1 MAFTVQREQ
10 RNHDFAQAGR
20 RARSMLEQD
29 KKTIEAEEQ
38 RAKEYAQKPV
48 TKPISEPVPQKKKE
62 NISFWEK
69 LLSAFGDAG
78 YSADTTTP
86 LAMTNQAITDDYRKS
101 NMQESKTAEAGGNI
115 VKSAAKSAESAYE
128 NAAGTFLNKR
138 SGTQIMGVTVAD
150 NAVSQED
157 KDKADA
163 ARKRNQESIYAK
175 ADKAAAAAAEASEK
189 AKDNL
194 GGSKAAG
201 AFVDIASGGL
211 QLGADMALNALLP
224 GAGLANMG
232 LRSYGSGSRE
242 ARLDGASEGEQVAY
256 GAAAAAVDVL
266 TEKIFD
272 VGKLFGGGAA
282 DDVAEKLIGKLA
294 KTDAGRSVLRALT
307 NAVGEGAEEAVAD
320 ILNPAIRT
328 IYDKGAAVKSSYTTA
343 EGAKE
348 MLAQSAYDA
357 MIGAALSTF
366 GTAAGIVKG
375 IDAQKNAA
383 LRAGEPAANVNAEAS
398 AKPADAETI
407 AAEAQADAAPVE
419 TAQDAPAAQEENAA
433 PADIRETGLET
444 RIAGIKGNDTASV
457 GNASTAMENTLWMRR
472 GTQSE
477 PGWGETYGTA
487 QEAFNEAMKRIDSGL
502 FSAMEKAVNE
512 AERGINAKENLRL
525 ISTMISAAEFVRHYD
540 VSPAAAATVI
550 INSYHNDAL
559 DSIRDRRGDLTD
571 YALEQMRSI
580 DNAVESYGSNPV
592 SENDLSVAQ
601 NAEYPGNAEDATGM
615 REPAQNPT
623 QERATEAGQSTERD
637 ANRQPQE
644 YTPEDHI
651 DNRSD
656 EYIAKRSTK
665 SFQYNHPELHE
676 HFERVAEDLAPMI
689 YGSMRSD
696 RYKRGKGTITNN
708 SRVVQ
713 DVIDK
718 TGLSRPEILRALDA
732 IIKDNGAENY
742 ADAKRVE
749 KALDS
754 LLVDGYTKP
763 NGEYV
768 APDAAYMEAKS
779 QISGGTD
786 PYSWEYYR
794 DNDLSLLLGEIT
806 EEESYND
813 WRAERDAREAAK
825 AAQEQSQNSDNFADV
840 QQRETET
847 DAGQRGTLPEGQ
859 GAKSAEFGYDE
870 AKTQARSLKNLFEK
884 GDREKL
890 GLTEQD
896 LSHKVEHDAEA
907 EAKAQE
913 RFESDYEGEKAD
925 LFGEK
930 RDWDKT
936 DTLLADKIMGAELDK
951 AHKSGSMD
959 DYAEV
964 ARLVKRWYA
973 QGTDVGQ
980 VMQMRQVLSKSPK
993 LMEAE
998 AIELLMDEKRT
1009 RKMSDE
1015 QRKKILDS
1023 VSQNAERLLSIEK
1036 GDVDG
1041 VVDLIK
1047 DMSMERRTNSL
1058 WSNKMGRT
1066 MEKALEQAKKLPD
1079 GESFL
1084 RDIAASQ
1091 VRGIAYDYAKPS
1103 VLEQIKTYR
1112 YLSMLSKPATPAR
1125 NLIGNMV
1132 YDPVEAVSNNIGV
1145 GLDML
1150 LSKCTGTRSVAVDM
1164 SYLSKAKRKGMGEAR
1179 LKSYIEMGL
1188 DASVSNARGKYG
1200 TGGSRSYKMTG
1211 NFLERFLSTWE
1222 KYSNYAMVTTDQ
1234 MQKGGIQA
1242 EAQRGIDELEAKGK
1256 VAKGALDGRAEE
1268 TARERTF
1275 QNDSK
1280 LAQATGV
1287 VRRGLNVF
1295 SIKDKRGGRFGVGD
1309 LILPFTNVPGN
1320 IASAAIQYS
1329 PAGFIN
1335 AGAEVVKVLHKAK
1348 AGTLTAAE
1356 QAKAVTDF
1364 GRAFNGTMGIALFAV
1379 LAGAGVM
1386 NVAGDDDK
1394 DKEALEKS
1402 EGVSGTQLN
1411 LSALNRW
1418 IAGEST
1424 EWRDGDDLVS
1434 IGFLDPINAQM
1445 TYGALLADC
1454 YEEDGKITFGDVTR
1468 ENLSSIYQSVMD
1480 LPAMS
1485 QFQEIENSLKYS
1497 KADNDGG
1504 KLADATLR
1512 YGASQVTSFI
1522 PNVVSGVAQG
1532 IDGTVRDTYN
1542 GDTVWENSLNAMK
1555 SKIPW
1560 LRETLPAALDNW
1572 GQEKKY
1578 TGTAAENFLN
1588 ATLNPGSVTKYR
1600 TSAVNQELYRLDSLN
1615 IDVKYPEKKTP
1626 SDVSRNGKKVTLNQ
1640 DEKRQYQMAY
1650 GQTAYDNIQK
1660 VIQSSVYKQSSDAEK
1675 AAAIQNLLKVATA
1688 AGKKKAKLDGSDT
1701 PSWTT
1706 KSSGSV
1712 ADNAV
1717 YRAKLG
1723 TAKDT
1728 LPADARDRNGDVM
1741 QAIIKTVV
1749 GKRGGSDQLAL
1760 NVMAQEIESG
1770 TLAKVETAYNGGY
1783 ELKQI
1788 VDFYQAMYAKKPGTS
1803 QKKYK
1808 KPDLYVWAMQ
1818 NGYTAKQFNQLWN
1831 LFGKTKK

>member
-1 MAFTVQREQ
+1 MASDFLKQYAKSSREKIDREYGKKAYGGSKYKMDKVWGQ
-10 RNHDFAQAGR
+10 TAT
-20 RARSMLEQD
+20 QD
-29 KKTIEAEEQ
+29 TA
-38 RAKEYAQKPV
+38 AKQKPV

-69 LLSAFGDAG
+69 LLNAFGDAG

-86 LAMTNQAITDDYRKS
+86 LALTNQAISDDYRKS

-115 VKSAAKSAESAYE
+115 AKSAYEGAKSAYE

-150 NAVSQED
+150 NAVPQED
-157 KDKADA
+157 KDKAEA

-224 GAGLANMG
+224 GVGLANMG

-294 KTDAGRSVLRALT
+294 KTDAGRSVVRALT

-320 ILNPAIRT
+320 ILNPAIRA
-328 IYDKGAAVKSSYTTA
+328 IYDKGAAAKSSYTTA

-357 MIGAALSTF
+357 MIGAVLSTF
-366 GTAAGIVKG
+366 GTAAGIAKG

-383 LRAGEPAANVNAEAS
+383 LRAGEPAASVNAEAS
-398 AKPADAETI
+398 AKPAEAENI
-407 AAEAQADAAPVE
+407 AAEAQAEAAPVE
-419 TAQDAPAAQEENAA
+419 TAQVEDSQATVRTLLKKGIISNSEANRVLADA
-433 PADIRETGLET
+433 GLRTEFERQT
-444 RIAGIKGNDTASV
+444 
-457 GNASTAMENTLWMRR
+457 
-472 GTQSE
+472 
-477 PGWGETYGTA
+477 GETLTGTKADQRA
-487 QEAFNEAMKRIDSGL
+487 QIKRVALTQNITGETAKSEEQSQKTG
-502 FSAMEKAVNE
+502 EIVNE
-512 AERGINAKENLRL
+512 SAE
-525 ISTMISAAEFVRHYD
+525 
-540 VSPAAAATVI
+540 
-550 INSYHNDAL
+550 
-559 DSIRDRRGDLTD
+559 
-571 YALEQMRSI
+571 
-580 DNAVESYGSNPV
+580 NAVE
-592 SENDLSVAQ
+592 A
-601 NAEYPGNAEDATGM
+601 
-615 REPAQNPT
+615 
-623 QERATEAGQSTERD
+623 
-637 ANRQPQE
+637 
-644 YTPEDHI
+644 
-651 DNRSD
+651 
-656 EYIAKRSTK
+656 
-665 SFQYNHPELHE
+665 
-676 HFERVAEDLAPMI
+676 
-689 YGSMRSD
+689 
-696 RYKRGKGTITNN
+696 
-708 SRVVQ
+708 
-713 DVIDK
+713 
-718 TGLSRPEILRALDA
+718 
-732 IIKDNGAENY
+732 
-742 ADAKRVE
+742 
-749 KALDS
+749 
-754 LLVDGYTKP
+754 
-763 NGEYV
+763 
-768 APDAAYMEAKS
+768 
-779 QISGGTD
+779 
-786 PYSWEYYR
+786 
-794 DNDLSLLLGEIT
+794 
-806 EEESYND
+806 
-813 WRAERDAREAAK
+813 
-825 AAQEQSQNSDNFADV
+825 QNSDNFADV
-840 QQRETET
+840 QQREAET

-870 AKTQARSLKNLFEK
+870 ARTQTHSTDGVLTDDERAMQGLRPE
-884 GDREKL
+884 DR
-890 GLTEQD
+890 T
-896 LSHKVEHDAEA
+896 HKVNHDE
-907 EAKAQE
+907 EVNAKAQE

-925 LFGEK
+925 LFGTK
-930 RDWDKT
+930 QDWDDT
-936 DTLLADKIMGAELDK
+936 DTVL
-951 AHKSGSMD
+951 AHKIIVKEVAKARESGSKD
-959 DYAEV
+959 AYAEV
-964 ARLVKRWYA
+964 AKLMKEWDA
-973 QGTDVGQ
+973 HGTEAGQ
-980 VMQMRQVLSKSPK
+980 ALRQRRQFASDPA
-993 LMEAE
+993 LMEAD
-998 AIELLMDEKRT
+998 AIQLLSDSERT

-1023 VSQNAERLLSIEK
+1023 VSQNAEKLRSIEK

-1047 DMSMERRTNSL
+1047 SMSTERRTNGL

-1066 MEKALEQAKKLPD
+1066 MEKALEQAKKLPG
-1079 GESFL
+1079 GEAFL
-1084 RDIAASQ
+1084 RDVAASQ

-1103 VLEQIKTYR
+1103 TLEQIKAYR
-1112 YLSMLSKPATPAR
+1112 YLSMLSKPATPGR
-1125 NLIGNMV
+1125 NLVGNMV

-1150 LSKCTGTRSVAVDM
+1150 LSKYTGTRSVAADK
-1164 SYLSKAKRKGMGEAR
+1164 SYFSKTKRKGMGEAT
-1179 LKSYIEMGL
+1179 LKSYIETGL
-1188 DASVSNARGKYG
+1188 DASVSNAQGKYE
-1200 TGGSRSYKMTG
+1200 TGGSRSFKMTG

-1242 EAQRGIDELEAKGK
+1242 EAQRGIDALEAKGK

-1268 TARERTF
+1268 IARERTF
-1275 QNDSK
+1275 QNEGK

-1287 VRRGLNVF
+1287 VRRALNVF
-1295 SIKDKRGGRFGVGD
+1295 SIKDKRGGSFGVGD

-1335 AGAEVVKVLHKAK
+1335 AGAEVVKVLNKAK
-1348 AGTLTAAE
+1348 AGTLTASE

-1364 GRAFNGTMGIALFAV
+1364 GRAFNGTMGIAFFAV
-1379 LAGAGVM
+1379 LAGAGIM

-1454 YEEDGKITFGDVTR
+1454 YKDEGLTFANVAGG
-1468 ENLSSIYQSVMD
+1468 NLESAFQSVMD

-1497 KADNDGG
+1497 KADTTGG
-1504 KLADATLR
+1504 KLADATFR
-1512 YGASQVTSFI
+1512 YGASQATSFV

-1532 IDGTVRDTYN
+1532 VDGTVRDTYN
-1542 GDTVWENSLNAMK
+1542 GDTVWENSLSAMK
-1555 SKIPW
+1555 SKIPG

-1600 TSAVNQELYRLDSLN
+1600 TSAVNQELYRLGEN
-1615 IDVKYPEKKTP
+1615 IDIKYPEKKAP
-1626 SDVSRNGKKVTLNQ
+1626 NSGNRDGEKVSLDQ
-1640 DEKRQYQMAY
+1640 DERRQYQMAY

-1660 VIQSSVYKQSSDAEK
+1660 VIRSSVYKQSSDAEK
-1675 AAAIQNLLKVATA
+1675 AAAIQNLLEVATS
-1688 AGKKKAKLDGSDT
+1688 AGKKKAKLDGGDT
-1701 PSWTT
+1701 PAWTT
-1706 KSSGSV
+1706 KSTGTIGE
-1712 ADNAV
+1712 NAV
-1717 YRAKLG
+1717 YKAMLG
-1723 TAKDT
+1723 TAKDA
-1728 LPADARDRNGDVM
+1728 LPEDKRT
-1741 QAIIKTVV
+1741 KTGNVLQSV
-1749 GKRGGSDQLAL
+1749 LKTAGNKRGGDNLML
-1760 NVMAQEIESG
+1760 NIMAQQLSEG
-1770 TLAKVETAYNGGY
+1770 TQDKFETAYNGGY

-1788 VDFYQAMYAKKPGTS
+1788 VDFYQAKYATKPGTS
-1803 QKKYK
+1803 QRKYK
-1808 KPDLYVWAMQ
+1808 KADLYAWAMQ
-1818 NGYTAKQFNQLWN
+1818 NGYTAKQFNQLWK
-1831 LFGKTKK
+1831 LFS

>member
-1 MAFTVQREQ
+1 MAF
-10 RNHDFAQAGR
+10 
-20 RARSMLEQD
+20 
-29 KKTIEAEEQ
+29 KKATISIDDWLKSTGATERP
-38 RAKEYAQKPV
+38 RAKQDTADAQKPV

-69 LLSAFGDAG
+69 LLNAFGDAG

-86 LAMTNQAITDDYRKS
+86 LALTNQAISDDYRKS

-115 VKSAAKSAESAYE
+115 AKSAVKSAESAYE

-150 NAVSQED
+150 DAVPQAD
-157 KDKADA
+157 KDKAEA
-163 ARKRNQESIYAK
+163 ARQRNQANVYAK
-175 ADKAAAAAAEASEK
+175 ADKAAEAAAEASEK

-282 DDVAEKLIGKLA
+282 DDVAEKLVGKLA
-294 KTDAGRSVLRALT
+294 KTDAGRSVVRALT

-320 ILNPAIRT
+320 ILNPAIRA
-328 IYDKGAAVKSSYTTA
+328 IYDKGAAAKSSYTTA

-366 GTAAGIVKG
+366 GTAAGIAKG

-383 LRAGEPAANVNAEAS
+383 LRAGEPAASVTASVNAEAS
-398 AKPADAETI
+398 AKPAEAETI
-407 AAEAQADAAPVE
+407 AAEARADAAPVE
-419 TAQDAPAAQEENAA
+419 TAQGEGSQTTVRALLKKGIISNSEAERILKDAALRTEFERQTGETLTGTKADQRAQIKRVALTQNITGETAKSEEQSQKTGEIVNESAENAA
-433 PADIRETGLET
+433 
-444 RIAGIKGNDTASV
+444 
-457 GNASTAMENTLWMRR
+457 
-472 GTQSE
+472 
-477 PGWGETYGTA
+477 
-487 QEAFNEAMKRIDSGL
+487 EA
-502 FSAMEKAVNE
+502 
-512 AERGINAKENLRL
+512 
-525 ISTMISAAEFVRHYD
+525 
-540 VSPAAAATVI
+540 
-550 INSYHNDAL
+550 
-559 DSIRDRRGDLTD
+559 
-571 YALEQMRSI
+571 
-580 DNAVESYGSNPV
+580 
-592 SENDLSVAQ
+592 
-601 NAEYPGNAEDATGM
+601 
-615 REPAQNPT
+615 
-623 QERATEAGQSTERD
+623 
-637 ANRQPQE
+637 
-644 YTPEDHI
+644 
-651 DNRSD
+651 
-656 EYIAKRSTK
+656 
-665 SFQYNHPELHE
+665 
-676 HFERVAEDLAPMI
+676 
-689 YGSMRSD
+689 
-696 RYKRGKGTITNN
+696 
-708 SRVVQ
+708 
-713 DVIDK
+713 
-718 TGLSRPEILRALDA
+718 
-732 IIKDNGAENY
+732 
-742 ADAKRVE
+742 
-749 KALDS
+749 
-754 LLVDGYTKP
+754 
-763 NGEYV
+763 
-768 APDAAYMEAKS
+768 
-779 QISGGTD
+779 
-786 PYSWEYYR
+786 
-794 DNDLSLLLGEIT
+794 
-806 EEESYND
+806 
-813 WRAERDAREAAK
+813 
-825 AAQEQSQNSDNFADV
+825 QNSDNFADV
-840 QQRETET
+840 QQREAET
-847 DAGQRGTLPEGQ
+847 DAGQRAVLPEGQ

-870 AKTQARSLKNLFEK
+870 ARTQTHSTDGVLTDDERAMEGLRPE
-884 GDREKL
+884 DR
-890 GLTEQD
+890 T
-896 LSHKVEHDAEA
+896 HKVNHDE
-907 EAKAQE
+907 EVNAKAQE

-930 RDWDKT
+930 QDWDDA
-936 DTLLADKIMGAELDK
+936 DTVL
-951 AHKSGSMD
+951 AHKIIVKEVAKARESGSKD
-959 DYAEV
+959 AYAEV
-964 ARLVKRWYA
+964 AKLMKEWDA
-973 QGTDVGQ
+973 HGTEAGQ
-980 VMQMRQVLSKSPK
+980 ALRQRRQLASDPA
-993 LMEAE
+993 LMEAD
-998 AIELLMDEKRT
+998 AIQLLNDSERT

-1023 VSQNAERLLSIEK
+1023 VSQNAEKLRSIEK

-1047 DMSMERRTNSL
+1047 DMSTERRTNSL

-1066 MEKALEQAKKLPD
+1066 MEKALEQAKKLPG
-1079 GESFL
+1079 GEAFL

-1091 VRGIAYDYAKPS
+1091 VRGIAYDYARPS
-1103 VLEQIKTYR
+1103 TLEQIKAYR
-1112 YLSMLSKPATPAR
+1112 YLSMLSKPATAAR
-1125 NLIGNMV
+1125 NLTGNMV
-1132 YDPVEAVSNNIGV
+1132 YDPVEATSNNIAV
-1145 GLDML
+1145 PADIL
-1150 LSKCTGTRSVAVDM
+1150 LSKYTGTRSITVDK
-1164 SYLSKAKRKGMGEAR
+1164 SYLSKTKWKGMGEAT
-1179 LKSYIEMGL
+1179 LKSYIENGL
-1188 DASVSNARGKYG
+1188 DASVSNAQGKYE
-1200 TGGSRSYKMTG
+1200 TGGSRSFKMTG

-1222 KYSNYAMVTTDQ
+1222 KYNNYAMVTSDQ

-1242 EAQRGIDELEAKGK
+1242 ETQRGIDALEAKGK
-1256 VAKGALDGRAEE
+1256 VAQGALDGRAQEA
-1268 TARERTF
+1268 ARERTF
-1275 QNDSK
+1275 QNEGK
-1280 LAQATGV
+1280 LSGV
-1287 VRRGLNVF
+1287 MGGMRNALNKL
-1295 SIKDKRGGRFGVGD
+1295 SIKDKQGGSIGLGD
-1309 LILPFTNVPGN
+1309 IMLPFTNVPGN

-1329 PAGFIN
+1329 PAGFIK
-1335 AGAEVVKVLHKAK
+1335 AGTEIVNVLNKAK
-1348 AGTLTAAE
+1348 AGTLTASE

-1379 LAGAGVM
+1379 LAGTGVM

-1402 EGVSGTQLN
+1402 EGVNGTQLN
-1411 LSALNRW
+1411 ISALNRL

-1454 YEEDGKITFGDVTR
+1454 YKDEGLSFGNVALG
-1468 ENLSSIYQSVMD
+1468 NLESAFQSVMD

-1485 QFQEIENSLKYS
+1485 QFQEIANGYKYS
-1497 KADNDGG
+1497 KAETTGG
-1504 KLADATLR
+1504 KVAEAALR
-1512 YGASQVTSFI
+1512 YGASQATSFV

-1555 SKIPW
+1555 SKVPG

-1600 TSAVNQELYRLDSLN
+1600 TSAVNQELYRLGEN
-1615 IDVKYPEKKTP
+1615 IDIKYPEKKAP
-1626 SDVSRNGKKVTLNQ
+1626 NSGNRDGEKVPLDQ
-1640 DEKRQYQMAY
+1640 DERRQYQMAY

-1675 AAAIQNLLKVATA
+1675 AAAIQNLLEVATA
-1688 AGKKKAKLDGSDT
+1688 AGKKKAKLDGGDT
-1701 PSWTT
+1701 PAWTT

-1728 LPADARDRNGDVM
+1728 LPANARDRNGDVM

-1760 NVMAQEIESG
+1760 NVMAQQLTEN
-1770 TLAKVETAYNGGY
+1770 TQAKVETAYEGGY
-1783 ELKQI
+1783 SLQQI
-1788 VDFYQAMYAKKPGTS
+1788 ADFYQAKTAKTEDGKN
-1803 QKKYK
+1803 KYK
-1808 KPDLYVWAMQ
+1808 KADLQVWALQ
-1818 NGYTAKQFNQLWN
+1818 NGYTAAQFKQLWE
-1831 LFGKTKK
+1831 LFG

>member
-1 MAFTVQREQ
+1 MASEFLKQYAKSSREKIDREYGKKAYGGSKYKMDKVWGQ
-10 RNHDFAQAGR
+10 TAT
-20 RARSMLEQD
+20 QD
-29 KKTIEAEEQ
+29 TA
-38 RAKEYAQKPV
+38 AKQKPV
-48 TKPISEPVPQKKKE
+48 TEPIYEPVPQKKKE

-69 LLSAFGDAG
+69 LLNAFGDAG

-86 LAMTNQAITDDYRKS
+86 LALTNQAISDDYRKS

-115 VKSAAKSAESAYE
+115 AKSAVKSAESAYE

-150 NAVSQED
+150 NAVPQED
-157 KDKADA
+157 KDKAEA

-175 ADKAAAAAAEASEK
+175 ADKAAEAAAEASEK

-294 KTDAGRSVLRALT
+294 KTDAGRSVVRALT

-320 ILNPAIRT
+320 ILNPAIRA
-328 IYDKGAAVKSSYTTA
+328 IYDKGAAAKSSYTTA

-366 GTAAGIVKG
+366 GAAAGIAKG

-398 AKPADAETI
+398 AKPAEAENI
-407 AAEAQADAAPVE
+407 AAEAQAEAAPVE
-419 TAQDAPAAQEENAA
+419 TAQDAPASQGKPQENSTLRMVEEVA
-433 PADIRETGLET
+433 GL
-444 RIAGIKGNDTASV
+444 
-457 GNASTAMENTLWMRR
+457 
-472 GTQSE
+472 
-477 PGWGETYGTA
+477 
-487 QEAFNEAMKRIDSGL
+487 
-502 FSAMEKAVNE
+502 
-512 AERGINAKENLRL
+512 
-525 ISTMISAAEFVRHYD
+525 
-540 VSPAAAATVI
+540 
-550 INSYHNDAL
+550 
-559 DSIRDRRGDLTD
+559 
-571 YALEQMRSI
+571 
-580 DNAVESYGSNPV
+580 
-592 SENDLSVAQ
+592 
-601 NAEYPGNAEDATGM
+601 
-615 REPAQNPT
+615 REPAQSPE
-623 QERATEAGQSTERD
+623 QERATEAWQSAERD

-676 HFERVAEDLAPMI
+676 HFERVAENLTPMI
-689 YGSMRSD
+689 YGSMQSD

-708 SRVVQ
+708 PRVVQ

-732 IIKDNGAENY
+732 IIKDNGVENY

-794 DNDLSLLLGEIT
+794 YNDLSLMLGEIT
-806 EEESYND
+806 EEEAYND
-813 WRAERDAREAAK
+813 WRAQRDAREAAK
-825 AAQEQSQNSDNFADV
+825 AAQEQSQKTGEIVNESAENAVESQNSDNFADV

-870 AKTQARSLKNLFEK
+870 AKTQARSTDGVLTDDERAMEGLRPE
-884 GDREKL
+884 DRK
-890 GLTEQD
+890 
-896 LSHKVEHDAEA
+896 HKVNHDE
-907 EAKAQE
+907 EVDAKAQE

-930 RDWDKT
+930 QDWDDT
-936 DTLLADKIMGAELDK
+936 DTVL
-951 AHKSGSMD
+951 AHKIIVNEVAKARESGSKD
-959 DYAEV
+959 AYAEV
-964 ARLVKRWYA
+964 AKLMKEWDA
-973 QGTDVGQ
+973 HGTEAGQ
-980 VMQMRQVLSKSPK
+980 ALRQRRQLASDPA
-993 LMEAE
+993 LMEAD
-998 AIELLMDEKRT
+998 AIQLLNDSERT

-1023 VSQNAERLLSIEK
+1023 VSQNAEKLRSIEK

-1047 DMSMERRTNSL
+1047 DMSTERRTNGL

-1066 MEKALEQAKKLPD
+1066 MEKALEQAKKLPG
-1079 GESFL
+1079 GEAFL
-1084 RDIAASQ
+1084 RDVAASQ

-1103 VLEQIKTYR
+1103 TLEQIKTYR
-1112 YLSMLSKPATPAR
+1112 YLSMLSKPATAAR
-1125 NLIGNMV
+1125 NLVGNMV

-1150 LSKCTGTRSVAVDM
+1150 LSKYTGTRSVAADK
-1164 SYLSKAKRKGMGEAR
+1164 SYFSKTKRKGIGEAT
-1179 LKSYIEMGL
+1179 LKSYIETGL
-1188 DASVSNARGKYG
+1188 DASVSNAQGKYE
-1200 TGGSRSYKMTG
+1200 TGGSRSFKMVG

-1242 EAQRGIDELEAKGK
+1242 EAQRGIDALEAKGK

-1275 QNDSK
+1275 QNEGK
-1280 LAQATGV
+1280 LSGV
-1287 VRRGLNVF
+1287 MGGMRNALNKL
-1295 SIKDKRGGRFGVGD
+1295 SIKDKQGGSIGLGD
-1309 LILPFTNVPGN
+1309 IMLPFTNVPGN

-1335 AGAEVVKVLHKAK
+1335 AGAEVVKVLNKAK
-1348 AGTLTAAE
+1348 AGTLTASE

-1386 NVAGDDDK
+1386 NVAGDDDE

-1454 YEEDGKITFGDVTR
+1454 YKDEGLTFANVAGG
-1468 ENLSSIYQSVMD
+1468 NLESAFQSVMD

-1485 QFQEIENSLKYS
+1485 QFQEIANGYKYS
-1497 KADNDGG
+1497 KAKTTGG
-1504 KLADATLR
+1504 KVAEAALR
-1512 YGASQVTSFI
+1512 YGASQATSFV
-1522 PNVVSGVAQG
+1522 PNVVSSVAQG
-1532 IDGTVRDTYN
+1532 VDGTVRDTYN
-1542 GDTVWENSLNAMK
+1542 GDTVWENNLNAMK
-1555 SKIPW
+1555 SKIPG

-1600 TSAVNQELYRLDSLN
+1600 TSAVNQELYRLESMN
-1615 IDVKYPEKKTP
+1615 IDVKYPEKKAP
-1626 SDVSRNGKKVTLNQ
+1626 LDGSRNGKDVDLTQ
-1640 DEKRQYQMAY
+1640 DERRHYQMAY
-1650 GQTAYDNIQK
+1650 GQTAYDNIQRA
-1660 VIQSSVYKQSSDAEK
+1660 IQSSVYKQSSDAEK
-1675 AAAIQNLLKVATA
+1675 AAAIQNLLEVATA

-1706 KSSGSV
+1706 KSDGSV

-1728 LPADARDRNGDVM
+1728 LPANARDRNGDVM

-1760 NVMAQEIESG
+1760 NVMAQQLKEG
-1770 TLAKVETAYNGGY
+1770 TQEKVETAYNGGY

-1788 VDFYQAMYAKKPGTS
+1788 VDFYQAMCAKKPGTS

-1808 KPDLYVWAMQ
+1808 EADLYAWAMQ
-1818 NGYTAKQFNQLWN
+1818 NGYTAKQFNQLWK
-1831 LFGKTKK
+1831 LFS

>member
-1 MAFTVQREQ
+1 MASDFLKQYAKSSREKIDREYGKKAYGGSKYKMDKVWGQ
-10 RNHDFAQAGR
+10 TAT
-20 RARSMLEQD
+20 QD
-29 KKTIEAEEQ
+29 TA
-38 RAKEYAQKPV
+38 AKQKPV

-69 LLSAFGDAG
+69 LLNAFGDAG

-86 LAMTNQAITDDYRKS
+86 LALTNQAISDDYRKS

-115 VKSAAKSAESAYE
+115 AKSAYEGAKSAYE

-150 NAVSQED
+150 NAVPQED
-157 KDKADA
+157 KDKAEA

-224 GAGLANMG
+224 GVGLANMG

-294 KTDAGRSVLRALT
+294 KTDAGRSVVRALT

-320 ILNPAIRT
+320 ILNPAIRA
-328 IYDKGAAVKSSYTTA
+328 IYDKGAAAKSSYTTA

-357 MIGAALSTF
+357 MIGAVLSTF
-366 GTAAGIVKG
+366 GTAAGIAKG

-383 LRAGEPAANVNAEAS
+383 LRAGEPAASVNAEAS
-398 AKPADAETI
+398 AKPAEAENI
-407 AAEAQADAAPVE
+407 AAEAQAEAAPVE
-419 TAQDAPAAQEENAA
+419 TAQVEDSQATVRTLLKKGIISNSEANRVLADA
-433 PADIRETGLET
+433 GLRTEFERQT
-444 RIAGIKGNDTASV
+444 
-457 GNASTAMENTLWMRR
+457 
-472 GTQSE
+472 
-477 PGWGETYGTA
+477 GETLTGTKADQRA
-487 QEAFNEAMKRIDSGL
+487 QIKRVALTQNITGETAKSEEQSQKTG
-502 FSAMEKAVNE
+502 EIVNE
-512 AERGINAKENLRL
+512 SAE
-525 ISTMISAAEFVRHYD
+525 
-540 VSPAAAATVI
+540 
-550 INSYHNDAL
+550 
-559 DSIRDRRGDLTD
+559 
-571 YALEQMRSI
+571 
-580 DNAVESYGSNPV
+580 NAVE
-592 SENDLSVAQ
+592 A
-601 NAEYPGNAEDATGM
+601 
-615 REPAQNPT
+615 
-623 QERATEAGQSTERD
+623 
-637 ANRQPQE
+637 
-644 YTPEDHI
+644 
-651 DNRSD
+651 
-656 EYIAKRSTK
+656 
-665 SFQYNHPELHE
+665 
-676 HFERVAEDLAPMI
+676 
-689 YGSMRSD
+689 
-696 RYKRGKGTITNN
+696 
-708 SRVVQ
+708 
-713 DVIDK
+713 
-718 TGLSRPEILRALDA
+718 
-732 IIKDNGAENY
+732 
-742 ADAKRVE
+742 
-749 KALDS
+749 
-754 LLVDGYTKP
+754 
-763 NGEYV
+763 
-768 APDAAYMEAKS
+768 
-779 QISGGTD
+779 
-786 PYSWEYYR
+786 
-794 DNDLSLLLGEIT
+794 
-806 EEESYND
+806 
-813 WRAERDAREAAK
+813 
-825 AAQEQSQNSDNFADV
+825 QNSDNFADV
-840 QQRETET
+840 QQREAET

-870 AKTQARSLKNLFEK
+870 ARTQTHSTDGVLTDDERAMQGLRPE
-884 GDREKL
+884 DR
-890 GLTEQD
+890 T
-896 LSHKVEHDAEA
+896 HKVNHDE
-907 EAKAQE
+907 EVNAKAQE

-925 LFGEK
+925 LFGTK
-930 RDWDKT
+930 QDWDDT
-936 DTLLADKIMGAELDK
+936 DTVL
-951 AHKSGSMD
+951 AHKIIVKEVAKARESGSKD
-959 DYAEV
+959 AYAEV
-964 ARLVKRWYA
+964 AKLMKEWDA
-973 QGTDVGQ
+973 HGTEAGQ
-980 VMQMRQVLSKSPK
+980 ALRQRRQFASDPA
-993 LMEAE
+993 LMEAD
-998 AIELLMDEKRT
+998 AIQLLSDSERT

-1023 VSQNAERLLSIEK
+1023 VSQNAEKLRSIEK

-1047 DMSMERRTNSL
+1047 GMSTERRTNGL

-1066 MEKALEQAKKLPD
+1066 MEKALEQAKKLPG
-1079 GESFL
+1079 GEAFL
-1084 RDIAASQ
+1084 RDVAASQ

-1103 VLEQIKTYR
+1103 TLEQIKAYR
-1112 YLSMLSKPATPAR
+1112 YLSMLSKPATPGR
-1125 NLIGNMV
+1125 NLVGNMV

-1150 LSKCTGTRSVAVDM
+1150 LSKYTGTRSVAADK
-1164 SYLSKAKRKGMGEAR
+1164 SYFSKTKRKGMGEAT
-1179 LKSYIEMGL
+1179 LKSYIETGL
-1188 DASVSNARGKYG
+1188 DASVSNAQGKYE
-1200 TGGSRSYKMTG
+1200 TGGSRSFKMTG

-1242 EAQRGIDELEAKGK
+1242 EAQRGIDALEAKGK

-1268 TARERTF
+1268 IARERTF
-1275 QNDSK
+1275 QNEGK

-1287 VRRGLNVF
+1287 VRRALNVF
-1295 SIKDKRGGRFGVGD
+1295 SIKDKRGGSFGVGD

-1335 AGAEVVKVLHKAK
+1335 AGAEVVKVLNKAK
-1348 AGTLTAAE
+1348 AGTLTASE

-1364 GRAFNGTMGIALFAV
+1364 GRAFNGTMGIAFFAV
-1379 LAGAGVM
+1379 LAGAGIM
-1386 NVAGDDDK
+1386 NVSGDDDK

-1454 YEEDGKITFGDVTR
+1454 YKDEGLTFANVAGG
-1468 ENLSSIYQSVMD
+1468 NLESAFQSVMD

-1497 KADNDGG
+1497 KADTTGG
-1504 KLADATLR
+1504 KLADATFR
-1512 YGASQVTSFI
+1512 YGASQATSFM

-1532 IDGTVRDTYN
+1532 VDGTVRDTYN
-1542 GDTVWENSLNAMK
+1542 GDTVWENSLSAMK
-1555 SKIPW
+1555 SKIPG

-1600 TSAVNQELYRLDSLN
+1600 TSAVNQELYRLGEN
-1615 IDVKYPEKKTP
+1615 IDIKYPEKKAP
-1626 SDVSRNGKKVTLNQ
+1626 NSGNRDGEKVSLDQ
-1640 DEKRQYQMAY
+1640 DERRQYQMAY

-1660 VIQSSVYKQSSDAEK
+1660 VIRSSVYKQSSDAEK
-1675 AAAIQNLLKVATA
+1675 AAAIQNLLEVATS
-1688 AGKKKAKLDGSDT
+1688 AGKKKAKLDGGDT
-1701 PSWTT
+1701 PAWTT
-1706 KSSGSV
+1706 KSTGTIGE
-1712 ADNAV
+1712 NAV
-1717 YRAKLG
+1717 YKAMLG
-1723 TAKDT
+1723 TAKDA
-1728 LPADARDRNGDVM
+1728 LPEDKRT
-1741 QAIIKTVV
+1741 KTGNVLQSV
-1749 GKRGGSDQLAL
+1749 LKTAGNKRGGDNLML
-1760 NVMAQEIESG
+1760 NIMAQQLSEG
-1770 TLAKVETAYNGGY
+1770 TQDKFETAYNGGY

-1788 VDFYQAMYAKKPGTS
+1788 VDFYQAKYATKPGTS
-1803 QKKYK
+1803 QRKYK
-1808 KPDLYVWAMQ
+1808 KADLYAWAMQ
-1818 NGYTAKQFNQLWN
+1818 NGYTAKQFNQLWK
-1831 LFGKTKK
+1831 LFS

>member
-1 MAFTVQREQ
+1 MKKATVSIDDWLKSTGATEQ
-10 RNHDFAQAGR
+10 P
-20 RARSMLEQD
+20 
-29 KKTIEAEEQ
+29 
-38 RAKEYAQKPV
+38 RAKQDTADAQKPV

-69 LLSAFGDAG
+69 LLNAFGDAG

-115 VKSAAKSAESAYE
+115 AKSAYEGAKSAYT
-128 NAAGTFLNKR
+128 NAAGTLLNKR

-157 KDKADA
+157 KDKAEA

-175 ADKAAAAAAEASEK
+175 ADKAAEAAAEASEK

-211 QLGADMALNALLP
+211 QLGADVALNALLP

-282 DDVAEKLIGKLA
+282 DDVAEKLVGKLA
-294 KTDAGRSVLRALT
+294 KTDAGRSVVRALT

-320 ILNPAIRT
+320 ILNPAIRA
-328 IYDKGAAVKSSYTTA
+328 IYDKGAAAKSSYTTA

-366 GTAAGIVKG
+366 GTAAGIAKG

-383 LRAGEPAANVNAEAS
+383 LRAGEPGTSVNAEAS
-398 AKPADAETI
+398 AKPEEAENI

-419 TAQDAPAAQEENAA
+419 TAQAEGSQATVRALLKTGVISNSEANRVLADAGLRTEFERQTGETLTGTKADQRAQIKRVALTQNITGETAKSEERA
-433 PADIRETGLET
+433 
-444 RIAGIKGNDTASV
+444 K
-457 GNASTAMENTLWMRR
+457 STAVDTSPEQHTPEQQASIQEYQNSVDNRVLAFIHKWNGLKNADYKKRARVRLDAVSERAVSDLKSTVGVDATGYRHSIDGSALQHIEKRHGKNGEADHSMANENDIARISYVLDNYDEVRPLLDKNGQPKR
-472 GTQSE
+472 SQHHRNADGSQAPIVLYS
-477 PGWGETYGTA
+477 
-487 QEAFNEAMKRIDSGL
+487 KRIDG
-502 FSAMEKAVNE
+502 
-512 AERGINAKENLRL
+512 
-525 ISTMISAAEFVRHYD
+525 TYYAAE
-540 VSPAAAATVI
+540 
-550 INSYHNDAL
+550 
-559 DSIRDRRGDLTD
+559 
-571 YALEQMRSI
+571 
-580 DNAVESYGSNPV
+580 AV
-592 SENDLSVAQ
+592 
-601 NAEYPGNAEDATGM
+601 
-615 REPAQNPT
+615 
-623 QERATEAGQSTERD
+623 
-637 ANRQPQE
+637 
-644 YTPEDHI
+644 
-651 DNRSD
+651 
-656 EYIAKRSTK
+656 
-665 SFQYNHPELHE
+665 
-676 HFERVAEDLAPMI
+676 
-689 YGSMRSD
+689 
-696 RYKRGKGTITNN
+696 
-708 SRVVQ
+708 
-713 DVIDK
+713 
-718 TGLSRPEILRALDA
+718 
-732 IIKDNGAENY
+732 
-742 ADAKRVE
+742 
-749 KALDS
+749 
-754 LLVDGYTKP
+754 
-763 NGEYV
+763 
-768 APDAAYMEAKS
+768 PDAAAHELRVVSAYLSRKN
-779 QISGGTD
+779 SGSTD
-786 PYSWEYYR
+786 QVLNMPQSDPQLTSEVPVGAVTSTT
-794 DNDLSLLLGEIT
+794 DSIPAAGENVNPKI
-806 EEESYND
+806 
-813 WRAERDAREAAK
+813 RE
-825 AAQEQSQNSDNFADV
+825 
-840 QQRETET
+840 
-847 DAGQRGTLPEGQ
+847 TLPEGQ

-870 AKTQARSLKNLFEK
+870 ARTQTRSTDGVLTDDERAMEGLRPE
-884 GDREKL
+884 DR
-890 GLTEQD
+890 T
-896 LSHKVEHDAEA
+896 HKINHDE
-907 EAKAQE
+907 EVNAKAQE

-930 RDWDKT
+930 QDWDDT
-936 DTLLADKIMGAELDK
+936 DTVLAHKIIVKEVDK
-951 AHKSGSMD
+951 ARESGSKD
-959 DYAEV
+959 AYAEV
-964 ARLVKRWYA
+964 AKLMKEWDA
-973 QGTDVGQ
+973 HGTEAGQ
-980 VMQMRQVLSKSPK
+980 ALRQRRQLASDPA
-993 LMEAE
+993 LMEAD
-998 AIELLMDEKRT
+998 AIQLLNDSERT

-1023 VSQNAERLLSIEK
+1023 VSQNAEKLRSIEK

-1047 DMSMERRTNSL
+1047 DMSTERRTNSL
-1058 WSNKMGRT
+1058 WSNKMGKT
-1066 MEKALEQAKKLPD
+1066 MEKALEQAKKLPG
-1079 GESFL
+1079 GEAFL
-1084 RDIAASQ
+1084 RDVAASQ

-1103 VLEQIKTYR
+1103 ALEQIKAYR
-1112 YLSMLSKPATPAR
+1112 YLSMLSKPATPGR
-1125 NLIGNMV
+1125 NLTGNMV

-1150 LSKCTGTRSVAVDM
+1150 LSKYTGTRSVAVDK
-1164 SYLSKAKRKGMGEAR
+1164 SYFSKAKRKGMGEAT
-1179 LKSYIEMGL
+1179 LKSYIETGL
-1188 DASVSNARGKYG
+1188 DASVSNAQGKYE
-1200 TGGSRSYKMTG
+1200 TGGSRSFKMTG

-1222 KYSNYAMVTTDQ
+1222 KYSNYAMVTSDQ

-1242 EAQRGIDELEAKGK
+1242 EAQRGIDALEAKGK

-1268 TARERTF
+1268 IARERTF
-1275 QNDSK
+1275 QNEGK
-1280 LAQATGV
+1280 LSGV
-1287 VRRGLNVF
+1287 MGGMRNALNKLSIQDKQGGSIGL
-1295 SIKDKRGGRFGVGD
+1295 GD
-1309 LILPFTNVPGN
+1309 IMLPFTNVPGN

-1335 AGAEVVKVLHKAK
+1335 AGAEVVKVLNKAK
-1348 AGTLTAAE
+1348 AGTLTASE

-1386 NVAGDDDK
+1386 NVAGDDDE

-1454 YEEDGKITFGDVTR
+1454 YKDEGLTFANVAGG
-1468 ENLSSIYQSVMD
+1468 NLESAFQSVMD

-1485 QFQEIENSLKYS
+1485 QFQEIENGYKYS
-1497 KADNDGG
+1497 KADTTGG
-1504 KLADATLR
+1504 KVAEAALR
-1512 YGASQVTSFI
+1512 YGASQATSFV

-1532 IDGTVRDTYN
+1532 GDGTVRDTYN
-1542 GDTVWENSLNAMK
+1542 GDTAWENGLSAMK
-1555 SKIPW
+1555 SKIPG

-1600 TSAVNQELYRLDSLN
+1600 TSAVNQELYRLGEN
-1615 IDVKYPEKKTP
+1615 IDIKYPEKKAP
-1626 SDVSRNGKKVTLNQ
+1626 NSGNRDGEKVPLDQ
-1640 DEKRQYQMAY
+1640 DERRQYQMAY

-1660 VIQSSVYKQSSDAEK
+1660 VIRSSVYRQSSDAEK
-1675 AAAIQNLLKVATA
+1675 AAAIQNLLEVATA
-1688 AGKKKAKLDGSDT
+1688 AGKKKAKLDGGDT
-1701 PSWTT
+1701 PAWTT

-1728 LPADARDRNGDVM
+1728 LPDNARDRNGDVM

-1760 NVMAQEIESG
+1760 NVMAQKLEEG
-1770 TLAKVETAYNGGY
+1770 TQAKVETAYNGGY

-1788 VDFYQAMYAKKPGTS
+1788 VDFYQAKYATKPGTS
-1803 QKKYK
+1803 QRKYK
-1808 KPDLYVWAMQ
+1808 KEDLYAWAMQ
-1818 NGYTAKQFNQLWN
+1818 NGYTAKQFNQLWK
-1831 LFGKTKK
+1831 LFS

>member
-1 MAFTVQREQ
+1 MASDFLKQYAKSSREKIDREYGKKAYGGSKYKMDKVWGQ
-10 RNHDFAQAGR
+10 TAT
-20 RARSMLEQD
+20 QD
-29 KKTIEAEEQ
+29 TA
-38 RAKEYAQKPV
+38 AKQKPV

-69 LLSAFGDAG
+69 LLNAFGDAG

-86 LAMTNQAITDDYRKS
+86 LALTNQAISDDYRKS

-115 VKSAAKSAESAYE
+115 AKSAYEGAKSAYE

-150 NAVSQED
+150 NAVPQED
-157 KDKADA
+157 KDKAEA

-224 GAGLANMG
+224 GVGLANMG

-294 KTDAGRSVLRALT
+294 KTDAGRSVVRALT

-320 ILNPAIRT
+320 ILNPAIRA
-328 IYDKGAAVKSSYTTA
+328 IYDKGAAAKSSYTTA

-357 MIGAALSTF
+357 MIGAVLSTF
-366 GTAAGIVKG
+366 GTAAGIAKG

-383 LRAGEPAANVNAEAS
+383 LRAGEPAASVNAEAS
-398 AKPADAETI
+398 AKPAEAENI
-407 AAEAQADAAPVE
+407 AAEAQAEAAPVE
-419 TAQDAPAAQEENAA
+419 TAQVEDSQATVRTLLKKGIISNSEANRVLADA
-433 PADIRETGLET
+433 GLRTEFERQT
-444 RIAGIKGNDTASV
+444 
-457 GNASTAMENTLWMRR
+457 
-472 GTQSE
+472 
-477 PGWGETYGTA
+477 GETLTGTKADQRA
-487 QEAFNEAMKRIDSGL
+487 QIKRVALTQNITGETAKSEEQSQKTG
-502 FSAMEKAVNE
+502 EIVNE
-512 AERGINAKENLRL
+512 SAE
-525 ISTMISAAEFVRHYD
+525 
-540 VSPAAAATVI
+540 
-550 INSYHNDAL
+550 
-559 DSIRDRRGDLTD
+559 
-571 YALEQMRSI
+571 
-580 DNAVESYGSNPV
+580 NAVE
-592 SENDLSVAQ
+592 A
-601 NAEYPGNAEDATGM
+601 
-615 REPAQNPT
+615 
-623 QERATEAGQSTERD
+623 
-637 ANRQPQE
+637 
-644 YTPEDHI
+644 
-651 DNRSD
+651 
-656 EYIAKRSTK
+656 
-665 SFQYNHPELHE
+665 
-676 HFERVAEDLAPMI
+676 
-689 YGSMRSD
+689 
-696 RYKRGKGTITNN
+696 
-708 SRVVQ
+708 
-713 DVIDK
+713 
-718 TGLSRPEILRALDA
+718 
-732 IIKDNGAENY
+732 
-742 ADAKRVE
+742 
-749 KALDS
+749 
-754 LLVDGYTKP
+754 
-763 NGEYV
+763 
-768 APDAAYMEAKS
+768 
-779 QISGGTD
+779 
-786 PYSWEYYR
+786 
-794 DNDLSLLLGEIT
+794 
-806 EEESYND
+806 
-813 WRAERDAREAAK
+813 
-825 AAQEQSQNSDNFADV
+825 QNSDNFADV
-840 QQRETET
+840 QQREAET

-870 AKTQARSLKNLFEK
+870 ARTQTHSTDGVLTDDERAMQGLRPD
-884 GDREKL
+884 DR
-890 GLTEQD
+890 T
-896 LSHKVEHDAEA
+896 HKVNHDE
-907 EAKAQE
+907 EVNAKAQE

-925 LFGEK
+925 LFGTK
-930 RDWDKT
+930 QDWDDT
-936 DTLLADKIMGAELDK
+936 DTVL
-951 AHKSGSMD
+951 AHKIIVKEVAKARESGSKD
-959 DYAEV
+959 AYAEV
-964 ARLVKRWYA
+964 AKLMKEWDA
-973 QGTDVGQ
+973 HGTEAGQ
-980 VMQMRQVLSKSPK
+980 ALRQRRQFASDPA
-993 LMEAE
+993 LMEAD
-998 AIELLMDEKRT
+998 AIQLLSDSERT

-1023 VSQNAERLLSIEK
+1023 VSQNAEKLRSIEK

-1047 DMSMERRTNSL
+1047 GMSTERRTNGL

-1066 MEKALEQAKKLPD
+1066 MEKALEQAKKLPG
-1079 GESFL
+1079 GEAFL
-1084 RDIAASQ
+1084 RDVAASQ

-1103 VLEQIKTYR
+1103 TLEQIKAYR
-1112 YLSMLSKPATPAR
+1112 YLSMLSKPATPGR
-1125 NLIGNMV
+1125 NLVGNMV

-1150 LSKCTGTRSVAVDM
+1150 LSKYTGTRSVAADK
-1164 SYLSKAKRKGMGEAR
+1164 SYFSKTKRKGMGEAT
-1179 LKSYIEMGL
+1179 LKSYIETGL
-1188 DASVSNARGKYG
+1188 DASVSNAQGKYE
-1200 TGGSRSYKMTG
+1200 TGGSRSFKMTG

-1242 EAQRGIDELEAKGK
+1242 EAQRGIDALEAKGK

-1268 TARERTF
+1268 IARERTF
-1275 QNDSK
+1275 QNEGK

-1287 VRRGLNVF
+1287 VRRALNVF
-1295 SIKDKRGGRFGVGD
+1295 SIKDKRGGSFGVGD

-1335 AGAEVVKVLHKAK
+1335 AGAEVVKVLNKAK
-1348 AGTLTAAE
+1348 AGTLTASE

-1364 GRAFNGTMGIALFAV
+1364 GRAFNGTMGIAFFAV
-1379 LAGAGVM
+1379 LAGVGIM

-1454 YEEDGKITFGDVTR
+1454 YKDEGLTFANVAGG
-1468 ENLSSIYQSVMD
+1468 NLESAFQSVMD

-1497 KADNDGG
+1497 KADTTGG
-1504 KLADATLR
+1504 KLADATFR
-1512 YGASQVTSFI
+1512 YGASQATSFV

-1532 IDGTVRDTYN
+1532 VDGTVRDTYN
-1542 GDTVWENSLNAMK
+1542 GDTVWENSLSAMK
-1555 SKIPW
+1555 SKIPG

-1600 TSAVNQELYRLDSLN
+1600 TSAVNQELYRLGEN
-1615 IDVKYPEKKTP
+1615 IDIKYPEKKAP
-1626 SDVSRNGKKVTLNQ
+1626 NSGNRDGEKVSLDQ
-1640 DEKRQYQMAY
+1640 DERRQYQMAY

-1660 VIQSSVYKQSSDAEK
+1660 VIRSSVYKQSSDAEK
-1675 AAAIQNLLKVATA
+1675 AAAIQNLLEVATS
-1688 AGKKKAKLDGSDT
+1688 AGKKKAKLDGGDT
-1701 PSWTT
+1701 PAWTT
-1706 KSSGSV
+1706 KSTGTIGE
-1712 ADNAV
+1712 NAV
-1717 YRAKLG
+1717 YKAMLG
-1723 TAKDT
+1723 TAKDA
-1728 LPADARDRNGDVM
+1728 LPEDKRT
-1741 QAIIKTVV
+1741 KTGNVLQSV
-1749 GKRGGSDQLAL
+1749 LKTAGNKRGGDNLML
-1760 NVMAQEIESG
+1760 NIMAQQLSEG
-1770 TLAKVETAYNGGY
+1770 TQDKFETAYNGGY

-1788 VDFYQAMYAKKPGTS
+1788 VDFYQAKYATKPGTR
-1803 QKKYK
+1803 QRKYK
-1808 KPDLYVWAMQ
+1808 KADLYAWAMQ
-1818 NGYTAKQFNQLWN
+1818 NGYTAKQFNQLWK
-1831 LFGKTKK
+1831 LFS

>member
-1 MAFTVQREQ
+1 MASDFLKQYAKSSREKIDREYGKKAYGGSKYKMDKVWGQ
-10 RNHDFAQAGR
+10 TAT
-20 RARSMLEQD
+20 QD
-29 KKTIEAEEQ
+29 TA
-38 RAKEYAQKPV
+38 AKQKPV

-69 LLSAFGDAG
+69 LLNAFGDAG

-86 LAMTNQAITDDYRKS
+86 LALTNQAISDDYRKS

-115 VKSAAKSAESAYE
+115 AKSAYEGAKSAYE

-150 NAVSQED
+150 NAVPQED
-157 KDKADA
+157 KDKAEA

-224 GAGLANMG
+224 GVGLANMG

-294 KTDAGRSVLRALT
+294 KTDAGRSVVRALT

-320 ILNPAIRT
+320 ILNPAIRA
-328 IYDKGAAVKSSYTTA
+328 IYDKGAAAKSSYTTA

-357 MIGAALSTF
+357 MIGAVLSTF
-366 GTAAGIVKG
+366 GTAAGIAKG

-383 LRAGEPAANVNAEAS
+383 LRAGEPAASVNAEAS
-398 AKPADAETI
+398 AKPAEAENI
-407 AAEAQADAAPVE
+407 AAEAQAEAAPVE
-419 TAQDAPAAQEENAA
+419 TAQVEDSQATVRTLLKKGIISNSEANRVLADAGLRTEFERQTG
-433 PADIRETGLET
+433 ETLT
-444 RIAGIKGNDTASV
+444 
-457 GNASTAMENTLWMRR
+457 
-472 GTQSE
+472 GTQADQRAQIKRVALTQNIT
-477 PGWGETYGTA
+477 GETA
-487 QEAFNEAMKRIDSGL
+487 KREEQSQKTGEI
-502 FSAMEKAVNE
+502 VNE
-512 AERGINAKENLRL
+512 SAE
-525 ISTMISAAEFVRHYD
+525 
-540 VSPAAAATVI
+540 
-550 INSYHNDAL
+550 
-559 DSIRDRRGDLTD
+559 
-571 YALEQMRSI
+571 
-580 DNAVESYGSNPV
+580 NAVE
-592 SENDLSVAQ
+592 A
-601 NAEYPGNAEDATGM
+601 
-615 REPAQNPT
+615 
-623 QERATEAGQSTERD
+623 
-637 ANRQPQE
+637 
-644 YTPEDHI
+644 
-651 DNRSD
+651 
-656 EYIAKRSTK
+656 
-665 SFQYNHPELHE
+665 
-676 HFERVAEDLAPMI
+676 
-689 YGSMRSD
+689 
-696 RYKRGKGTITNN
+696 
-708 SRVVQ
+708 
-713 DVIDK
+713 
-718 TGLSRPEILRALDA
+718 
-732 IIKDNGAENY
+732 
-742 ADAKRVE
+742 
-749 KALDS
+749 
-754 LLVDGYTKP
+754 
-763 NGEYV
+763 
-768 APDAAYMEAKS
+768 
-779 QISGGTD
+779 
-786 PYSWEYYR
+786 
-794 DNDLSLLLGEIT
+794 
-806 EEESYND
+806 
-813 WRAERDAREAAK
+813 
-825 AAQEQSQNSDNFADV
+825 QNSDNFADV
-840 QQRETET
+840 QQREAET

-870 AKTQARSLKNLFEK
+870 ARTQTHSTDGVLTDDERAMQGLRPE
-884 GDREKL
+884 DR
-890 GLTEQD
+890 T
-896 LSHKVEHDAEA
+896 HKVNHDE
-907 EAKAQE
+907 EVNAKAQE

-925 LFGEK
+925 LFGTK
-930 RDWDKT
+930 QDWDDT
-936 DTLLADKIMGAELDK
+936 DTVL
-951 AHKSGSMD
+951 AHKIIVKEVAKARESGSKD
-959 DYAEV
+959 AYAEV
-964 ARLVKRWYA
+964 AKLMKEWDA
-973 QGTDVGQ
+973 HGTEAGQ
-980 VMQMRQVLSKSPK
+980 ALRQRRQFASDPA
-993 LMEAE
+993 LMEAD
-998 AIELLMDEKRT
+998 AIQLLSDSERT

-1023 VSQNAERLLSIEK
+1023 VSQNAEKLRSIEK

-1047 DMSMERRTNSL
+1047 GMSTERRTNGL

-1066 MEKALEQAKKLPD
+1066 MEKALEQAKKLPG
-1079 GESFL
+1079 GEAFL
-1084 RDIAASQ
+1084 RDVAASQ

-1103 VLEQIKTYR
+1103 TLEQIKAYR
-1112 YLSMLSKPATPAR
+1112 YLSMLSKPATPGR
-1125 NLIGNMV
+1125 NLVGNMV

-1150 LSKCTGTRSVAVDM
+1150 LSKYTGTRSVAADK
-1164 SYLSKAKRKGMGEAR
+1164 SYFSKTKRKGMGEAT
-1179 LKSYIEMGL
+1179 LKSYIETGL
-1188 DASVSNARGKYG
+1188 DASVSNAQGKYE
-1200 TGGSRSYKMTG
+1200 TGGSRSFKMTG

-1242 EAQRGIDELEAKGK
+1242 EAQRGIDALEAKGK

-1268 TARERTF
+1268 IARERTF
-1275 QNDSK
+1275 QNEGK

-1287 VRRGLNVF
+1287 VRRALNVF
-1295 SIKDKRGGRFGVGD
+1295 SIKDKRGGSFGVGD

-1335 AGAEVVKVLHKAK
+1335 AGAEVVKVLNKAK
-1348 AGTLTAAE
+1348 AGTLTASE

-1364 GRAFNGTMGIALFAV
+1364 GRAFNGTMGIAFFAV
-1379 LAGAGVM
+1379 LAGAGIM

-1454 YEEDGKITFGDVTR
+1454 YKDEGLTFANVAGG
-1468 ENLSSIYQSVMD
+1468 NLESAFQSVMD

-1497 KADNDGG
+1497 KADTTGG
-1504 KLADATLR
+1504 KLADATFR
-1512 YGASQVTSFI
+1512 YGASQATSFV

-1532 IDGTVRDTYN
+1532 VDGTVRDTYN
-1542 GDTVWENSLNAMK
+1542 GDTVWENSLSAMK
-1555 SKIPW
+1555 SKIPG

-1600 TSAVNQELYRLDSLN
+1600 TSAVNQELYRLGEN
-1615 IDVKYPEKKTP
+1615 IDIKYPEKKAP
-1626 SDVSRNGKKVTLNQ
+1626 NSGNRDGEKVSLDQ
-1640 DEKRQYQMAY
+1640 DERRQYQMAY

-1660 VIQSSVYKQSSDAEK
+1660 VIRSSVYKQSSDAEK
-1675 AAAIQNLLKVATA
+1675 AAAIQNLLEVATS
-1688 AGKKKAKLDGSDT
+1688 AGKKKAKLDGGDT
-1701 PSWTT
+1701 PAWTT
-1706 KSSGSV
+1706 KSTGTIGE
-1712 ADNAV
+1712 NAV
-1717 YRAKLG
+1717 YKAMLG
-1723 TAKDT
+1723 TAKDA
-1728 LPADARDRNGDVM
+1728 LPEDKRT
-1741 QAIIKTVV
+1741 KTGNVLQSV
-1749 GKRGGSDQLAL
+1749 LKTAGNKRGGDNLML
-1760 NVMAQEIESG
+1760 NIMAQQLSEG
-1770 TLAKVETAYNGGY
+1770 TQDKFETAYNGGY

-1788 VDFYQAMYAKKPGTS
+1788 VDFYQAKYATKPGTS
-1803 QKKYK
+1803 QRKYK
-1808 KPDLYVWAMQ
+1808 KADLYAWAMQ
-1818 NGYTAKQFNQLWN
+1818 NGYTAKQFNQLWK
-1831 LFGKTKK
+1831 LFS

>member
-1 MAFTVQREQ
+1 MASDFLKQYAKSSREKIDREYGKKAYGGSKYKMDKVWGQ
-10 RNHDFAQAGR
+10 TAT
-20 RARSMLEQD
+20 QD
-29 KKTIEAEEQ
+29 TA
-38 RAKEYAQKPV
+38 AKQKPV
-48 TKPISEPVPQKKKE
+48 TKPVSEPVPPKKKE

-69 LLSAFGDAG
+69 LLNAFGDAG

-86 LAMTNQAITDDYRKS
+86 LALTNQAISDDYRKS

-115 VKSAAKSAESAYE
+115 AKSAYEGAKSAYE

-150 NAVSQED
+150 NAVPQED
-157 KDKADA
+157 KDKAEA

-282 DDVAEKLIGKLA
+282 DDVAEKLVGKLA
-294 KTDAGRSVLRALT
+294 KTDAGRSVVRALT

-320 ILNPAIRT
+320 ILNPAIRA
-328 IYDKGAAVKSSYTTA
+328 IYDSGKSAANSYTTA
-343 EGAKE
+343 EGRKE
-348 MLAQSAYDA
+348 LLAQSAYDA

-366 GTAAGIVKG
+366 GTAAGIAKG
-375 IDAQKNAA
+375 VDAQKNAA
-383 LRAGEPAANVNAEAS
+383 LRAGEPAASVTASANTEAS
-398 AKPADAETI
+398 AKPAEAENI
-407 AAEAQADAAPVE
+407 AAEAQAEATPAE
-419 TAQDAPAAQEENAA
+419 TAQGEGNQATVRALLKKGIISNSEANRVLSDA
-433 PADIRETGLET
+433 GLRTEFERQT
-444 RIAGIKGNDTASV
+444 
-457 GNASTAMENTLWMRR
+457 
-472 GTQSE
+472 
-477 PGWGETYGTA
+477 GETLAGTKADQRA
-487 QEAFNEAMKRIDSGL
+487 QIKRVALTQNITGETAKSEEQSQKTG
-502 FSAMEKAVNE
+502 EIVNE
-512 AERGINAKENLRL
+512 
-525 ISTMISAAEFVRHYD
+525 SA
-540 VSPAAAATVI
+540 
-550 INSYHNDAL
+550 
-559 DSIRDRRGDLTD
+559 G
-571 YALEQMRSI
+571 
-580 DNAVESYGSNPV
+580 NAVE
-592 SENDLSVAQ
+592 
-601 NAEYPGNAEDATGM
+601 
-615 REPAQNPT
+615 
-623 QERATEAGQSTERD
+623 
-637 ANRQPQE
+637 
-644 YTPEDHI
+644 
-651 DNRSD
+651 
-656 EYIAKRSTK
+656 
-665 SFQYNHPELHE
+665 
-676 HFERVAEDLAPMI
+676 
-689 YGSMRSD
+689 
-696 RYKRGKGTITNN
+696 
-708 SRVVQ
+708 
-713 DVIDK
+713 
-718 TGLSRPEILRALDA
+718 
-732 IIKDNGAENY
+732 
-742 ADAKRVE
+742 
-749 KALDS
+749 
-754 LLVDGYTKP
+754 
-763 NGEYV
+763 
-768 APDAAYMEAKS
+768 
-779 QISGGTD
+779 
-786 PYSWEYYR
+786 
-794 DNDLSLLLGEIT
+794 
-806 EEESYND
+806 
-813 WRAERDAREAAK
+813 
-825 AAQEQSQNSDNFADV
+825 SQNSDNFADV
-840 QQRETET
+840 QQQEAEM

-870 AKTQARSLKNLFEK
+870 AKTQARSTDGVLTDDERAMEGLRPE
-884 GDREKL
+884 DR
-890 GLTEQD
+890 T
-896 LSHKVEHDAEA
+896 HKVNHDE
-907 EAKAQE
+907 EVNAKAQE

-930 RDWDKT
+930 QDWDDA
-936 DTLLADKIMGAELDK
+936 DTVL
-951 AHKSGSMD
+951 AHKIIVKEVAKARESGSKD
-959 DYAEV
+959 AYAEV
-964 ARLVKRWYA
+964 AKLMKEWDA
-973 QGTDVGQ
+973 HGTEAGQ
-980 VMQMRQVLSKSPK
+980 ALRQRRQLAADPA
-993 LMEAE
+993 LMEAD
-998 AIELLMDEKRT
+998 AIQLLNDSERT

-1023 VSQNAERLLSIEK
+1023 VSQNAEKLHSIEK

-1047 DMSMERRTNSL
+1047 SMSTERRTNGL

-1066 MEKALEQAKKLPD
+1066 MEKALEQAKKLPG
-1079 GESFL
+1079 GEAFL
-1084 RDIAASQ
+1084 RDVAASQ

-1103 VLEQIKTYR
+1103 TLEQIKAYR
-1112 YLSMLSKPATPAR
+1112 YLSMLSKPATPGR
-1125 NLIGNMV
+1125 NLTGNMV

-1150 LSKCTGTRSVAVDM
+1150 LSKYTGTRSVAVDK
-1164 SYLSKAKRKGMGEAR
+1164 SYFSKAKRKGMGEAT
-1179 LKSYIEMGL
+1179 LKSYIETGL
-1188 DASVSNARGKYG
+1188 DASVSNAQGKYE
-1200 TGGSRSYKMTG
+1200 TGGSRSFKMTG

-1222 KYSNYAMVTTDQ
+1222 KYSNYAMVTSDQ

-1242 EAQRGIDELEAKGK
+1242 EAQRGIDALEAKGK

-1275 QNDSK
+1275 QNEGK
-1280 LAQATGV
+1280 LSGV
-1287 VRRGLNVF
+1287 MGGMRNALNKL
-1295 SIKDKRGGRFGVGD
+1295 SIKDKQGGSIGLGD
-1309 LILPFTNVPGN
+1309 IMLPFTNVPGN

-1329 PAGFIN
+1329 PAGFIK
-1335 AGAEVVKVLHKAK
+1335 AGAEVVKVLNKAK
-1348 AGTLTAAE
+1348 AGTLTASE

-1386 NVAGDDDK
+1386 NVAGDDDE

-1418 IAGEST
+1418 ITGEST

-1454 YEEDGKITFGDVTR
+1454 YKDEGLTFANVAGG
-1468 ENLSSIYQSVMD
+1468 NLESAFQSVMD

-1485 QFQEIENSLKYS
+1485 QFQEIANGY
-1497 KADNDGG
+1497 KADTTGG
-1504 KLADATLR
+1504 KVAEAALR
-1512 YGASQVTSFI
+1512 YGASQATSFV

-1532 IDGTVRDTYN
+1532 VDGTVRDTYN

-1555 SKIPW
+1555 SKIPG

-1600 TSAVNQELYRLDSLN
+1600 TSAVNQELYRLGEN
-1615 IDVKYPEKKTP
+1615 IDIKYPEKKAP
-1626 SDVSRNGKKVTLNQ
+1626 NSGNRDGEKVPLDQ
-1640 DEKRQYQMAY
+1640 GERRQYQMAY

-1660 VIQSSVYKQSSDAEK
+1660 VIRSSVYKQSSDAEK
-1675 AAAIQNLLKVATA
+1675 AAAIQNLLEVATA

-1706 KSSGSV
+1706 KSDGSV

-1728 LPADARDRNGDVM
+1728 LPANARGRNGDVM

-1760 NVMAQEIESG
+1760 NVMAQQLEEG
-1770 TLAKVETAYNGGY
+1770 TQAKVETAYNGGY

-1788 VDFYQAMYAKKPGTS
+1788 VDFYQAKYAKKPGTS
-1803 QKKYK
+1803 QRKYK
-1808 KPDLYVWAMQ
+1808 KEDLYAWAMQ
-1818 NGYTAKQFNQLWN
+1818 NGYTAKQFNQLWK
-1831 LFGKTKK
+1831 LFP

>member
-1 MAFTVQREQ
+1 MAFKKATISIDDWLKSTGATERP
-10 RNHDFAQAGR
+10 RAQ
-20 RARSMLEQD
+20 QD
-29 KKTIEAEEQ
+29 A
-38 RAKEYAQKPV
+38 ADAQNPV

-69 LLSAFGDAG
+69 LLNAFGDAG

-86 LAMTNQAITDDYRKS
+86 LALTNQAITDDYRKS

-115 VKSAAKSAESAYE
+115 AKSAVKSAESAYE

-150 NAVSQED
+150 DAVPQAD
-157 KDKADA
+157 KDKAEA
-163 ARKRNQESIYAK
+163 ARQRNQESIYAK

-282 DDVAEKLIGKLA
+282 DDVAEKLVGKLA
-294 KTDAGRSVLRALT
+294 KTDAGRSVVRALT

-320 ILNPAIRT
+320 ILNPAIRA
-328 IYDKGAAVKSSYTTA
+328 IYDKGAAAKSSYTTA

-375 IDAQKNAA
+375 VDAQKNAA
-383 LRAGEPAANVNAEAS
+383 LRAGEPAANATASVNTEAS
-398 AKPADAETI
+398 VKPAEAETI
-407 AAEAQADAAPVE
+407 AAEAQAE
-419 TAQDAPAAQEENAA
+419 AA
-433 PADIRETGLET
+433 PAEDSQATVRALLKTGVISNSEANRVLADAGLRTEFERQTGETLTGTKADQRAQIKRVALTQNITGETTKNEERAKSTAVDTGPEQHTPEQQASIQEYQNSVDNRVLAFIHKWNGLKNADYKKKARVRLDTVSERAVSDLKST
-444 RIAGIKGNDTASV
+444 VGIDATGYRHSID
-457 GNASTAMENTLWMRR
+457 GNALQHIEKRHGKNGEADHSMANENDIARISYVLDNYDEVR
-472 GTQSE
+472 
-477 PGWGETYGTA
+477 PVLDKNGEQKHSAVFCNADGSPAPIVLYS
-487 QEAFNEAMKRIDSGL
+487 KRIDG
-502 FSAMEKAVNE
+502 
-512 AERGINAKENLRL
+512 
-525 ISTMISAAEFVRHYD
+525 TYYAAE
-540 VSPAAAATVI
+540 
-550 INSYHNDAL
+550 
-559 DSIRDRRGDLTD
+559 
-571 YALEQMRSI
+571 
-580 DNAVESYGSNPV
+580 
-592 SENDLSVAQ
+592 
-601 NAEYPGNAEDATGM
+601 
-615 REPAQNPT
+615 
-623 QERATEAGQSTERD
+623 
-637 ANRQPQE
+637 
-644 YTPEDHI
+644 
-651 DNRSD
+651 
-656 EYIAKRSTK
+656 
-665 SFQYNHPELHE
+665 
-676 HFERVAEDLAPMI
+676 
-689 YGSMRSD
+689 
-696 RYKRGKGTITNN
+696 
-708 SRVVQ
+708 
-713 DVIDK
+713 
-718 TGLSRPEILRALDA
+718 A
-732 IIKDNGAENY
+732 I
-742 ADAKRVE
+742 
-749 KALDS
+749 
-754 LLVDGYTKP
+754 
-763 NGEYV
+763 
-768 APDAAYMEAKS
+768 PDAAAHELRVVSAYLAKNKNGNE
-779 QISGGTD
+779 GGMLNIPQSD
-786 PYSWEYYR
+786 PQLTPEVPPRSNVSVENSIPAA
-794 DNDLSLLLGEIT
+794 DENVNTII
-806 EEESYND
+806 
-813 WRAERDAREAAK
+813 REM
-825 AAQEQSQNSDNFADV
+825 
-840 QQRETET
+840 
-847 DAGQRGTLPEGQ
+847 LPEGQ

-870 AKTQARSLKNLFEK
+870 ARTQMHSTDGVLTDDERAMQGLRPE
-884 GDREKL
+884 DR
-890 GLTEQD
+890 T
-896 LSHKVEHDAEA
+896 HKVNHDE
-907 EAKAQE
+907 EVNAKAQE

-925 LFGEK
+925 LFGTK
-930 RDWDKT
+930 QDWDDT
-936 DTLLADKIMGAELDK
+936 DTVL
-951 AHKSGSMD
+951 AHKIIVKEVAKARESGSKD
-959 DYAEV
+959 AYAEV
-964 ARLVKRWYA
+964 AKLMKEWDA
-973 QGTDVGQ
+973 HGTEAGQ
-980 VMQMRQVLSKSPK
+980 ALRQRRQFASDPA
-993 LMEAE
+993 LMEAD
-998 AIELLMDEKRT
+998 AIQLLSDSERT

-1023 VSQNAERLLSIEK
+1023 VSQNAEKLRSIEK

-1047 DMSMERRTNSL
+1047 GMSTERRTNGL

-1066 MEKALEQAKKLPD
+1066 MEKALEQAKKLPG
-1079 GESFL
+1079 GEAFL
-1084 RDIAASQ
+1084 RDVAASQ

-1103 VLEQIKTYR
+1103 TLEQIKAYR
-1112 YLSMLSKPATPAR
+1112 YLSMLSKPATAAR
-1125 NLIGNMV
+1125 NLVGNMV

-1150 LSKCTGTRSVAVDM
+1150 LSKYTGTRSVAADK
-1164 SYLSKAKRKGMGEAR
+1164 SYLSKAKRKGMGEAT
-1179 LKSYIEMGL
+1179 LKSYIETGL
-1188 DASVSNARGKYG
+1188 DASVSNAQGKYE
-1200 TGGSRSYKMTG
+1200 TGGSRSFKMTG

-1222 KYSNYAMVTTDQ
+1222 KYSNYAMVTSDQ

-1242 EAQRGIDELEAKGK
+1242 EAQRGIDALEAKGK

-1275 QNDSK
+1275 QNEGK

-1287 VRRGLNVF
+1287 VRRALNVF
-1295 SIKDKRGGRFGVGD
+1295 SIKDKRGGSFGVGD

-1335 AGAEVVKVLHKAK
+1335 AGAEVVKVLNKAK
-1348 AGTLTAAE
+1348 AGTLTASE

-1364 GRAFNGTMGIALFAV
+1364 GRAFNGTMGIAFFAV
-1379 LAGAGVM
+1379 LAGAGIM

-1454 YEEDGKITFGDVTR
+1454 YKDEGLTFANVAGG
-1468 ENLSSIYQSVMD
+1468 NLESAFQSVMD

-1497 KADNDGG
+1497 KADTTGG
-1504 KLADATLR
+1504 KLADATFR
-1512 YGASQVTSFI
+1512 YGASQATSFV

-1532 IDGTVRDTYN
+1532 VDGTVRDTYN
-1542 GDTVWENSLNAMK
+1542 GDTVWENSLSAMK
-1555 SKIPW
+1555 SKIPG

-1600 TSAVNQELYRLDSLN
+1600 TSAVNQELYRLGEN
-1615 IDVKYPEKKTP
+1615 IDIKYPEKKAP
-1626 SDVSRNGKKVTLNQ
+1626 NSGNRDGEKVSLDQ
-1640 DEKRQYQMAY
+1640 DERRQYQMAY

-1660 VIQSSVYKQSSDAEK
+1660 VIRSSVYKQSSDAEK
-1675 AAAIQNLLKVATA
+1675 AAAIQNLLEVATS
-1688 AGKKKAKLDGSDT
+1688 AGKKKAKLDGGDT
-1701 PSWTT
+1701 PAWTT
-1706 KSSGSV
+1706 KSTGTIGE
-1712 ADNAV
+1712 NAV
-1717 YRAKLG
+1717 YKAMLG
-1723 TAKDT
+1723 TAKDA
-1728 LPADARDRNGDVM
+1728 LPEDKRT
-1741 QAIIKTVV
+1741 KTGNVLQSV
-1749 GKRGGSDQLAL
+1749 LKTAGNKRGGDNLML
-1760 NVMAQEIESG
+1760 NIMAQQLSEG
-1770 TLAKVETAYNGGY
+1770 TQDKFETAYNGGY

-1788 VDFYQAMYAKKPGTS
+1788 VDFYQAKYATKPGTS
-1803 QKKYK
+1803 QRKYK
-1808 KPDLYVWAMQ
+1808 KADLYAWAMQ
-1818 NGYTAKQFNQLWN
+1818 NGYTAKQFNQLWK
-1831 LFGKTKK
+1831 LFS

>member
-1 MAFTVQREQ
+1 MASEFLKQYAKSSREKID
-10 RNHDFAQAGR
+10 REYGKKAYGG
-20 RARSMLEQD
+20 SKYKMD
-29 KKTIEAEEQ
+29 KVWGQTATQETA
-38 RAKEYAQKPV
+38 AKQKPV
-48 TKPISEPVPQKKKE
+48 TEPISEPVPQKKKE

-69 LLSAFGDAG
+69 LLNAFGDAG

-86 LAMTNQAITDDYRKS
+86 LALTNQAISDDYRES
-101 NMQESKTAEAGGNI
+101 NMQESKTAETGGNI
-115 VKSAAKSAESAYE
+115 AKSAVKSAESAYE

-150 NAVSQED
+150 NAVPQED
-157 KDKADA
+157 KDKAEA

-224 GAGLANMG
+224 GVGLANMG

-282 DDVAEKLIGKLA
+282 DDVAEKLVGKLA
-294 KTDAGRSVLRALT
+294 KTDAGRSVVRALT

-320 ILNPAIRT
+320 ILNPAIRA
-328 IYDKGAAVKSSYTTA
+328 IYDKGAAAKSSYTTA

-366 GTAAGIVKG
+366 GTAAGIAKG

-398 AKPADAETI
+398 AKPAEAENI
-407 AAEAQADAAPVE
+407 AAEAQAEAAPVE
-419 TAQDAPAAQEENAA
+419 TAQVEDSQATVRTLLKKGIISNSEANRVLADA
-433 PADIRETGLET
+433 GLRTEFERQT
-444 RIAGIKGNDTASV
+444 
-457 GNASTAMENTLWMRR
+457 
-472 GTQSE
+472 
-477 PGWGETYGTA
+477 GETLTGTKADQRA
-487 QEAFNEAMKRIDSGL
+487 QIKRVALTQNITGETAKSEEQSQKTG
-502 FSAMEKAVNE
+502 EIVNE
-512 AERGINAKENLRL
+512 SAE
-525 ISTMISAAEFVRHYD
+525 
-540 VSPAAAATVI
+540 
-550 INSYHNDAL
+550 
-559 DSIRDRRGDLTD
+559 
-571 YALEQMRSI
+571 
-580 DNAVESYGSNPV
+580 NAVE
-592 SENDLSVAQ
+592 A
-601 NAEYPGNAEDATGM
+601 
-615 REPAQNPT
+615 
-623 QERATEAGQSTERD
+623 
-637 ANRQPQE
+637 
-644 YTPEDHI
+644 
-651 DNRSD
+651 
-656 EYIAKRSTK
+656 
-665 SFQYNHPELHE
+665 
-676 HFERVAEDLAPMI
+676 
-689 YGSMRSD
+689 
-696 RYKRGKGTITNN
+696 
-708 SRVVQ
+708 
-713 DVIDK
+713 
-718 TGLSRPEILRALDA
+718 
-732 IIKDNGAENY
+732 
-742 ADAKRVE
+742 
-749 KALDS
+749 
-754 LLVDGYTKP
+754 
-763 NGEYV
+763 
-768 APDAAYMEAKS
+768 
-779 QISGGTD
+779 
-786 PYSWEYYR
+786 
-794 DNDLSLLLGEIT
+794 
-806 EEESYND
+806 
-813 WRAERDAREAAK
+813 
-825 AAQEQSQNSDNFADV
+825 QNSDNFADV

-859 GAKSAEFGYDE
+859 GAKSAEFGYAETQTQTRSTDGVLTDDE
-870 AKTQARSLKNLFEK
+870 HAMEGLRPE
-884 GDREKL
+884 DR
-890 GLTEQD
+890 T
-896 LSHKVEHDAEA
+896 HKVNHDE
-907 EAKAQE
+907 EVNAKAQE

-930 RDWDKT
+930 QDWNDT
-936 DTLLADKIMGAELDK
+936 DTVL
-951 AHKSGSMD
+951 AHKIIVKEVAKARESGSKD
-959 DYAEV
+959 AYAEV
-964 ARLVKRWYA
+964 AKLMKEWDA
-973 QGTDVGQ
+973 HGTEAGQ
-980 VMQMRQVLSKSPK
+980 ALRQRRQLASDPA
-993 LMEAE
+993 LMEAD
-998 AIELLMDEKRT
+998 AIQLLNDSERT

-1023 VSQNAERLLSIEK
+1023 VSQNAEKLRSIEK

-1047 DMSMERRTNSL
+1047 DMSTERRTNGL

-1066 MEKALEQAKKLPD
+1066 MEKALEQAKKLPG
-1079 GESFL
+1079 GEAFL
-1084 RDIAASQ
+1084 RDVAASQ

-1103 VLEQIKTYR
+1103 TLEQIKTYR
-1112 YLSMLSKPATPAR
+1112 YLSMLSKPATAAR
-1125 NLIGNMV
+1125 NLVGNMV

-1150 LSKCTGTRSVAVDM
+1150 LSKYTGTRSVAADK
-1164 SYLSKAKRKGMGEAR
+1164 SYLSKAKRKGMGEAT
-1179 LKSYIEMGL
+1179 LKSYIETGL
-1188 DASVSNARGKYG
+1188 DASVSNAQGKYE
-1200 TGGSRSYKMTG
+1200 TGGSRSFKMTG

-1222 KYSNYAMVTTDQ
+1222 KYSNYAMVTSDQ

-1242 EAQRGIDELEAKGK
+1242 EAQRGIDALEAKGK

-1275 QNDSK
+1275 QNEGK

-1287 VRRGLNVF
+1287 VRRALNVF
-1295 SIKDKRGGRFGVGD
+1295 SIKDKRGGSFGVGD

-1335 AGAEVVKVLHKAK
+1335 AGAEVVKVLNKAK
-1348 AGTLTAAE
+1348 AGTLTASE

-1364 GRAFNGTMGIALFAV
+1364 GRAFNGTMGIAFFAV
-1379 LAGAGVM
+1379 LAGAGIM

-1454 YEEDGKITFGDVTR
+1454 YKDEGLTFANVAGG
-1468 ENLSSIYQSVMD
+1468 NLESAFQSVMD

-1497 KADNDGG
+1497 KADTTGG
-1504 KLADATLR
+1504 KLADATFR
-1512 YGASQVTSFI
+1512 YGASQATSFV

-1532 IDGTVRDTYN
+1532 VDGTVRDTYN
-1542 GDTVWENSLNAMK
+1542 GDTVWENSLSAMK
-1555 SKIPW
+1555 SKIPG

-1600 TSAVNQELYRLDSLN
+1600 TSAVNQELYRLGEN
-1615 IDVKYPEKKTP
+1615 IDIKYPEKKAP
-1626 SDVSRNGKKVTLNQ
+1626 NSGNRDGEKVSLDQ
-1640 DEKRQYQMAY
+1640 DERRQYQMAY

-1660 VIQSSVYKQSSDAEK
+1660 VIRSSVYKQSSDAEK
-1675 AAAIQNLLKVATA
+1675 AAAIQNLLEVATS
-1688 AGKKKAKLDGSDT
+1688 AGKKKAKLDGGDT
-1701 PSWTT
+1701 PAWTT
-1706 KSSGSV
+1706 KSTGTIGE
-1712 ADNAV
+1712 NAV
-1717 YRAKLG
+1717 YKAMLG
-1723 TAKDT
+1723 TAKDA
-1728 LPADARDRNGDVM
+1728 LPEDKRT
-1741 QAIIKTVV
+1741 KTGNVLQSV
-1749 GKRGGSDQLAL
+1749 LKTAGNKRGGDNLML
-1760 NVMAQEIESG
+1760 NIMAQQLSEG
-1770 TLAKVETAYNGGY
+1770 TQDKFETAYNGGY

-1788 VDFYQAMYAKKPGTS
+1788 VDFYQAKYATKPGTS
-1803 QKKYK
+1803 QRKYK
-1808 KPDLYVWAMQ
+1808 KADLYAWAMQ
-1818 NGYTAKQFNQLWN
+1818 NGYTAKQFNQLWK
-1831 LFGKTKK
+1831 LFS

>member
-1 MAFTVQREQ
+1 MASEFLKQYAKSSREKID
-10 RNHDFAQAGR
+10 REYGKKAYGG
-20 RARSMLEQD
+20 SKYKMD
-29 KKTIEAEEQ
+29 KVWGQTATQETA
-38 RAKEYAQKPV
+38 AKQKPV
-48 TKPISEPVPQKKKE
+48 TEPISEPLPQKKKE

-69 LLSAFGDAG
+69 LLNAFGDAG

-86 LAMTNQAITDDYRKS
+86 LALTNQAISDDYRES
-101 NMQESKTAEAGGNI
+101 NMQESKTAETGGNI
-115 VKSAAKSAESAYE
+115 AKSAVKSAESAYE

-150 NAVSQED
+150 NAVPQED
-157 KDKADA
+157 KDKAEA

-282 DDVAEKLIGKLA
+282 DDVAEKLVGKLA
-294 KTDAGRSVLRALT
+294 KTDAGRSVVRALT

-320 ILNPAIRT
+320 ILNPAIRA
-328 IYDKGAAVKSSYTTA
+328 IYDKGAAAKSSYTTA

-366 GTAAGIVKG
+366 GTAAGIAKG

-398 AKPADAETI
+398 AKPAEAENI
-407 AAEAQADAAPVE
+407 AAEAQAEAAPVE
-419 TAQDAPAAQEENAA
+419 TAQDAPAAQEKPQENSTLRMVEEAA
-433 PADIRETGLET
+433 GL
-444 RIAGIKGNDTASV
+444 
-457 GNASTAMENTLWMRR
+457 
-472 GTQSE
+472 
-477 PGWGETYGTA
+477 
-487 QEAFNEAMKRIDSGL
+487 
-502 FSAMEKAVNE
+502 
-512 AERGINAKENLRL
+512 
-525 ISTMISAAEFVRHYD
+525 
-540 VSPAAAATVI
+540 
-550 INSYHNDAL
+550 
-559 DSIRDRRGDLTD
+559 
-571 YALEQMRSI
+571 
-580 DNAVESYGSNPV
+580 
-592 SENDLSVAQ
+592 
-601 NAEYPGNAEDATGM
+601 
-615 REPAQNPT
+615 REPAQSPAR
-623 QERATEAGQSTERD
+623 ERATEAGRSEERD

-651 DNRSD
+651 DNRTD
-656 EYIAKRSTK
+656 EYVAKRSTK

-676 HFERVAEDLAPMI
+676 HFERVAEDLTTMI
-689 YGSMRSD
+689 YGSMQSD
-696 RYKRGKGTITNN
+696 RHKRGEGTITNN

-713 DVIDK
+713 HVIDK
-718 TGLSRPEILRALDA
+718 TDLSRPEILRALDA

-742 ADAKRVE
+742 ANAKRVE

-763 NGEYV
+763 NGEYA

-794 DNDLSLLLGEIT
+794 DNGLSLMLGEIT
-806 EEESYND
+806 EEEAYND
-813 WRAERDAREAAK
+813 WRAQHDAREAAK
-825 AAQEQSQNSDNFADV
+825 AAQEQSQKTGEIVNESAENAVESQNSDNFADV

-859 GAKSAEFGYDE
+859 GAKSAEFGYAEAQTQTRSTDGVLTDDE
-870 AKTQARSLKNLFEK
+870 HAMEGLRPE
-884 GDREKL
+884 DR
-890 GLTEQD
+890 T
-896 LSHKVEHDAEA
+896 HKVNHDE
-907 EAKAQE
+907 EVNAKAQE

-930 RDWDKT
+930 QDWNDT
-936 DTLLADKIMGAELDK
+936 DTVL
-951 AHKSGSMD
+951 AHKIIVKEVAKARESGSKD
-959 DYAEV
+959 AYAEV
-964 ARLVKRWYA
+964 AKLMKEWDA
-973 QGTDVGQ
+973 HGTEAGQ
-980 VMQMRQVLSKSPK
+980 ALRQRRQLASDPA
-993 LMEAE
+993 LMEAD
-998 AIELLMDEKRT
+998 AIQLLNDSERT

-1023 VSQNAERLLSIEK
+1023 VSQNAEKLRSIEK

-1047 DMSMERRTNSL
+1047 DMSTERRTNGL

-1066 MEKALEQAKKLPD
+1066 MEKALEQAKKLPG
-1079 GESFL
+1079 GEAFL
-1084 RDIAASQ
+1084 RDVAASQ

-1103 VLEQIKTYR
+1103 TLEQIKTYR
-1112 YLSMLSKPATPAR
+1112 YLSMLSKPATAAR
-1125 NLIGNMV
+1125 NLVGNMV

-1150 LSKCTGTRSVAVDM
+1150 LSKYTGTRSVAADK
-1164 SYLSKAKRKGMGEAR
+1164 SYLSKAKRKGMGEAT
-1179 LKSYIEMGL
+1179 LKSYIETGL
-1188 DASVSNARGKYG
+1188 DASVSNAQGKYE
-1200 TGGSRSYKMTG
+1200 TGGSRSFKMTG

-1222 KYSNYAMVTTDQ
+1222 KYSNYAMVTSDQ

-1242 EAQRGIDELEAKGK
+1242 EAQRGIDALEAKGK

-1275 QNDSK
+1275 QNEGK

-1287 VRRGLNVF
+1287 VRRALNVF
-1295 SIKDKRGGRFGVGD
+1295 SIKDKRGGSFGVGD

-1335 AGAEVVKVLHKAK
+1335 AGAEVVKVLNKAK
-1348 AGTLTAAE
+1348 AGTLTASE

-1364 GRAFNGTMGIALFAV
+1364 GRAFNGTMGIAFFAV
-1379 LAGAGVM
+1379 LAGAGIM

-1454 YEEDGKITFGDVTR
+1454 YKDEGLTFANVAGG
-1468 ENLSSIYQSVMD
+1468 NLESAFQSVMD

-1497 KADNDGG
+1497 KADTTGG
-1504 KLADATLR
+1504 KLADATFR
-1512 YGASQVTSFI
+1512 YGASQATSFV

-1532 IDGTVRDTYN
+1532 VDGTVRDTYN
-1542 GDTVWENSLNAMK
+1542 GDTVWENSLSAMK
-1555 SKIPW
+1555 SKIPG

-1600 TSAVNQELYRLDSLN
+1600 TSAVNQELYRLGEN
-1615 IDVKYPEKKTP
+1615 IDIKYPEKKAP
-1626 SDVSRNGKKVTLNQ
+1626 NSGNRDGEKVSLDQ
-1640 DEKRQYQMAY
+1640 DERRQYQMAY

-1660 VIQSSVYKQSSDAEK
+1660 VIRSSVYKQSSDAEK
-1675 AAAIQNLLKVATA
+1675 AAAIQNLLEVATS
-1688 AGKKKAKLDGSDT
+1688 AGKKKAKLDGGDT
-1701 PSWTT
+1701 PAWTT
-1706 KSSGSV
+1706 KSTGTIGE
-1712 ADNAV
+1712 NAV
-1717 YRAKLG
+1717 YKAMLG
-1723 TAKDT
+1723 TAKDA
-1728 LPADARDRNGDVM
+1728 LPEDKRT
-1741 QAIIKTVV
+1741 KTGNVLQSV
-1749 GKRGGSDQLAL
+1749 LKTAGNKRGGDNLML
-1760 NVMAQEIESG
+1760 NIMAQQLSEG
-1770 TLAKVETAYNGGY
+1770 TQDKFETAYNGGY

-1788 VDFYQAMYAKKPGTS
+1788 VDFYQAKYATKPGTS
-1803 QKKYK
+1803 QRKYK
-1808 KPDLYVWAMQ
+1808 KADLYAWAMQ
-1818 NGYTAKQFNQLWN
+1818 NGYTAKQFNQLWK
-1831 LFGKTKK
+1831 LFS

>member
-1 MAFTVQREQ
+1 MASDFLKQYAKSSREKIDREYGKKAYGGSKYKMDKVWGQ
-10 RNHDFAQAGR
+10 TAT
-20 RARSMLEQD
+20 QD
-29 KKTIEAEEQ
+29 TA
-38 RAKEYAQKPV
+38 AKQKPV

-69 LLSAFGDAG
+69 LLNAFGDAG

-86 LAMTNQAITDDYRKS
+86 LALTNQAISDDYRKS

-115 VKSAAKSAESAYE
+115 AKSAYEGAKSAYE

-150 NAVSQED
+150 NAVPQED
-157 KDKADA
+157 KDKAEA

-224 GAGLANMG
+224 GVGLANMG

-294 KTDAGRSVLRALT
+294 KTDAGRSVVRALT

-320 ILNPAIRT
+320 ILNPAIRA
-328 IYDKGAAVKSSYTTA
+328 IYDKGAAAKSSYTTA

-357 MIGAALSTF
+357 MIGAVLSTF
-366 GTAAGIVKG
+366 GTAAGIAKG

-383 LRAGEPAANVNAEAS
+383 LRAGEPAASVNAEAS
-398 AKPADAETI
+398 AKPAEAENI
-407 AAEAQADAAPVE
+407 AAEAQAEAAPVE
-419 TAQDAPAAQEENAA
+419 TAQVEDSQATVRTLLKKGIISNSEANRVLADA
-433 PADIRETGLET
+433 GLRTEFERQT
-444 RIAGIKGNDTASV
+444 
-457 GNASTAMENTLWMRR
+457 
-472 GTQSE
+472 
-477 PGWGETYGTA
+477 GETLTGTKADQRA
-487 QEAFNEAMKRIDSGL
+487 QIKRVALTQNITGETAKSEEQSQKTG
-502 FSAMEKAVNE
+502 EIVNE
-512 AERGINAKENLRL
+512 SAE
-525 ISTMISAAEFVRHYD
+525 
-540 VSPAAAATVI
+540 
-550 INSYHNDAL
+550 
-559 DSIRDRRGDLTD
+559 
-571 YALEQMRSI
+571 
-580 DNAVESYGSNPV
+580 NAVE
-592 SENDLSVAQ
+592 A
-601 NAEYPGNAEDATGM
+601 
-615 REPAQNPT
+615 
-623 QERATEAGQSTERD
+623 
-637 ANRQPQE
+637 
-644 YTPEDHI
+644 
-651 DNRSD
+651 
-656 EYIAKRSTK
+656 
-665 SFQYNHPELHE
+665 
-676 HFERVAEDLAPMI
+676 
-689 YGSMRSD
+689 
-696 RYKRGKGTITNN
+696 
-708 SRVVQ
+708 
-713 DVIDK
+713 
-718 TGLSRPEILRALDA
+718 
-732 IIKDNGAENY
+732 
-742 ADAKRVE
+742 
-749 KALDS
+749 
-754 LLVDGYTKP
+754 
-763 NGEYV
+763 
-768 APDAAYMEAKS
+768 
-779 QISGGTD
+779 
-786 PYSWEYYR
+786 
-794 DNDLSLLLGEIT
+794 
-806 EEESYND
+806 
-813 WRAERDAREAAK
+813 
-825 AAQEQSQNSDNFADV
+825 QNSDNFADV
-840 QQRETET
+840 QQREAET

-870 AKTQARSLKNLFEK
+870 ARTQTHSTDGVLTDDERAMQGLRPE
-884 GDREKL
+884 DR
-890 GLTEQD
+890 T
-896 LSHKVEHDAEA
+896 HKVNHDE
-907 EAKAQE
+907 EVNAKAQE

-925 LFGEK
+925 LFGTK
-930 RDWDKT
+930 QDWDDT
-936 DTLLADKIMGAELDK
+936 DTVL
-951 AHKSGSMD
+951 AHKIIVKEVAKARESGSKD
-959 DYAEV
+959 AYAEV
-964 ARLVKRWYA
+964 AKLMKEWDA
-973 QGTDVGQ
+973 HGTEAGQ
-980 VMQMRQVLSKSPK
+980 ALRQRRQFASDPA
-993 LMEAE
+993 LMEAD
-998 AIELLMDEKRT
+998 AIQLLSDSERT

-1023 VSQNAERLLSIEK
+1023 VSQNAEKLRSIEK

-1047 DMSMERRTNSL
+1047 GMSTERRTNGL

-1066 MEKALEQAKKLPD
+1066 MEKALEQAKKLPG
-1079 GESFL
+1079 GEAFL
-1084 RDIAASQ
+1084 RDVAASQ

-1103 VLEQIKTYR
+1103 TLEQIKAYR
-1112 YLSMLSKPATPAR
+1112 YLSMLSKPATPGR
-1125 NLIGNMV
+1125 NLVGNMV

-1150 LSKCTGTRSVAVDM
+1150 LSKYTGTRSVAADK
-1164 SYLSKAKRKGMGEAR
+1164 SYFSKTKRKGMGEAT
-1179 LKSYIEMGL
+1179 LKSYIETGL
-1188 DASVSNARGKYG
+1188 DASVSNAQGKYE
-1200 TGGSRSYKMTG
+1200 TGGSRSFKMTG

-1242 EAQRGIDELEAKGK
+1242 EAQRGIDALEAKGK

-1268 TARERTF
+1268 IARERTF
-1275 QNDSK
+1275 QNEGK

-1287 VRRGLNVF
+1287 VRRALNVF
-1295 SIKDKRGGRFGVGD
+1295 SIKDKRGGSFGVGD

-1335 AGAEVVKVLHKAK
+1335 AGAEVVKVLNKAK
-1348 AGTLTAAE
+1348 AGTLTASE

-1364 GRAFNGTMGIALFAV
+1364 GRAFNGTMGIAFFAV
-1379 LAGAGVM
+1379 LAGAGIM

-1454 YEEDGKITFGDVTR
+1454 YKDEGLTFANVAGG
-1468 ENLSSIYQSVMD
+1468 NLESAFQSVMD

-1485 QFQEIENSLKYS
+1485 QFQEIENRLKYS
-1497 KADNDGG
+1497 KADTTGG
-1504 KLADATLR
+1504 KLADATFR
-1512 YGASQVTSFI
+1512 YGASQATSFV

-1532 IDGTVRDTYN
+1532 VDGTVRDTYN
-1542 GDTVWENSLNAMK
+1542 GDTVWENSLSAMK
-1555 SKIPW
+1555 SKIPG

-1600 TSAVNQELYRLDSLN
+1600 TSAVNQELYRLGEN
-1615 IDVKYPEKKTP
+1615 IDIKYPEKKAP
-1626 SDVSRNGKKVTLNQ
+1626 NSGNRDGEKVSLDQ
-1640 DEKRQYQMAY
+1640 DERRQYQMAY

-1660 VIQSSVYKQSSDAEK
+1660 VIRSSVYKQSSDAEK
-1675 AAAIQNLLKVATA
+1675 AAAIQNLLEVATS
-1688 AGKKKAKLDGSDT
+1688 AGKKKAKLDGGDT
-1701 PSWTT
+1701 PAWTT
-1706 KSSGSV
+1706 KSTGTIGE
-1712 ADNAV
+1712 NAV
-1717 YRAKLG
+1717 YKAMLG
-1723 TAKDT
+1723 TAKDA
-1728 LPADARDRNGDVM
+1728 LPEDKRT
-1741 QAIIKTVV
+1741 KTGNVLQSV
-1749 GKRGGSDQLAL
+1749 LKTAGNKRGGDNLML
-1760 NVMAQEIESG
+1760 NIMAQQLSEG
-1770 TLAKVETAYNGGY
+1770 TQDKFETAYNGGY

-1788 VDFYQAMYAKKPGTS
+1788 VDFYQAKYATKPGTS
-1803 QKKYK
+1803 QRKYK
-1808 KPDLYVWAMQ
+1808 KADLYAWAMQ
-1818 NGYTAKQFNQLWN
+1818 NGYTAKQFNQLWK
-1831 LFGKTKK
+1831 LFS

>member
-1 MAFTVQREQ
+1 MASDFLKQYAKSSREKIDKEFGKKAYGGSEYDMSKVWGQ
-10 RNHDFAQAGR
+10 PTQATQ
-20 RARSMLEQD
+20 AANTTQN
-29 KKTIEAEEQ
+29 T
-38 RAKEYAQKPV
+38 QKPI
-48 TKPISEPVPQKKKE
+48 TEPVPQKKKE

-69 LLSAFGDAG
+69 LLNAFGDAG

-86 LAMTNQAITDDYRKS
+86 LALTNQAISDDYRKS

-115 VKSAAKSAESAYE
+115 AKSAVKSAESAYE

-157 KDKADA
+157 KDKAEA

-175 ADKAAAAAAEASEK
+175 ADKAAEAAAEASEK

-294 KTDAGRSVLRALT
+294 KTDAGRSVVRALT

-320 ILNPAIRT
+320 ILNPAIRA
-328 IYDKGAAVKSSYTTA
+328 IYDKGAAAKSSYTTA

-366 GTAAGIVKG
+366 GTAAGIAKG

-398 AKPADAETI
+398 AKPAEAENI
-407 AAEAQADAAPVE
+407 AAEAQAEAAPVE
-419 TAQDAPAAQEENAA
+419 TAQDAPAAQEKPPENSTLRMVEEAA
-433 PADIRETGLET
+433 GL
-444 RIAGIKGNDTASV
+444 
-457 GNASTAMENTLWMRR
+457 
-472 GTQSE
+472 
-477 PGWGETYGTA
+477 
-487 QEAFNEAMKRIDSGL
+487 
-502 FSAMEKAVNE
+502 
-512 AERGINAKENLRL
+512 
-525 ISTMISAAEFVRHYD
+525 
-540 VSPAAAATVI
+540 
-550 INSYHNDAL
+550 
-559 DSIRDRRGDLTD
+559 
-571 YALEQMRSI
+571 
-580 DNAVESYGSNPV
+580 
-592 SENDLSVAQ
+592 
-601 NAEYPGNAEDATGM
+601 
-615 REPAQNPT
+615 REPAQSPA
-623 QERATEAGQSTERD
+623 QERATEAWQSAERD

-676 HFERVAEDLAPMI
+676 HFERVAEDLTPMI
-689 YGSMRSD
+689 FGSMQSD

-708 SRVVQ
+708 PRVVQ

-749 KALDS
+749 KALDA

-768 APDAAYMEAKS
+768 APDAVYMEAKS

-794 DNDLSLLLGEIT
+794 DNDLSLMLGEIT
-806 EEESYND
+806 EEEAYND

-825 AAQEQSQNSDNFADV
+825 AAQEQSQNSGNFADV
-840 QQRETET
+840 QQREAET
-847 DAGQRGTLPEGQ
+847 DAGQRAVLPEGQ

-870 AKTQARSLKNLFEK
+870 ARTQTHSTDGVLTDDERAMEGLRPE
-884 GDREKL
+884 DR
-890 GLTEQD
+890 T
-896 LSHKVEHDAEA
+896 HKVNHDE
-907 EAKAQE
+907 EVNAKAQE

-925 LFGEK
+925 LFGTK
-930 RDWDKT
+930 QDWDDT
-936 DTLLADKIMGAELDK
+936 DTVL
-951 AHKSGSMD
+951 AHKIIVKEVAKARESGSKD
-959 DYAEV
+959 AYAEV
-964 ARLVKRWYA
+964 AKLMKEWDA
-973 QGTDVGQ
+973 HGTEAGQ
-980 VMQMRQVLSKSPK
+980 ALRQRRQLASDPA
-993 LMEAE
+993 LMEAD
-998 AIELLMDEKRT
+998 AIQLLNDSERT

-1023 VSQNAERLLSIEK
+1023 VSQNAERLRSIEK

-1041 VVDLIK
+1041 VVGLIK
-1047 DMSMERRTNSL
+1047 DMSTERRTNGL

-1066 MEKALEQAKKLPD
+1066 MEKALEQAKKLPG
-1079 GESFL
+1079 GEAFL
-1084 RDIAASQ
+1084 RDVAASQ

-1103 VLEQIKTYR
+1103 TLEQIKTYR
-1112 YLSMLSKPATPAR
+1112 YLSMLSKPATAAR
-1125 NLIGNMV
+1125 NLVGNMV

-1145 GLDML
+1145 WLDML
-1150 LSKCTGTRSVAVDM
+1150 LSKYTGTRSVAADK

-1179 LKSYIEMGL
+1179 LKSYIETGL
-1188 DASVSNARGKYG
+1188 DASVSNAHGKYE
-1200 TGGSRSYKMTG
+1200 TGGSRSFKMTG

-1242 EAQRGIDELEAKGK
+1242 EAQRGIDALEAKGK

-1275 QNDSK
+1275 QNEGK
-1280 LAQATGV
+1280 LAQATSA
-1287 VRRGLNVF
+1287 VRRALNVF
-1295 SIKDKRGGRFGVGD
+1295 SIKDKRGGSFGVGD
-1309 LILPFTNVPGN
+1309 LILSFTNVPGN

-1335 AGAEVVKVLHKAK
+1335 AGAEVVKVLNKAK
-1348 AGTLTAAE
+1348 AGTLTASE

-1364 GRAFNGTMGIALFAV
+1364 GRAFNGTMGIAFFAV
-1379 LAGAGVM
+1379 LAGAGIM

-1454 YEEDGKITFGDVTR
+1454 YKDEGLTFANVAGG
-1468 ENLSSIYQSVMD
+1468 NLESAFQSVMD

-1497 KADNDGG
+1497 KADTTGG
-1504 KLADATLR
+1504 KLADATFR
-1512 YGASQVTSFI
+1512 YGASQATSFV

-1532 IDGTVRDTYN
+1532 VDGTVRDTYN

-1555 SKIPW
+1555 SKIQG

-1600 TSAVNQELYRLDSLN
+1600 TSAVNQELYRLGEN
-1615 IDVKYPEKKTP
+1615 IDIKYPEKKAP
-1626 SDVSRNGKKVTLNQ
+1626 NSGNRDGEKVSLDQ
-1640 DEKRQYQMAY
+1640 DERRQYQMAY

-1660 VIQSSVYKQSSDAEK
+1660 VIRSSVYKQSSDAEK
-1675 AAAIQNLLKVATA
+1675 AAAIQNLLEVATS
-1688 AGKKKAKLDGSDT
+1688 AGKKKAKLDGGDT
-1701 PSWTT
+1701 PAWTT

-1728 LPADARDRNGDVM
+1728 LPDNARDRNGDVM

-1760 NVMAQEIESG
+1760 NVMAQKLTEN
-1770 TLAKVETAYNGGY
+1770 TQAKVETAYDGGY
-1783 ELKQI
+1783 SLQQI
-1788 VDFYQAMYAKKPGTS
+1788 ADFYQAKTAKTEDGKN
-1803 QKKYK
+1803 KYK
-1808 KPDLYVWAMQ
+1808 KADLQAWALQ
-1818 NGYTAKQFNQLWN
+1818 NGYTAAQFNQLWK
-1831 LFGKTKK
+1831 LFG

>member
-1 MAFTVQREQ
+1 MASEFLKQYAKSSREKID
-10 RNHDFAQAGR
+10 REYGKKAYGG
-20 RARSMLEQD
+20 SKYKMD
-29 KKTIEAEEQ
+29 KVWGQTATQETA
-38 RAKEYAQKPV
+38 AKQKPV
-48 TKPISEPVPQKKKE
+48 TEPISEPVPQKKKE

-69 LLSAFGDAG
+69 LLNAFGDAG

-86 LAMTNQAITDDYRKS
+86 LALTNQAISDDYRES
-101 NMQESKTAEAGGNI
+101 NMQESKTAETGGNI
-115 VKSAAKSAESAYE
+115 AKSAVKSAESAYE

-150 NAVSQED
+150 NAVPQED
-157 KDKADA
+157 KDKAEA

-282 DDVAEKLIGKLA
+282 DDVAEKLVGKLA
-294 KTDAGRSVLRALT
+294 KTDAGRSVVRALT

-320 ILNPAIRT
+320 ILNPAIRA
-328 IYDKGAAVKSSYTTA
+328 IYDKGAAAKSSYTTA

-366 GTAAGIVKG
+366 GTAAGIAKG

-398 AKPADAETI
+398 AKPAEAENI
-407 AAEAQADAAPVE
+407 AAEAQAEAAPVE
-419 TAQDAPAAQEENAA
+419 TAQDAPAAQEKPQENSTLRMVEEAA
-433 PADIRETGLET
+433 GL
-444 RIAGIKGNDTASV
+444 
-457 GNASTAMENTLWMRR
+457 
-472 GTQSE
+472 
-477 PGWGETYGTA
+477 
-487 QEAFNEAMKRIDSGL
+487 
-502 FSAMEKAVNE
+502 
-512 AERGINAKENLRL
+512 
-525 ISTMISAAEFVRHYD
+525 
-540 VSPAAAATVI
+540 
-550 INSYHNDAL
+550 
-559 DSIRDRRGDLTD
+559 
-571 YALEQMRSI
+571 
-580 DNAVESYGSNPV
+580 
-592 SENDLSVAQ
+592 
-601 NAEYPGNAEDATGM
+601 
-615 REPAQNPT
+615 REPAQSPAR
-623 QERATEAGQSTERD
+623 ERATEAGRSEERD

-651 DNRSD
+651 DNRTD
-656 EYIAKRSTK
+656 EYVAKRSTK

-676 HFERVAEDLAPMI
+676 HFERVAEDLTTMI
-689 YGSMRSD
+689 YGSMQSD
-696 RYKRGKGTITNN
+696 RHKRGEGTITNN

-713 DVIDK
+713 HVIDK
-718 TGLSRPEILRALDA
+718 TDLSRPEILRALDA

-742 ADAKRVE
+742 ANAKRVE

-763 NGEYV
+763 NGEYA

-794 DNDLSLLLGEIT
+794 DNGLSLMLGEIT
-806 EEESYND
+806 EEEAYND
-813 WRAERDAREAAK
+813 WRAQHDAREAAK
-825 AAQEQSQNSDNFADV
+825 AAQEQSQKTGEIVNESAENAVESQNSDNFADV

-859 GAKSAEFGYDE
+859 GAKSAEFGYAEAQTQTRSTDGVLTDDE
-870 AKTQARSLKNLFEK
+870 HAMEGLRPE
-884 GDREKL
+884 DR
-890 GLTEQD
+890 T
-896 LSHKVEHDAEA
+896 HKVNHDE
-907 EAKAQE
+907 EVNAKAQE

-930 RDWDKT
+930 QDWNDT
-936 DTLLADKIMGAELDK
+936 DTVL
-951 AHKSGSMD
+951 AHKIIVKEVAKARESGSKD
-959 DYAEV
+959 AYAEV
-964 ARLVKRWYA
+964 AKLMKEWDA
-973 QGTDVGQ
+973 HGTEAGQ
-980 VMQMRQVLSKSPK
+980 ALRQRRQLASDPA
-993 LMEAE
+993 LMEAD
-998 AIELLMDEKRT
+998 AIHLLNDSERT

-1023 VSQNAERLLSIEK
+1023 VSQNAEKLRSIEK

-1047 DMSMERRTNSL
+1047 DMSTERRTNGL

-1066 MEKALEQAKKLPD
+1066 MEKALEQAKKLPG
-1079 GESFL
+1079 GEAFL
-1084 RDIAASQ
+1084 RDVAASQ

-1103 VLEQIKTYR
+1103 TLEQIKTYR
-1112 YLSMLSKPATPAR
+1112 YLSMLSKPATAAR
-1125 NLIGNMV
+1125 NLVGNMV

-1150 LSKCTGTRSVAVDM
+1150 LSKYTGTRSVAADK
-1164 SYLSKAKRKGMGEAR
+1164 SYLSKAKRKGMGEAT
-1179 LKSYIEMGL
+1179 LKSYIETGL
-1188 DASVSNARGKYG
+1188 DASVSNAQGKYE
-1200 TGGSRSYKMTG
+1200 TGGSRSFKMTG

-1222 KYSNYAMVTTDQ
+1222 KYSNYAMVTSDQ

-1242 EAQRGIDELEAKGK
+1242 EAQRGIDALEAKGK

-1275 QNDSK
+1275 QNEGK

-1287 VRRGLNVF
+1287 VRRALNVF
-1295 SIKDKRGGRFGVGD
+1295 SIKDKRGGSFGVGD

-1335 AGAEVVKVLHKAK
+1335 AGAEVVKVLNKAK
-1348 AGTLTAAE
+1348 AGTLTASE

-1364 GRAFNGTMGIALFAV
+1364 GRAFNGTMGIAFFAV
-1379 LAGAGVM
+1379 LAGAGIM

-1454 YEEDGKITFGDVTR
+1454 YKDEGLTFANVAGG
-1468 ENLSSIYQSVMD
+1468 NLESAFQSVMD

-1497 KADNDGG
+1497 KADTTGG
-1504 KLADATLR
+1504 KLADATFR
-1512 YGASQVTSFI
+1512 YGASQATSFV

-1532 IDGTVRDTYN
+1532 VDGTVRDTYN
-1542 GDTVWENSLNAMK
+1542 GDTVWENSLSAMK
-1555 SKIPW
+1555 SKIPG

-1600 TSAVNQELYRLDSLN
+1600 TSAVNQELYRLGEN
-1615 IDVKYPEKKTP
+1615 IDIKYPEKKAP
-1626 SDVSRNGKKVTLNQ
+1626 NSGNRDGEKVSLDQ
-1640 DEKRQYQMAY
+1640 DERRQYQMAY

-1660 VIQSSVYKQSSDAEK
+1660 VIRSSVYKQSSDAEK
-1675 AAAIQNLLKVATA
+1675 AAAIQNLLEVATS
-1688 AGKKKAKLDGSDT
+1688 AGKKKAKLDGGDT
-1701 PSWTT
+1701 PAWTT
-1706 KSSGSV
+1706 KSTGTIGE
-1712 ADNAV
+1712 NAV
-1717 YRAKLG
+1717 YKAMLG
-1723 TAKDT
+1723 TAKDA
-1728 LPADARDRNGDVM
+1728 LPEDKRT
-1741 QAIIKTVV
+1741 KTGNVLQSV
-1749 GKRGGSDQLAL
+1749 LKTAGNKRGGDNLML
-1760 NVMAQEIESG
+1760 NIMAQQLSEG
-1770 TLAKVETAYNGGY
+1770 TQDKFEAAYNGGY

-1788 VDFYQAMYAKKPGTS
+1788 VDFYQAKYATKPGTS
-1803 QKKYK
+1803 QRKYK
-1808 KPDLYVWAMQ
+1808 KADLYAWAMQ
-1818 NGYTAKQFNQLWN
+1818 NGYTAKQFNQLWK
-1831 LFGKTKK
+1831 LFS

>member
-1 MAFTVQREQ
+1 MASDFLKQYVKSSQEKIDREYGKKAYGGSKYKM
-10 RNHDFAQAGR
+10 DKVWGQA
-20 RARSMLEQD
+20 ATQD
-29 KKTIEAEEQ
+29 TA
-38 RAKEYAQKPV
+38 AKQKPV
-48 TKPISEPVPQKKKE
+48 TEPISEPVPQKKKE

-69 LLSAFGDAG
+69 LLNAFGDAG

-86 LAMTNQAITDDYRKS
+86 LALTNQAISDDYRKS
-101 NMQESKTAEAGGNI
+101 NMQESKTAEAGGN
-115 VKSAAKSAESAYE
+115 VAKSAVKSAESAYE

-150 NAVSQED
+150 NAVPQED
-157 KDKADA
+157 KDKAEA
-163 ARKRNQESIYAK
+163 ARQRNQESIYAK
-175 ADKAAAAAAEASEK
+175 ADKAAEAAAEASEK

-294 KTDAGRSVLRALT
+294 KTDAGRSVVRALT

-320 ILNPAIRT
+320 ILNPAIRA
-328 IYDKGAAVKSSYTTA
+328 IYDKGAAAKSSYTTA

-366 GTAAGIVKG
+366 GTTAGIMKG
-375 IDAQKNAA
+375 VDAQKNAA

-398 AKPADAETI
+398 AKPAEAENI
-407 AAEAQADAAPVE
+407 AAEAQAEAAPVE
-419 TAQDAPAAQEENAA
+419 TAQDAPAAQEKPQENSTLRMVEEAA
-433 PADIRETGLET
+433 GL
-444 RIAGIKGNDTASV
+444 
-457 GNASTAMENTLWMRR
+457 
-472 GTQSE
+472 
-477 PGWGETYGTA
+477 
-487 QEAFNEAMKRIDSGL
+487 
-502 FSAMEKAVNE
+502 
-512 AERGINAKENLRL
+512 
-525 ISTMISAAEFVRHYD
+525 
-540 VSPAAAATVI
+540 
-550 INSYHNDAL
+550 
-559 DSIRDRRGDLTD
+559 
-571 YALEQMRSI
+571 
-580 DNAVESYGSNPV
+580 
-592 SENDLSVAQ
+592 
-601 NAEYPGNAEDATGM
+601 
-615 REPAQNPT
+615 REPAQSPAR
-623 QERATEAGQSTERD
+623 ERATEAGRSEERD

-651 DNRSD
+651 DNRTD
-656 EYIAKRSTK
+656 EYVAKRSTK

-676 HFERVAEDLAPMI
+676 HFERVAEDLTTII
-689 YGSMRSD
+689 YGSMQSD
-696 RYKRGKGTITNN
+696 RHKRGKGTITNN

-713 DVIDK
+713 HVIDK
-718 TGLSRPEILRALDA
+718 TDLSRPEILRALDA

-742 ADAKRVE
+742 ANAKRVE

-763 NGEYV
+763 NGEYA

-779 QISGGTD
+779 QISGGTG

-794 DNDLSLLLGEIT
+794 DNDLSLMLGEIT
-806 EEESYND
+806 EEEAYNN
-813 WRAERDAREAAK
+813 WRAQRDAREAAK
-825 AAQEQSQNSDNFADV
+825 AAQEQSQKTGEIVNESAENAVEAQNSDNFADV
-840 QQRETET
+840 QQREAET

-870 AKTQARSLKNLFEK
+870 ARTQTHSTDGVLTDDERAMQGLRPE
-884 GDREKL
+884 DR
-890 GLTEQD
+890 T
-896 LSHKVEHDAEA
+896 HKVNHDE
-907 EAKAQE
+907 EVNAKAQE

-925 LFGEK
+925 LFGTK
-930 RDWDKT
+930 QDWDDT
-936 DTLLADKIMGAELDK
+936 DTVL
-951 AHKSGSMD
+951 AHKIIVKEVAKARESGSKD
-959 DYAEV
+959 AYAEV
-964 ARLVKRWYA
+964 AKLMKEWDA
-973 QGTDVGQ
+973 HGTEAGQ
-980 VMQMRQVLSKSPK
+980 ALRQRRQFASDPA
-993 LMEAE
+993 LMEAD
-998 AIELLMDEKRT
+998 AIQLLSDSERT

-1023 VSQNAERLLSIEK
+1023 VSQNAEKLRSIEK

-1047 DMSMERRTNSL
+1047 GMSTERRTNGL

-1066 MEKALEQAKKLPD
+1066 MEKALEQAKKLPG
-1079 GESFL
+1079 GEAFL
-1084 RDIAASQ
+1084 RDVAASQ

-1103 VLEQIKTYR
+1103 TLEQIKAYR
-1112 YLSMLSKPATPAR
+1112 YLSMLSKPATPGR
-1125 NLIGNMV
+1125 NLVGNMV
-1132 YDPVEAVSNNIGV
+1132 YDPVDAVSNNIGV

-1150 LSKCTGTRSVAVDM
+1150 LSKYTGTRSVAADK
-1164 SYLSKAKRKGMGEAR
+1164 SYFSKTKRKGMGEAT
-1179 LKSYIEMGL
+1179 LKSYIETGL
-1188 DASVSNARGKYG
+1188 DASVSNAQGKYE
-1200 TGGSRSYKMTG
+1200 TGGSRSFKMTG

-1242 EAQRGIDELEAKGK
+1242 EAQRGIDALEAKGK

-1268 TARERTF
+1268 IARERTF
-1275 QNDSK
+1275 QNEGK

-1287 VRRGLNVF
+1287 VRRALNVF
-1295 SIKDKRGGRFGVGD
+1295 SIKDKRGGSFGVGD

-1335 AGAEVVKVLHKAK
+1335 AGAEVVKVLNKAK
-1348 AGTLTAAE
+1348 AGTLTASE

-1364 GRAFNGTMGIALFAV
+1364 GRAFNGTMGIAFFAV
-1379 LAGAGVM
+1379 LAGAGIM

-1445 TYGALLADC
+1445 TYGTLLADC
-1454 YEEDGKITFGDVTR
+1454 YKDEGLTFANVAGG
-1468 ENLSSIYQSVMD
+1468 NLESAFQSVMD

-1497 KADNDGG
+1497 KADTTGG
-1504 KLADATLR
+1504 KLADAAFR
-1512 YGASQVTSFI
+1512 FGASQATSFV

-1542 GDTVWENSLNAMK
+1542 GDTVWENSLSAMK
-1555 SKIPW
+1555 SKIPG

-1600 TSAVNQELYRLDSLN
+1600 TSAVNQELYRLGEN
-1615 IDVKYPEKKTP
+1615 IDIKYPEKKAP
-1626 SDVSRNGKKVTLNQ
+1626 NSGNRDGEKVSLDQ
-1640 DEKRQYQMAY
+1640 DERRQYQMAY

-1660 VIQSSVYKQSSDAEK
+1660 VIRSSVYKQSSDAEK
-1675 AAAIQNLLKVATA
+1675 AAAIQNLLEVATS
-1688 AGKKKAKLDGSDT
+1688 AGKKKAKLDGGDT
-1701 PSWTT
+1701 PAWTT
-1706 KSSGSV
+1706 KSTGTIGE
-1712 ADNAV
+1712 NAV
-1717 YRAKLG
+1717 YKAMLG
-1723 TAKDT
+1723 TAKDA
-1728 LPADARDRNGDVM
+1728 LPEDKRT
-1741 QAIIKTVV
+1741 KTGNVLQSV
-1749 GKRGGSDQLAL
+1749 LKTAGNKRGGDNLML
-1760 NVMAQEIESG
+1760 NIMAQQLSEG
-1770 TLAKVETAYNGGY
+1770 TQDKFETAYNGGY

-1788 VDFYQAMYAKKPGTS
+1788 VDFYQAKYATKPGTS
-1803 QKKYK
+1803 QRKYK
-1808 KPDLYVWAMQ
+1808 KADLYAWAMQ
-1818 NGYTAKQFNQLWN
+1818 NGYTAKQFNQLWK
-1831 LFGKTKK
+1831 LFS

>member
-1 MAFTVQREQ
+1 MASDFLKQYAKSSREKVDKEFGKKAYGGSEYDMSKVWGQ
-10 RNHDFAQAGR
+10 PTQATQ
-20 RARSMLEQD
+20 AANTTQN
-29 KKTIEAEEQ
+29 T
-38 RAKEYAQKPV
+38 QKPI
-48 TKPISEPVPQKKKE
+48 TEPVPQKKKE

-69 LLSAFGDAG
+69 LLNAFGDAG

-86 LAMTNQAITDDYRKS
+86 LALTNQAISDDYRES

-115 VKSAAKSAESAYE
+115 AKSAVKSAESAYE

-150 NAVSQED
+150 NAVPQED
-157 KDKADA
+157 KDKAEA
-163 ARKRNQESIYAK
+163 VRKRNQESIYAK
-175 ADKAAAAAAEASEK
+175 ADKAAEAAAEASEK

-294 KTDAGRSVLRALT
+294 KTDAGRSVVRALT

-320 ILNPAIRT
+320 ILNPAIRA
-328 IYDKGAAVKSSYTTA
+328 IYDKGAAAKSSYTTA

-366 GTAAGIVKG
+366 GTTAGIVKG

-398 AKPADAETI
+398 AKPAEAETI
-407 AAEAQADAAPVE
+407 AAEAQAEAAPVE
-419 TAQDAPAAQEENAA
+419 TAQDAPAAQEKPPENSTLRMVEEAA
-433 PADIRETGLET
+433 GL
-444 RIAGIKGNDTASV
+444 
-457 GNASTAMENTLWMRR
+457 
-472 GTQSE
+472 
-477 PGWGETYGTA
+477 
-487 QEAFNEAMKRIDSGL
+487 
-502 FSAMEKAVNE
+502 
-512 AERGINAKENLRL
+512 
-525 ISTMISAAEFVRHYD
+525 
-540 VSPAAAATVI
+540 
-550 INSYHNDAL
+550 
-559 DSIRDRRGDLTD
+559 
-571 YALEQMRSI
+571 
-580 DNAVESYGSNPV
+580 
-592 SENDLSVAQ
+592 
-601 NAEYPGNAEDATGM
+601 
-615 REPAQNPT
+615 REPAQSPA
-623 QERATEAGQSTERD
+623 QERATEAAQSAERD
-637 ANRQPQE
+637 ANRRPQE

-651 DNRSD
+651 DNRTD
-656 EYIAKRSTK
+656 EYVAKRSTK

-676 HFERVAEDLAPMI
+676 HFERVAEDLTPMI
-689 YGSMRSD
+689 YGSMQSD

-708 SRVVQ
+708 PRVVQ

-732 IIKDNGAENY
+732 IIKDNGTENY

-794 DNDLSLLLGEIT
+794 DNDLSLILGEIT
-806 EEESYND
+806 EEEAYND
-813 WRAERDAREAAK
+813 WRAQRDAREAAK

-840 QQRETET
+840 QQREAET
-847 DAGQRGTLPEGQ
+847 DAERRGTLPEGQ

-870 AKTQARSLKNLFEK
+870 ARTQTRSTDGVLTDDERAMEGLRPE
-884 GDREKL
+884 DR
-890 GLTEQD
+890 T
-896 LSHKVEHDAEA
+896 HKVNHDE
-907 EAKAQE
+907 EVNAKAQE

-930 RDWDKT
+930 QDWDDT
-936 DTLLADKIMGAELDK
+936 DTVL
-951 AHKSGSMD
+951 AHKIIVKEVAKARESGSKD
-959 DYAEV
+959 AYAEV
-964 ARLVKRWYA
+964 AKLMKEWDVH
-973 QGTDVGQ
+973 GTEAGQ
-980 VMQMRQVLSKSPK
+980 ALRQRRQLASDPA
-993 LMEAE
+993 LMEAD
-998 AIELLMDEKRT
+998 AIQLLNDSERT

-1023 VSQNAERLLSIEK
+1023 VSQNAEKLRSIEK

-1041 VVDLIK
+1041 VVNLIK
-1047 DMSMERRTNSL
+1047 DMSTERRTNGL

-1066 MEKALEQAKKLPD
+1066 MEKALEQAKKLPG
-1079 GESFL
+1079 GEAFL
-1084 RDIAASQ
+1084 RDVAASQ

-1103 VLEQIKTYR
+1103 TLEQIKAYR
-1112 YLSMLSKPATPAR
+1112 YLSMLSKPATPGR

-1150 LSKCTGTRSVAVDM
+1150 LSKYTGTRSVAADK
-1164 SYLSKAKRKGMGEAR
+1164 SYFSKAKRKGMGEAA
-1179 LKSYIEMGL
+1179 LMSYIETGL
-1188 DASVSNARGKYG
+1188 DASVSNAQGKYE
-1200 TGGSRSYKMTG
+1200 TGGSRSFKMTG

-1222 KYSNYAMVTTDQ
+1222 KYSNYAMVTSDQ

-1242 EAQRGIDELEAKGK
+1242 EAQRGIDALEAKGK

-1275 QNDSK
+1275 QNEGK
-1280 LAQATGV
+1280 LSGV
-1287 VRRGLNVF
+1287 MGGMRNALNKL
-1295 SIKDKRGGRFGVGD
+1295 SIKDKQGGSIGLGD
-1309 LILPFTNVPGN
+1309 IMLPFTHVPGN

-1335 AGAEVVKVLHKAK
+1335 AGAEVVKVLNKAK
-1348 AGTLTAAE
+1348 AGMRSASE

-1386 NVAGDDDK
+1386 NVAGDDDE

-1454 YEEDGKITFGDVTR
+1454 YKDEGLTFANVAVG
-1468 ENLSSIYQSVMD
+1468 NLESAFQSVMD

-1485 QFQEIENSLKYS
+1485 QFQEIANGYKYS
-1497 KADNDGG
+1497 KAETKGG
-1504 KLADATLR
+1504 KVAEAALR
-1512 YGASQVTSFI
+1512 YGASQTTSFV

-1532 IDGTVRDTYN
+1532 VDGTVRDTYN
-1542 GDTVWENSLNAMK
+1542 GDTVWENSLSAMK
-1555 SKIPW
+1555 SKIPG

-1572 GQEKKY
+1572 GREKKY

-1600 TSAVNQELYRLDSLN
+1600 TSAVNQELYRLESLN
-1615 IDVKYPEKKTP
+1615 IDVKYPEKKAP
-1626 SDVSRNGKKVTLNQ
+1626 LDGSRNGKDVDLTQ
-1640 DEKRQYQMAY
+1640 DERRQYQMAY

-1675 AAAIQNLLKVATA
+1675 AAAIQNLLEVATA
-1688 AGKKKAKLDGSDT
+1688 SGKKKAKLDGGDT

-1728 LPADARDRNGDVM
+1728 LPDNARDRNGDVM

-1760 NVMAQEIESG
+1760 NVMAQKLTEN
-1770 TLAKVETAYNGGY
+1770 TQAKVETAYEGGY
-1783 ELKQI
+1783 SLQQI
-1788 VDFYQAMYAKKPGTS
+1788 ADFYQAKTAKTEDGKN
-1803 QKKYK
+1803 KYK
-1808 KPDLYVWAMQ
+1808 KADLQVWALQ
-1818 NGYTAKQFNQLWN
+1818 NGYTAAQFNQLWK
-1831 LFGKTKK
+1831 LFG

>member
-1 MAFTVQREQ
+1 MASEFLKQYAKSSREKID
-10 RNHDFAQAGR
+10 REYGKKAYGG
-20 RARSMLEQD
+20 SKYKMD
-29 KKTIEAEEQ
+29 KVWGQTATQETA
-38 RAKEYAQKPV
+38 AKQKPV
-48 TKPISEPVPQKKKE
+48 TEPISEPVPQKKKE

-69 LLSAFGDAG
+69 LLNAFGDAG

-86 LAMTNQAITDDYRKS
+86 LALTNQAISDDYRES
-101 NMQESKTAEAGGNI
+101 NMQESKTAETGGNI
-115 VKSAAKSAESAYE
+115 AKSAVKSAESAYE

-150 NAVSQED
+150 NAVPQED
-157 KDKADA
+157 KDKAEA

-282 DDVAEKLIGKLA
+282 DDVAEKLVGKLA
-294 KTDAGRSVLRALT
+294 KTDAGRSVVRALT

-320 ILNPAIRT
+320 ILNPAIRA
-328 IYDKGAAVKSSYTTA
+328 IYDKGAAAKSSYTTA

-366 GTAAGIVKG
+366 GTAAGIAKG

-398 AKPADAETI
+398 AKPAEAENI
-407 AAEAQADAAPVE
+407 AAEAQAEAAPVE
-419 TAQDAPAAQEENAA
+419 TAQDAPAAQEKPQENSTLRMVEEAA
-433 PADIRETGLET
+433 GL
-444 RIAGIKGNDTASV
+444 
-457 GNASTAMENTLWMRR
+457 
-472 GTQSE
+472 
-477 PGWGETYGTA
+477 
-487 QEAFNEAMKRIDSGL
+487 
-502 FSAMEKAVNE
+502 
-512 AERGINAKENLRL
+512 
-525 ISTMISAAEFVRHYD
+525 
-540 VSPAAAATVI
+540 
-550 INSYHNDAL
+550 
-559 DSIRDRRGDLTD
+559 
-571 YALEQMRSI
+571 
-580 DNAVESYGSNPV
+580 
-592 SENDLSVAQ
+592 
-601 NAEYPGNAEDATGM
+601 
-615 REPAQNPT
+615 REPAQSPAR
-623 QERATEAGQSTERD
+623 ERATEAGRSEERD

-651 DNRSD
+651 DNRTD
-656 EYIAKRSTK
+656 EYVAKRSTK
-665 SFQYNHPELHE
+665 SFQYNRPELHE
-676 HFERVAEDLAPMI
+676 HFERVAEDLTTMI
-689 YGSMRSD
+689 YGSMQSD
-696 RYKRGKGTITNN
+696 RHKRGEGTITNN

-713 DVIDK
+713 HVIDK
-718 TGLSRPEILRALDA
+718 TDLSRPEILRALDA

-742 ADAKRVE
+742 ANAKRVE

-763 NGEYV
+763 NGEYA

-786 PYSWEYYR
+786 PYSREYYR
-794 DNDLSLLLGEIT
+794 DNDLSLMLGEIT
-806 EEESYND
+806 EEEAYND
-813 WRAERDAREAAK
+813 WRAQHDAREAAK
-825 AAQEQSQNSDNFADV
+825 AAQEQSQKTGEIVNESAENAVESQNSDNFADV

-859 GAKSAEFGYDE
+859 GAKSAEFGYAEAQTQTRSTDGVLTDDE
-870 AKTQARSLKNLFEK
+870 HAMEGLRPE
-884 GDREKL
+884 DR
-890 GLTEQD
+890 T
-896 LSHKVEHDAEA
+896 HKVNHDE
-907 EAKAQE
+907 EVNAKAQE

-930 RDWDKT
+930 QDWNDT
-936 DTLLADKIMGAELDK
+936 DTVL
-951 AHKSGSMD
+951 AHKIIVKEVAKARESGSKD
-959 DYAEV
+959 AYAEV
-964 ARLVKRWYA
+964 AKLMKEWDA
-973 QGTDVGQ
+973 HGTEAGQ
-980 VMQMRQVLSKSPK
+980 ALRQRRQLASDPA
-993 LMEAE
+993 LMEAD
-998 AIELLMDEKRT
+998 AIQLLNDSERT

-1023 VSQNAERLLSIEK
+1023 VSQNAEKLRSIEK

-1047 DMSMERRTNSL
+1047 DMSTERRTNGL

-1066 MEKALEQAKKLPD
+1066 MEKALEQAKKLPG
-1079 GESFL
+1079 GEAFL
-1084 RDIAASQ
+1084 RDVAASQ

-1103 VLEQIKTYR
+1103 TLEQIKTYR
-1112 YLSMLSKPATPAR
+1112 YLSMLSKPATAAR
-1125 NLIGNMV
+1125 NLVGNMV

-1150 LSKCTGTRSVAVDM
+1150 LSKYTGTRSVAADK
-1164 SYLSKAKRKGMGEAR
+1164 SYLSKAKRKGMGEAT
-1179 LKSYIEMGL
+1179 LKSYIETGL
-1188 DASVSNARGKYG
+1188 DASVSNAQGKYE
-1200 TGGSRSYKMTG
+1200 TGGSRSFKMTG

-1222 KYSNYAMVTTDQ
+1222 KYSNYAMVTSDQ

-1242 EAQRGIDELEAKGK
+1242 EAQRGIDALEAKGK

-1275 QNDSK
+1275 QNEGK

-1287 VRRGLNVF
+1287 VRRALNVF
-1295 SIKDKRGGRFGVGD
+1295 SIKDKRGGSFGVGD

-1335 AGAEVVKVLHKAK
+1335 AGAEVVKVLNKAK
-1348 AGTLTAAE
+1348 AGTLTASE

-1364 GRAFNGTMGIALFAV
+1364 GRAFNGTMGIAFFAV
-1379 LAGAGVM
+1379 LAGAGIM

-1454 YEEDGKITFGDVTR
+1454 YKDEGLTFANVAGG
-1468 ENLSSIYQSVMD
+1468 NLESAFQSVMD

-1497 KADNDGG
+1497 KADTTGG
-1504 KLADATLR
+1504 KLADATFR
-1512 YGASQVTSFI
+1512 YGASQATSFV

-1532 IDGTVRDTYN
+1532 VDGTVRDTYN
-1542 GDTVWENSLNAMK
+1542 GDTVWENSLSAMK
-1555 SKIPW
+1555 SKIPG

-1600 TSAVNQELYRLDSLN
+1600 TSAVNQELYRLGEN
-1615 IDVKYPEKKTP
+1615 IDIKYPEKKAP
-1626 SDVSRNGKKVTLNQ
+1626 NSGNRDGEKVSLDQ
-1640 DEKRQYQMAY
+1640 DERRQYQMAY

-1660 VIQSSVYKQSSDAEK
+1660 VIRSSVYKQSSDAEK
-1675 AAAIQNLLKVATA
+1675 AAAIQNLLEVATS
-1688 AGKKKAKLDGSDT
+1688 AGKKKAKLDGGDT
-1701 PSWTT
+1701 PAWTT
-1706 KSSGSV
+1706 KSTGTIGE
-1712 ADNAV
+1712 NAV
-1717 YRAKLG
+1717 YKAMLG
-1723 TAKDT
+1723 TAKDA
-1728 LPADARDRNGDVM
+1728 LPEDKRT
-1741 QAIIKTVV
+1741 KTGNVLQSV
-1749 GKRGGSDQLAL
+1749 LKTAGNKRGGDNLML
-1760 NVMAQEIESG
+1760 NIMAQQLSEG
-1770 TLAKVETAYNGGY
+1770 TQDKFETAYNGGY

-1788 VDFYQAMYAKKPGTS
+1788 VNFYQAKYATKPGTS
-1803 QKKYK
+1803 QRKYK
-1808 KPDLYVWAMQ
+1808 KADLYAWAMQ
-1818 NGYTAKQFNQLWN
+1818 NSYTAKQFNQLWK
-1831 LFGKTKK
+1831 LFS

>member
-29 KKTIEAEEQ
+29 KKTLEAEEQ
-38 RAKEYAQKPV
+38 RAKEYAKNPV
-48 TKPISEPVPQKKKE
+48 TKPISEPVPPKKKE

-69 LLSAFGDAG
+69 LLNAFGDAG

-86 LAMTNQAITDDYRKS
+86 LALTNQAISDDYRES

-115 VKSAAKSAESAYE
+115 AKSAVKSAESAYE

-138 SGTQIMGVTVAD
+138 SGTQIMGVNVAD

-157 KDKADA
+157 KDKAEA

-189 AKDNL
+189 AKENL

-294 KTDAGRSVLRALT
+294 KTDVGRSVVRALT
-307 NAVGEGAEEAVAD
+307 NAIGEGAEEAVAD
-320 ILNPAIRT
+320 ILNPAIRA
-328 IYDKGAAVKSSYTTA
+328 IYDKGAAAKSSYTTA

-375 IDAQKNAA
+375 VDAQKNAA

-398 AKPADAETI
+398 AKPAEAETI
-407 AAEAQADAAPVE
+407 AAEAQEEAAPVE
-419 TAQDAPAAQEENAA
+419 NTQAEDSQATVRTLLKKGIISNIEANRVLADA
-433 PADIRETGLET
+433 GLRAEFERQT
-444 RIAGIKGNDTASV
+444 
-457 GNASTAMENTLWMRR
+457 
-472 GTQSE
+472 
-477 PGWGETYGTA
+477 GETLTGTKSEQRA
-487 QEAFNEAMKRIDSGL
+487 QIKRVALTQNITGETAKSEEQSRKTG
-502 FSAMEKAVNE
+502 EIVNE
-512 AERGINAKENLRL
+512 SAE
-525 ISTMISAAEFVRHYD
+525 
-540 VSPAAAATVI
+540 
-550 INSYHNDAL
+550 
-559 DSIRDRRGDLTD
+559 
-571 YALEQMRSI
+571 
-580 DNAVESYGSNPV
+580 NAVE
-592 SENDLSVAQ
+592 A
-601 NAEYPGNAEDATGM
+601 
-615 REPAQNPT
+615 
-623 QERATEAGQSTERD
+623 
-637 ANRQPQE
+637 
-644 YTPEDHI
+644 
-651 DNRSD
+651 
-656 EYIAKRSTK
+656 
-665 SFQYNHPELHE
+665 
-676 HFERVAEDLAPMI
+676 
-689 YGSMRSD
+689 
-696 RYKRGKGTITNN
+696 
-708 SRVVQ
+708 
-713 DVIDK
+713 
-718 TGLSRPEILRALDA
+718 
-732 IIKDNGAENY
+732 
-742 ADAKRVE
+742 
-749 KALDS
+749 
-754 LLVDGYTKP
+754 
-763 NGEYV
+763 
-768 APDAAYMEAKS
+768 
-779 QISGGTD
+779 
-786 PYSWEYYR
+786 
-794 DNDLSLLLGEIT
+794 
-806 EEESYND
+806 
-813 WRAERDAREAAK
+813 
-825 AAQEQSQNSDNFADV
+825 QNSDNFADV

-847 DAGQRGTLPEGQ
+847 DAGQRGTMPEGQ
-859 GAKSAEFGYDE
+859 GAKSAEFGYNEARTQTRSTDGVLTDDE
-870 AKTQARSLKNLFEK
+870 RAMEGLRPE
-884 GDREKL
+884 DR
-890 GLTEQD
+890 T
-896 LSHKVEHDAEA
+896 HKVNHDE
-907 EAKAQE
+907 EVNAKAQE

-930 RDWDKT
+930 QDWDDT
-936 DTLLADKIMGAELDK
+936 DTVL
-951 AHKSGSMD
+951 AHKIIVKEVAKARESGSKD
-959 DYAEV
+959 AYAEV
-964 ARLVKRWYA
+964 AKLMKEWDA
-973 QGTDVGQ
+973 HGTEAGQ
-980 VMQMRQVLSKSPK
+980 ALRQRRQLASDPA
-993 LMEAE
+993 LMEAD
-998 AIELLMDEKRT
+998 AIRLLNDSART

-1023 VSQNAERLLSIEK
+1023 VSQNAEKLRSIEK

-1047 DMSMERRTNSL
+1047 DMSTERRTNSL

-1079 GESFL
+1079 GEAFL

-1103 VLEQIKTYR
+1103 ILEQIKTYR
-1112 YLSMLSKPATPAR
+1112 YLSMLSKPATPGR
-1125 NLIGNMV
+1125 NLVGNMV
-1132 YDPVEAVSNNIGV
+1132 SDPSDAVSNNIGV
-1145 GLDML
+1145 VLDIL
-1150 LSKCTGTRSVAVDM
+1150 LSKYTGTRSVPVDK
-1164 SYLSKAKRKGMGEAR
+1164 SYFSKTKRKGMGEAAI
-1179 LKSYIEMGL
+1179 KSYIEMGL

-1200 TGGSRSYKMTG
+1200 TGGRRSFKMTG

-1242 EAQRGIDELEAKGK
+1242 EAQRGIEALEAKGK

-1268 TARERTF
+1268 IARERTF

-1280 LAQATGV
+1280 LAQATGI

-1295 SIKDKRGGRFGVGD
+1295 SIKDKQGGRFGLGD
-1309 LILPFTNVPGN
+1309 IMLPFTNVPGN
-1320 IASAAIQYS
+1320 IASAAIQNS
-1329 PAGFIN
+1329 PAGFIK
-1335 AGAEVVKVLHKAK
+1335 AGVEIVKVLNKAK

-1386 NVAGDDDK
+1386 NVAGDKDK

-1411 LSALNRW
+1411 LSALNRL

-1454 YEEDGKITFGDVTR
+1454 YKEDGKITFGDVTR

-1512 YGASQVTSFI
+1512 YGASQATSFV
-1522 PNVVSGVAQG
+1522 PNILSGVAQG
-1532 IDGTVRDTYN
+1532 VDGTVRDTYN
-1542 GDTVWENSLNAMK
+1542 GDTAWENGLNAMK
-1555 SKIPW
+1555 SKIPG

-1600 TSAVNQELYRLDSLN
+1600 TSAVNQELYRLESMN
-1615 IDVKYPEKKTP
+1615 IDVKYPVKKAPNSGNRDGEKVP
-1626 SDVSRNGKKVTLNQ
+1626 LNQ
-1640 DEKRQYQMAY
+1640 DERRQYQMAY

-1675 AAAIQNLLKVATA
+1675 AAAIQNLLEVATA

-1706 KSSGSV
+1706 KSDGSV

-1760 NVMAQEIESG
+1760 NVMAQKLTEN
-1770 TLAKVETAYNGGY
+1770 TQAKVETAYNGGY

-1788 VDFYQAMYAKKPGTS
+1788 VDFYQAKYATKPGTS
-1803 QKKYK
+1803 QRKYK
-1808 KPDLYVWAMQ
+1808 KADLYAWAMQ

-1831 LFGKTKK
+1831 LFK

>member
-1 MAFTVQREQ
+1 MAFKKATISIDDWLKSTGATERP
-10 RNHDFAQAGR
+10 RAQ
-20 RARSMLEQD
+20 QD
-29 KKTIEAEEQ
+29 TAD
-38 RAKEYAQKPV
+38 AQKPAA
-48 TKPISEPVPQKKKE
+48 KPITEPVPKKKKE
-62 NISFWEK
+62 NISFWER
-69 LLSAFGDAG
+69 LLNAFGDAG

-86 LAMTNQAITDDYRKS
+86 LALTNQAISDDYRES

-115 VKSAAKSAESAYE
+115 AKSAVKSAESAYE

-138 SGTQIMGVTVAD
+138 RGTQIMGVTVAD
-150 NAVSQED
+150 NAVSQDD
-157 KDKADA
+157 KDKAEA

-175 ADKAAAAAAEASEK
+175 ADKAAAAAAEASEN
-189 AKDNL
+189 AKENL

-294 KTDAGRSVLRALT
+294 KTDVGRSVVRALT
-307 NAVGEGAEEAVAD
+307 NAIGEGAEEAVAD
-320 ILNPAIRT
+320 ILNPAIRA
-328 IYDKGAAVKSSYTTA
+328 IYDKGAAAKSSYTTA

-398 AKPADAETI
+398 EKPAEAETI
-407 AAEAQADAAPVE
+407 AEEAQEEAKPVE
-419 TAQDAPAAQEENAA
+419 TAQAEDIQATVRTLLKKGIISNSEANRVLADA
-433 PADIRETGLET
+433 GLRAEFERQT
-444 RIAGIKGNDTASV
+444 
-457 GNASTAMENTLWMRR
+457 
-472 GTQSE
+472 
-477 PGWGETYGTA
+477 GETLTGTKA
-487 QEAFNEAMKRIDSGL
+487 DQRKQIKRVALTQNITGATAKSEGQ
-502 FSAMEKAVNE
+502 SQKTGEIVNE
-512 AERGINAKENLRL
+512 SAE
-525 ISTMISAAEFVRHYD
+525 
-540 VSPAAAATVI
+540 
-550 INSYHNDAL
+550 
-559 DSIRDRRGDLTD
+559 
-571 YALEQMRSI
+571 
-580 DNAVESYGSNPV
+580 NAVE
-592 SENDLSVAQ
+592 A
-601 NAEYPGNAEDATGM
+601 
-615 REPAQNPT
+615 
-623 QERATEAGQSTERD
+623 
-637 ANRQPQE
+637 
-644 YTPEDHI
+644 
-651 DNRSD
+651 
-656 EYIAKRSTK
+656 
-665 SFQYNHPELHE
+665 
-676 HFERVAEDLAPMI
+676 
-689 YGSMRSD
+689 
-696 RYKRGKGTITNN
+696 
-708 SRVVQ
+708 
-713 DVIDK
+713 
-718 TGLSRPEILRALDA
+718 
-732 IIKDNGAENY
+732 
-742 ADAKRVE
+742 
-749 KALDS
+749 
-754 LLVDGYTKP
+754 
-763 NGEYV
+763 
-768 APDAAYMEAKS
+768 
-779 QISGGTD
+779 
-786 PYSWEYYR
+786 
-794 DNDLSLLLGEIT
+794 
-806 EEESYND
+806 
-813 WRAERDAREAAK
+813 
-825 AAQEQSQNSDNFADV
+825 QNSDNFV

-847 DAGQRGTLPEGQ
+847 DATRRGTLPEGQ

-993 LMEAE
+993 FIEAE

-1023 VSQNAERLLSIEK
+1023 VRQNAEKLRSIEK

-1041 VVDLIK
+1041 LVDLIK
-1047 DMSMERRTNSL
+1047 DMSTERRTNGL

-1079 GESFL
+1079 GEAFL

-1103 VLEQIKTYR
+1103 TLEQIKTYR
-1112 YLSMLSKPATPAR
+1112 YLSMLSKPATPGR

-1145 GLDML
+1145 ALDML
-1150 LSKCTGTRSVAVDM
+1150 LSKYTGTRSVAADK
-1164 SYLSKAKRKGMGEAR
+1164 SYLSKTKRKGMGEAT
-1179 LKSYIEMGL
+1179 LKSYIETGL

-1242 EAQRGIDELEAKGK
+1242 EAQRGIDALEAKGK

-1275 QNDSK
+1275 QNEGK
-1280 LAQATGV
+1280 LSGV
-1287 VRRGLNVF
+1287 MGGMRNALNKL
-1295 SIKDKRGGRFGVGD
+1295 SIKDKQGGSIGLGD
-1309 LILPFTNVPGN
+1309 IMLPFTNVPGN

-1335 AGAEVVKVLHKAK
+1335 AGAEVVKVLNKAK

-1386 NVAGDDDK
+1386 NVSGDDDK

-1454 YEEDGKITFGDVTR
+1454 YKEDGKITFGDVTR

-1504 KLADATLR
+1504 KLADAALR
-1512 YGASQVTSFI
+1512 YGASQATSFV
-1522 PNVVSGVAQG
+1522 PNIVSGVVQG
-1532 IDGTVRDTYN
+1532 VDGTVRDTYN
-1542 GDTVWENSLNAMK
+1542 GDTAWENSLNAMK
-1555 SKIPW
+1555 SKLPW

-1600 TSAVNQELYRLDSLN
+1600 TSAVNQELYRLGEN
-1615 IDVKYPEKKTP
+1615 IDIKYPVKKAPNSGNRDGEKVP
-1626 SDVSRNGKKVTLNQ
+1626 LNQ
-1640 DEKRQYQMAY
+1640 DERRQYQMAY

-1675 AAAIQNLLKVATA
+1675 AAAIQNLLEVATA

-1760 NVMAQEIESG
+1760 NVMAQKLTEN
-1770 TLAKVETAYNGGY
+1770 TQAKVETAYNGGY

-1788 VDFYQAMYAKKPGTS
+1788 VDFYQAKYATKPGTS
-1803 QKKYK
+1803 QRKYK
-1808 KPDLYVWAMQ
+1808 KADLYAWAMQ
-1818 NGYTAKQFNQLWN
+1818 NGYTAKQFNQLWK
-1831 LFGKTKK
+1831 LFS

>member
-1 MAFTVQREQ
+1 MASDFLKQYAKSSREKIDREYGKKAYGGSKYKMDKVWGQ
-10 RNHDFAQAGR
+10 TAT
-20 RARSMLEQD
+20 QD
-29 KKTIEAEEQ
+29 TA
-38 RAKEYAQKPV
+38 AKQKPV

-69 LLSAFGDAG
+69 LLNAFGDAG

-86 LAMTNQAITDDYRKS
+86 LALTNQAISDDYRKS

-115 VKSAAKSAESAYE
+115 AKSAYEGAKSAYE

-150 NAVSQED
+150 NAVPQED
-157 KDKADA
+157 KDKAEA

-224 GAGLANMG
+224 GVGLANMG

-294 KTDAGRSVLRALT
+294 RTDAGRSVVRALT

-320 ILNPAIRT
+320 ILNPAIRA
-328 IYDKGAAVKSSYTTA
+328 IYDKGAAAKSSYTTA

-357 MIGAALSTF
+357 MIGAVLSTF
-366 GTAAGIVKG
+366 GTAAGIAKG

-383 LRAGEPAANVNAEAS
+383 LRAGEPAASVNAEAS
-398 AKPADAETI
+398 AKPAEAENI
-407 AAEAQADAAPVE
+407 AAEAQAEAVPVE
-419 TAQDAPAAQEENAA
+419 TAQVEDSQATVRTLLKKGIISNSEANRVLADA
-433 PADIRETGLET
+433 GLRTEFERQT
-444 RIAGIKGNDTASV
+444 
-457 GNASTAMENTLWMRR
+457 
-472 GTQSE
+472 
-477 PGWGETYGTA
+477 GETLTGTKADQRA
-487 QEAFNEAMKRIDSGL
+487 QIKRVALTQNITGETAKSEEQSQKTG
-502 FSAMEKAVNE
+502 EIVNE
-512 AERGINAKENLRL
+512 SAE
-525 ISTMISAAEFVRHYD
+525 
-540 VSPAAAATVI
+540 
-550 INSYHNDAL
+550 
-559 DSIRDRRGDLTD
+559 
-571 YALEQMRSI
+571 
-580 DNAVESYGSNPV
+580 NAVE
-592 SENDLSVAQ
+592 A
-601 NAEYPGNAEDATGM
+601 
-615 REPAQNPT
+615 
-623 QERATEAGQSTERD
+623 
-637 ANRQPQE
+637 
-644 YTPEDHI
+644 
-651 DNRSD
+651 
-656 EYIAKRSTK
+656 
-665 SFQYNHPELHE
+665 
-676 HFERVAEDLAPMI
+676 
-689 YGSMRSD
+689 
-696 RYKRGKGTITNN
+696 
-708 SRVVQ
+708 
-713 DVIDK
+713 
-718 TGLSRPEILRALDA
+718 
-732 IIKDNGAENY
+732 
-742 ADAKRVE
+742 
-749 KALDS
+749 
-754 LLVDGYTKP
+754 
-763 NGEYV
+763 
-768 APDAAYMEAKS
+768 
-779 QISGGTD
+779 
-786 PYSWEYYR
+786 
-794 DNDLSLLLGEIT
+794 
-806 EEESYND
+806 
-813 WRAERDAREAAK
+813 
-825 AAQEQSQNSDNFADV
+825 QNSDNFADV
-840 QQRETET
+840 QQREAET

-870 AKTQARSLKNLFEK
+870 ARTQTHSTDGVLTDDERAMQGLRPE
-884 GDREKL
+884 DR
-890 GLTEQD
+890 T
-896 LSHKVEHDAEA
+896 HKVNHDE
-907 EAKAQE
+907 EVNAKAQE

-925 LFGEK
+925 LFGTK
-930 RDWDKT
+930 QDWDDT
-936 DTLLADKIMGAELDK
+936 DTVL
-951 AHKSGSMD
+951 AHKIIVKEVAKARESGSKD
-959 DYAEV
+959 AYAEV
-964 ARLVKRWYA
+964 AKLMKEWDA
-973 QGTDVGQ
+973 HGTEAGQ
-980 VMQMRQVLSKSPK
+980 ALRQRRQFASDPA
-993 LMEAE
+993 LMEAD
-998 AIELLMDEKRT
+998 AIQLLSDSERT

-1023 VSQNAERLLSIEK
+1023 VSQNAEKLRSIEK

-1047 DMSMERRTNSL
+1047 GMSTERRTNGL

-1066 MEKALEQAKKLPD
+1066 MEKALEQAKKLPG
-1079 GESFL
+1079 GEAFL
-1084 RDIAASQ
+1084 RDVAASQ

-1103 VLEQIKTYR
+1103 TLEQIKAYR
-1112 YLSMLSKPATPAR
+1112 YLSMLSKPATPGR
-1125 NLIGNMV
+1125 NLVGNMV

-1150 LSKCTGTRSVAVDM
+1150 LSKYTGTRSVAADK
-1164 SYLSKAKRKGMGEAR
+1164 SYFSKTKRKGMGEAT
-1179 LKSYIEMGL
+1179 LKSYIETGL
-1188 DASVSNARGKYG
+1188 DASVSNAQGKYE
-1200 TGGSRSYKMTG
+1200 TGGSRSFKMTG

-1242 EAQRGIDELEAKGK
+1242 EAQRGIDALEAKGK

-1268 TARERTF
+1268 IARERTF
-1275 QNDSK
+1275 QNEGK

-1287 VRRGLNVF
+1287 VRRALNVF
-1295 SIKDKRGGRFGVGD
+1295 SIKDKRGGSFGVGD

-1335 AGAEVVKVLHKAK
+1335 AGAEVVKVLNKAK
-1348 AGTLTAAE
+1348 AGTLTASE

-1364 GRAFNGTMGIALFAV
+1364 GRAFNGTMGIAFFAV
-1379 LAGAGVM
+1379 LAGAGIM

-1454 YEEDGKITFGDVTR
+1454 YKDEGLTFANVAGG
-1468 ENLSSIYQSVMD
+1468 NLESAFQSVMD

-1497 KADNDGG
+1497 KADTTGG
-1504 KLADATLR
+1504 KLADATFR
-1512 YGASQVTSFI
+1512 YGASQATSFV

-1532 IDGTVRDTYN
+1532 VDGTVRDTYN
-1542 GDTVWENSLNAMK
+1542 GDTVWENSLSAMK
-1555 SKIPW
+1555 SKIPG

-1600 TSAVNQELYRLDSLN
+1600 TSAVNQELYRLGEN
-1615 IDVKYPEKKTP
+1615 IDIKYPEKKAP
-1626 SDVSRNGKKVTLNQ
+1626 NSGNRDGEKVSLDQ
-1640 DEKRQYQMAY
+1640 DERRQYQMAY

-1660 VIQSSVYKQSSDAEK
+1660 VIRSSVYKQSSDAEK
-1675 AAAIQNLLKVATA
+1675 AAAIQNLLEVATS
-1688 AGKKKAKLDGSDT
+1688 AGKKKAKLDGGDT
-1701 PSWTT
+1701 PAWTT
-1706 KSSGSV
+1706 KSTGTIGE
-1712 ADNAV
+1712 NAV
-1717 YRAKLG
+1717 YKAMLG
-1723 TAKDT
+1723 TAKDA
-1728 LPADARDRNGDVM
+1728 LPEDKRT
-1741 QAIIKTVV
+1741 KTGNVLQSV
-1749 GKRGGSDQLAL
+1749 LKTAGNKRGGDNLML
-1760 NVMAQEIESG
+1760 NIMAQQLSEG
-1770 TLAKVETAYNGGY
+1770 TQDKFETAYNGGY

-1788 VDFYQAMYAKKPGTS
+1788 VDFYQAKYATKPGTS
-1803 QKKYK
+1803 QRKYK
-1808 KPDLYVWAMQ
+1808 KADLYAWAMQ
-1818 NGYTAKQFNQLWN
+1818 NGYTAKQFNQLWK
-1831 LFGKTKK
+1831 LFS

>member
-1 MAFTVQREQ
+1 MASDFLKQYAKSSREKIDREYGKKAYGGSKYKMDKVWSQ
-10 RNHDFAQAGR
+10 TAT
-20 RARSMLEQD
+20 QD
-29 KKTIEAEEQ
+29 TA
-38 RAKEYAQKPV
+38 AKQKPV

-69 LLSAFGDAG
+69 LLNAFGDAG

-86 LAMTNQAITDDYRKS
+86 LALTNQAISDDYRKS

-115 VKSAAKSAESAYE
+115 AKSAYEGAKSAYE

-150 NAVSQED
+150 NAVPQED
-157 KDKADA
+157 KDKAEA

-224 GAGLANMG
+224 GVGLANMG

-294 KTDAGRSVLRALT
+294 KTDAGRSVVRALT

-320 ILNPAIRT
+320 ILNPAIRA
-328 IYDKGAAVKSSYTTA
+328 IYDKGAAAKSSYTTA

-357 MIGAALSTF
+357 MIGAVLSTF
-366 GTAAGIVKG
+366 GTAAGIAKG

-383 LRAGEPAANVNAEAS
+383 LRAGEPAASVNAEAS
-398 AKPADAETI
+398 AKPAEAENI
-407 AAEAQADAAPVE
+407 AAEAQAEAAPVE
-419 TAQDAPAAQEENAA
+419 TAQVEDSQATVRTLLKKGIISNSEANRVLADA
-433 PADIRETGLET
+433 GLRTEFERQT
-444 RIAGIKGNDTASV
+444 
-457 GNASTAMENTLWMRR
+457 
-472 GTQSE
+472 
-477 PGWGETYGTA
+477 GETLTGTKADQRA
-487 QEAFNEAMKRIDSGL
+487 QIKRVALTQNITGETAKSEEQSQKTG
-502 FSAMEKAVNE
+502 EIVNE
-512 AERGINAKENLRL
+512 SAE
-525 ISTMISAAEFVRHYD
+525 
-540 VSPAAAATVI
+540 
-550 INSYHNDAL
+550 
-559 DSIRDRRGDLTD
+559 
-571 YALEQMRSI
+571 
-580 DNAVESYGSNPV
+580 NAVE
-592 SENDLSVAQ
+592 A
-601 NAEYPGNAEDATGM
+601 
-615 REPAQNPT
+615 
-623 QERATEAGQSTERD
+623 
-637 ANRQPQE
+637 
-644 YTPEDHI
+644 
-651 DNRSD
+651 
-656 EYIAKRSTK
+656 
-665 SFQYNHPELHE
+665 
-676 HFERVAEDLAPMI
+676 
-689 YGSMRSD
+689 
-696 RYKRGKGTITNN
+696 
-708 SRVVQ
+708 
-713 DVIDK
+713 
-718 TGLSRPEILRALDA
+718 
-732 IIKDNGAENY
+732 
-742 ADAKRVE
+742 
-749 KALDS
+749 
-754 LLVDGYTKP
+754 
-763 NGEYV
+763 
-768 APDAAYMEAKS
+768 
-779 QISGGTD
+779 
-786 PYSWEYYR
+786 
-794 DNDLSLLLGEIT
+794 
-806 EEESYND
+806 
-813 WRAERDAREAAK
+813 
-825 AAQEQSQNSDNFADV
+825 QNSDNFADV
-840 QQRETET
+840 QQREAET

-870 AKTQARSLKNLFEK
+870 ARTQTHSTDGVLTDDERAMQGLRPE
-884 GDREKL
+884 DR
-890 GLTEQD
+890 T
-896 LSHKVEHDAEA
+896 HKVNHDE
-907 EAKAQE
+907 EVNAKAQE

-925 LFGEK
+925 LFGTK
-930 RDWDKT
+930 QDWDDT
-936 DTLLADKIMGAELDK
+936 DTVL
-951 AHKSGSMD
+951 AHKIIVKEVAKARESGSKD
-959 DYAEV
+959 AYAEV
-964 ARLVKRWYA
+964 AKLMKEWDA
-973 QGTDVGQ
+973 HGTEAGQ
-980 VMQMRQVLSKSPK
+980 ALRQRRQFASDPA
-993 LMEAE
+993 LMEAD
-998 AIELLMDEKRT
+998 AIQLLSDSERT

-1023 VSQNAERLLSIEK
+1023 VSQNAEKLRSIEK

-1047 DMSMERRTNSL
+1047 GMSTERRTNGL

-1066 MEKALEQAKKLPD
+1066 MEKALEQAKKLPG
-1079 GESFL
+1079 GEAFL
-1084 RDIAASQ
+1084 RDVAASQ

-1103 VLEQIKTYR
+1103 TLEQIKAYR
-1112 YLSMLSKPATPAR
+1112 YLSMLSKPATPGR
-1125 NLIGNMV
+1125 NLVGNMV

-1150 LSKCTGTRSVAVDM
+1150 LSKYTGTRSVAADK
-1164 SYLSKAKRKGMGEAR
+1164 SYFSKTKRKGMGEAT
-1179 LKSYIEMGL
+1179 LKSYIETGL
-1188 DASVSNARGKYG
+1188 DASVSNAQGKYE
-1200 TGGSRSYKMTG
+1200 TGGSRSFKMTG

-1242 EAQRGIDELEAKGK
+1242 EAQRGIDALEAKGK

-1268 TARERTF
+1268 IARERTF
-1275 QNDSK
+1275 QNEGK

-1287 VRRGLNVF
+1287 VRRALNVF
-1295 SIKDKRGGRFGVGD
+1295 SIKDKRGGSFGVGD

-1335 AGAEVVKVLHKAK
+1335 AGAEVVKVLNKAK
-1348 AGTLTAAE
+1348 AGTLTASE

-1364 GRAFNGTMGIALFAV
+1364 GRAFNGTMGIAFFAV
-1379 LAGAGVM
+1379 LAGAGIM

-1454 YEEDGKITFGDVTR
+1454 YKDEGLTFANVAGG
-1468 ENLSSIYQSVMD
+1468 NLESAFQSVMD

-1497 KADNDGG
+1497 KADTTGG
-1504 KLADATLR
+1504 KLADATFR
-1512 YGASQVTSFI
+1512 YGASQATSFV

-1532 IDGTVRDTYN
+1532 VDGTVRDTYN
-1542 GDTVWENSLNAMK
+1542 GDTVWENSLSAMK
-1555 SKIPW
+1555 SKIPG

-1600 TSAVNQELYRLDSLN
+1600 TSAVNQELYRLGEN
-1615 IDVKYPEKKTP
+1615 IDIKYPEKKAP
-1626 SDVSRNGKKVTLNQ
+1626 NSGNRDGEKVSLDQ
-1640 DEKRQYQMAY
+1640 DERRQYQMAY

-1660 VIQSSVYKQSSDAEK
+1660 VIRSSVYKQSSDAEK
-1675 AAAIQNLLKVATA
+1675 AAAIQNLLEVATS
-1688 AGKKKAKLDGSDT
+1688 AGKKKAKLDGGDT
-1701 PSWTT
+1701 PAWTT
-1706 KSSGSV
+1706 KSTGTIGE
-1712 ADNAV
+1712 NAV
-1717 YRAKLG
+1717 YKAMLG
-1723 TAKDT
+1723 TAKDA
-1728 LPADARDRNGDVM
+1728 LPEDKRT
-1741 QAIIKTVV
+1741 KTGNVLQSV
-1749 GKRGGSDQLAL
+1749 LKTAGNKRGGDNLML
-1760 NVMAQEIESG
+1760 NIMAQQLSEG
-1770 TLAKVETAYNGGY
+1770 TQDKFETAYNGGY

-1788 VDFYQAMYAKKPGTS
+1788 VDFYQAKYATKPGTS
-1803 QKKYK
+1803 QRKYK
-1808 KPDLYVWAMQ
+1808 KADLYAWAMQ
-1818 NGYTAKQFNQLWN
+1818 NGYTAKQFNQLWK
-1831 LFGKTKK
+1831 LFS

>member
-1 MAFTVQREQ
+1 MASDFLKQYAKSSREKIDKEFGKKAYGGSKYKMDKVWGQ
-10 RNHDFAQAGR
+10 TAT
-20 RARSMLEQD
+20 QD
-29 KKTIEAEEQ
+29 TA
-38 RAKEYAQKPV
+38 AKQKPV
-48 TKPISEPVPQKKKE
+48 TEPISEPVPQKKKE

-69 LLSAFGDAG
+69 LLNAFGDAG
-78 YSADTTTP
+78 YSSDTSAP
-86 LAMTNQAITDDYRKS
+86 LGMMNQAISDDYRS
-101 NMQESKTAEAGGNI
+101 SGMQESKTAEAGGNI
-115 VKSAAKSAESAYE
+115 AKSAVKSAESAYE

-150 NAVSQED
+150 NAVPQED
-157 KDKADA
+157 KDKAEA

-189 AKDNL
+189 AKGNL

-282 DDVAEKLIGKLA
+282 DDVAEKLVGKLA
-294 KTDAGRSVLRALT
+294 KTDAGRSVVRALT

-320 ILNPAIRT
+320 ILNPAIRA
-328 IYDKGAAVKSSYTTA
+328 IYDKGAAAKSSYTTA

-366 GTAAGIVKG
+366 GTAAGIAKG

-383 LRAGEPAANVNAEAS
+383 LRAGEPAASVTASVNTEAS
-398 AKPADAETI
+398 AKPAEAETI
-407 AAEAQADAAPVE
+407 AAEAQAEAAPVE
-419 TAQDAPAAQEENAA
+419 TAQDAPAAQEKPQENSTLRMVEEAA
-433 PADIRETGLET
+433 GL
-444 RIAGIKGNDTASV
+444 
-457 GNASTAMENTLWMRR
+457 
-472 GTQSE
+472 
-477 PGWGETYGTA
+477 
-487 QEAFNEAMKRIDSGL
+487 
-502 FSAMEKAVNE
+502 
-512 AERGINAKENLRL
+512 
-525 ISTMISAAEFVRHYD
+525 
-540 VSPAAAATVI
+540 
-550 INSYHNDAL
+550 
-559 DSIRDRRGDLTD
+559 
-571 YALEQMRSI
+571 
-580 DNAVESYGSNPV
+580 
-592 SENDLSVAQ
+592 
-601 NAEYPGNAEDATGM
+601 
-615 REPAQNPT
+615 REPAQSPA
-623 QERATEAGQSTERD
+623 QERATEAWQSAERD

-676 HFERVAEDLAPMI
+676 HFERVAEDLAHMI
-689 YGSMRSD
+689 FGSMQSD

-708 SRVVQ
+708 PRVVQ

-732 IIKDNGAENY
+732 IIKDNGVENY
-742 ADAKRVE
+742 ASAKRVE

-794 DNDLSLLLGEIT
+794 DNDLSLMLGEIT
-806 EEESYND
+806 EEEAYND
-813 WRAERDAREAAK
+813 WRAQRDAREAAK
-825 AAQEQSQNSDNFADV
+825 AAQEQSQKTGEIVNESAENAVESQNSDNFADV

-870 AKTQARSLKNLFEK
+870 ARTQTRSTDGVLTDDERAMEGLRPE
-884 GDREKL
+884 DR
-890 GLTEQD
+890 T
-896 LSHKVEHDAEA
+896 HKVNHDE
-907 EAKAQE
+907 EVNAKAQE

-930 RDWDKT
+930 QDWDDT
-936 DTLLADKIMGAELDK
+936 DTVL
-951 AHKSGSMD
+951 AHKIIVKEVAKARESGSKD
-959 DYAEV
+959 AYAEV
-964 ARLVKRWYA
+964 AKLMKEWDA
-973 QGTDVGQ
+973 HGTEAGQ
-980 VMQMRQVLSKSPK
+980 ALRQRRQLASDPA
-993 LMEAE
+993 LMEAD
-998 AIELLMDEKRT
+998 AIQLLNDSERT

-1023 VSQNAERLLSIEK
+1023 VSQNAEKLRGIEK

-1047 DMSMERRTNSL
+1047 DMSTERRTNGL

-1066 MEKALEQAKKLPD
+1066 MEKALEQAKKLPG
-1079 GESFL
+1079 GEAFL
-1084 RDIAASQ
+1084 RDVAASQ

-1103 VLEQIKTYR
+1103 TLEQIKAYR
-1112 YLSMLSKPATPAR
+1112 YLSMLSKPATPGR
-1125 NLIGNMV
+1125 NLAGNMV

-1150 LSKCTGTRSVAVDM
+1150 LSKYTGTRSVAADK
-1164 SYLSKAKRKGMGEAR
+1164 SYFSKAKRKGMGEAA
-1179 LKSYIEMGL
+1179 LKSYIETGL
-1188 DASVSNARGKYG
+1188 DASVSNAQGKYE
-1200 TGGSRSYKMTG
+1200 TGGSRSFKMTG

-1242 EAQRGIDELEAKGK
+1242 EAQRGIDALEAKGK

-1275 QNDSK
+1275 QNEGK
-1280 LAQATGV
+1280 LAQATSA
-1287 VRRGLNVF
+1287 VRRALNVF
-1295 SIKDKRGGRFGVGD
+1295 SIKDKRGGSFGVGD

-1335 AGAEVVKVLHKAK
+1335 AGAEVVKVLNKAK
-1348 AGTLTAAE
+1348 AGTLTASE

-1364 GRAFNGTMGIALFAV
+1364 GRAFNGTMGIAFFAV
-1379 LAGAGVM
+1379 LAGAGIM

-1454 YEEDGKITFGDVTR
+1454 YKDEGLTFANVAGG
-1468 ENLSSIYQSVMD
+1468 NLESAFQSVMD

-1497 KADNDGG
+1497 KADTTGG
-1504 KLADATLR
+1504 KLADATFR
-1512 YGASQVTSFI
+1512 YGASQATSFV

-1532 IDGTVRDTYN
+1532 VDGTVRDTYN

-1555 SKIPW
+1555 SKIPG

-1600 TSAVNQELYRLDSLN
+1600 TSAVNQELYRLGEN
-1615 IDVKYPEKKTP
+1615 IDIKYPEKKAP
-1626 SDVSRNGKKVTLNQ
+1626 NSGNRDGEKVSLDQ
-1640 DEKRQYQMAY
+1640 DERRQYQMAY

-1660 VIQSSVYKQSSDAEK
+1660 VIRSSVYKQSSDAEK
-1675 AAAIQNLLKVATA
+1675 AAAIQNLLEVATS
-1688 AGKKKAKLDGSDT
+1688 AGKKKAKLDGGDT
-1701 PSWTT
+1701 PAWTT

-1728 LPADARDRNGDVM
+1728 LPDNARDRNGDVM

-1760 NVMAQEIESG
+1760 NVMAQKLTEN
-1770 TLAKVETAYNGGY
+1770 TQAKVETAYDGGY
-1783 ELKQI
+1783 SLQQI
-1788 VDFYQAMYAKKPGTS
+1788 ADFYQAKTAKTEDGKN
-1803 QKKYK
+1803 KYK
-1808 KPDLYVWAMQ
+1808 KADLQAWALQ
-1818 NGYTAKQFNQLWN
+1818 NGYTAAQFNQLWK
-1831 LFGKTKK
+1831 LFG

>member
-29 KKTIEAEEQ
+29 KKTLEAEEQ
-38 RAKEYAQKPV
+38 RAKEYAKKPV
-48 TKPISEPVPQKKKE
+48 TEPISEPVHNYATMRAEEKSRKP
-62 NISFWEK
+62 K
-69 LLSAFGDAG
+69 LLDSILDLLKSGVPDDAAEDAFGTVRPASEHG
-78 YSADTTTP
+78 RVFNT
-86 LAMTNQAITDDYRKS
+86 M
-101 NMQESKTAEAGGNI
+101 
-115 VKSAAKSAESAYE
+115 
-128 NAAGTFLNKR
+128 NAAGKGTTSANLNALGFLLDSDDNGEDAAQDAFGAASLPNLRTGKNTDAKTLSKEPEAVR
-138 SGTQIMGVTVAD
+138 RARESASDWAYQKAGDFGKEAAESEARAKEGLGKFGTAAVDIGIAGTQM
-150 NAVSQED
+150 
-157 KDKADA
+157 
-163 ARKRNQESIYAK
+163 
-175 ADKAAAAAAEASEK
+175 
-189 AKDNL
+189 L
-194 GGSKAAG
+194 GD
-201 AFVDIASGGL
+201 V
-211 QLGADMALNALLP
+211 ALNAVLP
-224 GAGLANMG
+224 GAGLAAMG
-232 LRSYGSGSRE
+232 ARSFGNATQEARE
-242 ARLDGASEGEQVAY
+242 AGASMQEQFNY
-256 GAAAAAVDVL
+256 GMTRALADVL
-266 TEKIFD
+266 SEKLFD

-282 DDVAEKLIGKLA
+282 DDIAERLIGKLA
-294 KTDAGRSVLRALT
+294 KSDTGRSLARALT
-307 NAVGEGAEEAVAD
+307 NAAGEGAEEAIVD
-320 ILNPAIRT
+320 VLEPAIRA
-328 IYDKGAAVKSSYTTA
+328 IYDNGEAAKKNYTTA

-383 LRAGEPAANVNAEAS
+383 LRAVEPAANVNAEAS
-398 AKPADAETI
+398 AKPAEAENI
-407 AAEAQADAAPVE
+407 AAEAQAEAAPVE
-419 TAQDAPAAQEENAA
+419 NTQAEDSQATVRTLLKKGIISNSEANRVLADA
-433 PADIRETGLET
+433 GLRAEFERQT
-444 RIAGIKGNDTASV
+444 
-457 GNASTAMENTLWMRR
+457 
-472 GTQSE
+472 
-477 PGWGETYGTA
+477 GETLTGTKADQRA
-487 QEAFNEAMKRIDSGL
+487 QIKRVALTQNITGETAKSEEQSQKTG
-502 FSAMEKAVNE
+502 EIVNE
-512 AERGINAKENLRL
+512 SAE
-525 ISTMISAAEFVRHYD
+525 
-540 VSPAAAATVI
+540 
-550 INSYHNDAL
+550 
-559 DSIRDRRGDLTD
+559 
-571 YALEQMRSI
+571 
-580 DNAVESYGSNPV
+580 NAVE
-592 SENDLSVAQ
+592 A
-601 NAEYPGNAEDATGM
+601 
-615 REPAQNPT
+615 
-623 QERATEAGQSTERD
+623 
-637 ANRQPQE
+637 
-644 YTPEDHI
+644 
-651 DNRSD
+651 
-656 EYIAKRSTK
+656 
-665 SFQYNHPELHE
+665 
-676 HFERVAEDLAPMI
+676 
-689 YGSMRSD
+689 
-696 RYKRGKGTITNN
+696 
-708 SRVVQ
+708 
-713 DVIDK
+713 
-718 TGLSRPEILRALDA
+718 
-732 IIKDNGAENY
+732 
-742 ADAKRVE
+742 
-749 KALDS
+749 
-754 LLVDGYTKP
+754 
-763 NGEYV
+763 
-768 APDAAYMEAKS
+768 
-779 QISGGTD
+779 
-786 PYSWEYYR
+786 
-794 DNDLSLLLGEIT
+794 
-806 EEESYND
+806 
-813 WRAERDAREAAK
+813 
-825 AAQEQSQNSDNFADV
+825 QNSDNFADV
-840 QQRETET
+840 QQR
-847 DAGQRGTLPEGQ
+847 DAEPDAWQRGTLPEGQ

-870 AKTQARSLKNLFEK
+870 ARTQARSLKNLFEK
-884 GDREKL
+884 GDRKKL

-913 RFESDYEGEKAD
+913 RFDSDYLAEKAD

-936 DTLLADKIMGAELDK
+936 DTLLADKIMEAELDK

-993 LMEAE
+993 FMEAA

-1015 QRKKILDS
+1015 QRKKIIDS
-1023 VSQNAERLLSIEK
+1023 VRQNAEKLRSIEK

-1047 DMSMERRTNSL
+1047 DMSTERRTNSL

-1079 GESFL
+1079 GEAFL

-1103 VLEQIKTYR
+1103 ILEQIKTYR
-1112 YLSMLSKPATPAR
+1112 YLSMLSKPATAAR
-1125 NLIGNMV
+1125 NIVGNMV

-1145 GLDML
+1145 ALDML
-1150 LSKCTGTRSVAVDM
+1150 LSKYTGTRSVAADN
-1164 SYLSKAKRKGMGEAR
+1164 SYFSKTKRKGMGEAR

-1188 DASVSNARGKYG
+1188 DASVSNAQGKYE

-1222 KYSNYAMVTTDQ
+1222 KYSNYAMVTSDQ

-1242 EAQRGIDELEAKGK
+1242 EAQRGIDALEAKGK

-1268 TARERTF
+1268 IARERTF

-1280 LAQATGV
+1280 LAQAMGI

-1295 SIKDKRGGRFGVGD
+1295 SIKDKQGGRFGLGD
-1309 LILPFTNVPGN
+1309 IMQPFTNVPGN

-1329 PAGFIN
+1329 PAGFIK
-1335 AGAEVVKVLHKAK
+1335 AGAEVVKVLNKAK

-1386 NVAGDDDK
+1386 NVAGDDDE

-1402 EGVSGTQLN
+1402 EGITGTQLN
-1411 LSALNRW
+1411 LSALNRL

-1454 YEEDGKITFGDVTR
+1454 YKEDGKITFGDVTR

-1504 KLADATLR
+1504 KLADATFR
-1512 YGASQVTSFI
+1512 YGASQATSFI
-1522 PNVVSGVAQG
+1522 PNIVSGIGQG
-1532 IDGTVRDTYN
+1532 VDGKVRDTYN
-1542 GDTVWENSLNAMK
+1542 GDTTGENAWRAVKNK
-1555 SKIPW
+1555 TIF
-1560 LRETLPAALDNW
+1560 LRQTNPVALDNW
-1572 GQEKKY
+1572 GNEKTY
-1578 TGTAAENFLN
+1578 GDSAVMNFLN

-1600 TSAVNQELYRLDSLN
+1600 TSDVNQELYRLESMN
-1615 IDVKYPEKKTP
+1615 IDVKYPVKKAPNSGNRDGEKVP
-1626 SDVSRNGKKVTLNQ
+1626 LNQ
-1640 DEKRQYQMAY
+1640 DERRQYQMAY

-1675 AAAIQNLLKVATA
+1675 AAAIQNLLEVATA

-1706 KSSGSV
+1706 KSDGSV

-1760 NVMAQEIESG
+1760 NVMAQKLTEN
-1770 TLAKVETAYNGGY
+1770 TQAKVETAYNGGY
-1783 ELKQI
+1783 DLKQI
-1788 VDFYQAMYAKKPGTS
+1788 VDFYQAKYATKPGTS
-1803 QKKYK
+1803 QRKYK
-1808 KPDLYVWAMQ
+1808 KADLYAWAMQ

-1831 LFGKTKK
+1831 LFK

>member
-1 MAFTVQREQ
+1 MAF
-10 RNHDFAQAGR
+10 
-20 RARSMLEQD
+20 
-29 KKTIEAEEQ
+29 KKATISIDDWLKSTGATERP
-38 RAKEYAQKPV
+38 RAKQDTADAQKPV

-69 LLSAFGDAG
+69 LLNAFGDAG

-86 LAMTNQAITDDYRKS
+86 LALTNQAISDDYRKS

-115 VKSAAKSAESAYE
+115 VKSAVKGAESAYE
-128 NAAGTFLNKR
+128 SAVGAMMSKR
-138 SGTQIMGVTVAD
+138 GGTQIMGVTVAD
-150 NAVSQED
+150 DAVSESD
-157 KDKADA
+157 KDKAEA
-163 ARKRNQESIYAK
+163 ARQRNQANVYAK
-175 ADKAAAAAAEASEK
+175 ADKAAEAAAEASEK
-189 AKDNL
+189 AKENL
-194 GGSKAAG
+194 GGGKAAG

-294 KTDAGRSVLRALT
+294 KTDAGRSVVRALT

-320 ILNPAIRT
+320 ILNPAIRA
-328 IYDKGAAVKSSYTTA
+328 IYDKGAAAKSSYTTA

-366 GTAAGIVKG
+366 GTAAGIAKG

-383 LRAGEPAANVNAEAS
+383 LRAGEPAANVTASVNTEAS
-398 AKPADAETI
+398 AKPAEAETI
-407 AAEAQADAAPVE
+407 AAEAQAEAAPVE
-419 TAQDAPAAQEENAA
+419 TAQDAPAAQEKPQENSMLRMVEEAA
-433 PADIRETGLET
+433 GL
-444 RIAGIKGNDTASV
+444 
-457 GNASTAMENTLWMRR
+457 
-472 GTQSE
+472 
-477 PGWGETYGTA
+477 
-487 QEAFNEAMKRIDSGL
+487 
-502 FSAMEKAVNE
+502 
-512 AERGINAKENLRL
+512 
-525 ISTMISAAEFVRHYD
+525 
-540 VSPAAAATVI
+540 
-550 INSYHNDAL
+550 
-559 DSIRDRRGDLTD
+559 
-571 YALEQMRSI
+571 
-580 DNAVESYGSNPV
+580 
-592 SENDLSVAQ
+592 
-601 NAEYPGNAEDATGM
+601 
-615 REPAQNPT
+615 REPAQSPA
-623 QERATEAGQSTERD
+623 QERATEAGQSAERD

-656 EYIAKRSTK
+656 EYVAKRSTK

-676 HFERVAEDLAPMI
+676 HFERVAEDLTTMI
-689 YGSMRSD
+689 YGSMQSD
-696 RYKRGKGTITNN
+696 RHKRGKGTITNN

-713 DVIDK
+713 HVIDK
-718 TGLSRPEILRALDA
+718 TDLSRPEILRALDA

-742 ADAKRVE
+742 ANAKRVE

-794 DNDLSLLLGEIT
+794 DNDLSLMLGEIT
-806 EEESYND
+806 EEEAYND
-813 WRAERDAREAAK
+813 WRAQRDAREAAK
-825 AAQEQSQNSDNFADV
+825 AAQERSQNSDNFADV
-840 QQRETET
+840 QQRETDM

-870 AKTQARSLKNLFEK
+870 AKTQTHSTDGVLTDDERAMEGLRPE
-884 GDREKL
+884 DR
-890 GLTEQD
+890 T
-896 LSHKVEHDAEA
+896 HKVNHDE
-907 EAKAQE
+907 EVNAKAQE

-930 RDWDKT
+930 QDWDDA
-936 DTLLADKIMGAELDK
+936 DTVL
-951 AHKSGSMD
+951 AHKIIVKEVAKARESGSKD
-959 DYAEV
+959 SYAEV
-964 ARLVKRWYA
+964 AKLMKEWDA
-973 QGTDVGQ
+973 HGTEAGQ
-980 VMQMRQVLSKSPK
+980 ALRQRRQLASDPA
-993 LMEAE
+993 LMEAD
-998 AIELLMDEKRT
+998 AIQLLNDNERT

-1023 VSQNAERLLSIEK
+1023 VSQNAEKLRSIEK

-1047 DMSMERRTNSL
+1047 DMSTERRTNGL

-1066 MEKALEQAKKLPD
+1066 MEKALEQAKKLTG
-1079 GESFL
+1079 GEAFL
-1084 RDIAASQ
+1084 RDVAASQ

-1103 VLEQIKTYR
+1103 TLEQIKTYR
-1112 YLSMLSKPATPAR
+1112 YLSMLSKPATAAR
-1125 NLIGNMV
+1125 NLVGNMV
-1132 YDPVEAVSNNIGV
+1132 YDPVEAVSSNIGV

-1150 LSKCTGTRSVAVDM
+1150 LSKYTGTRSVAVDK
-1164 SYLSKAKRKGMGEAR
+1164 SYFSKAKRKGMGGAT
-1179 LKSYIEMGL
+1179 LKSYIETGL
-1188 DASVSNARGKYG
+1188 DASVSNAQGKYE
-1200 TGGSRSYKMTG
+1200 TGGSRSFKMTG

-1242 EAQRGIDELEAKGK
+1242 EAQRGIDALEAKGK

-1268 TARERTF
+1268 IARERTF
-1275 QNDSK
+1275 QSDSK
-1280 LAQATGV
+1280 LAQATSV
-1287 VRRGLNVF
+1287 ARRALNVF
-1295 SIKDKRGGRFGVGD
+1295 SIKDKRGGSFGVGD

-1335 AGAEVVKVLHKAK
+1335 AGAEVVKVLNKAK
-1348 AGTLTAAE
+1348 AGTLTASE

-1364 GRAFNGTMGIALFAV
+1364 GRAFNGTMGIAFFAV
-1379 LAGAGVM
+1379 LAGAGIM

-1454 YEEDGKITFGDVTR
+1454 YKEAGKITFGDVTR

-1497 KADNDGG
+1497 NADAEGG
-1504 KLADATLR
+1504 KLADATFR
-1512 YGASQVTSFI
+1512 YGASQATSFI
-1522 PNVVSGVAQG
+1522 PNIVSGVAQG
-1532 IDGTVRDTYN
+1532 VDGTVRDTYN

-1555 SKIPW
+1555 SKIPG

-1572 GQEKKY
+1572 GREKKY

-1600 TSAVNQELYRLDSLN
+1600 TSAVNQELYRLEGMN
-1615 IDVKYPEKKTP
+1615 IDVKYPEKKAP
-1626 SDVSRNGKKVTLNQ
+1626 LDGSRNGKDVDLTQ
-1640 DEKRQYQMAY
+1640 DERRQYQMAY

-1675 AAAIQNLLKVATA
+1675 AAAIQNLLEVATA
-1688 AGKKKAKLDGSDT
+1688 AGKKKAKLDDGDT

-1706 KSSGSV
+1706 KSDGSV

-1728 LPADARDRNGDVM
+1728 LPANARGRNGDVM
-1741 QAIIKTVV
+1741 QAIVKTVV

-1760 NVMAQEIESG
+1760 NVMAQELKEG
-1770 TLAKVETAYNGGY
+1770 TQEKVETAYNGGY

-1808 KPDLYVWAMQ
+1808 KPDLYAWAMQ
-1818 NGYTAKQFNQLWN
+1818 NGYTAKQFNQLWK
-1831 LFGKTKK
+1831 LFS

>member
-1 MAFTVQREQ
+1 MASEFLKQYAKSSQEKIDREYGKK
-10 RNHDFAQAGR
+10 AYGG
-20 RARSMLEQD
+20 SKYKMD
-29 KKTIEAEEQ
+29 KVWGQTATQETA
-38 RAKEYAQKPV
+38 AKQKPV
-48 TKPISEPVPQKKKE
+48 TEPISEPVPQKKKE

-69 LLSAFGDAG
+69 LLNAFGDAG

-86 LAMTNQAITDDYRKS
+86 LALTNQAISDDYRES
-101 NMQESKTAEAGGNI
+101 NMQESKTAETGGNI
-115 VKSAAKSAESAYE
+115 AKSAVKSAESAYE

-150 NAVSQED
+150 NAVPQED
-157 KDKADA
+157 KDKAEA

-282 DDVAEKLIGKLA
+282 DDVAEKLVGKLA
-294 KTDAGRSVLRALT
+294 KTDAGRSVVRALT

-320 ILNPAIRT
+320 ILNPAIRA
-328 IYDKGAAVKSSYTTA
+328 IYDKGAAAKSSYTTA

-366 GTAAGIVKG
+366 GTAAGIAKG

-398 AKPADAETI
+398 AKPAEAENI
-407 AAEAQADAAPVE
+407 AAEAQAEAAPVE
-419 TAQDAPAAQEENAA
+419 TAQDAPAAQEKPQENSTLRMVEEAA
-433 PADIRETGLET
+433 GL
-444 RIAGIKGNDTASV
+444 
-457 GNASTAMENTLWMRR
+457 
-472 GTQSE
+472 
-477 PGWGETYGTA
+477 
-487 QEAFNEAMKRIDSGL
+487 
-502 FSAMEKAVNE
+502 
-512 AERGINAKENLRL
+512 
-525 ISTMISAAEFVRHYD
+525 
-540 VSPAAAATVI
+540 
-550 INSYHNDAL
+550 
-559 DSIRDRRGDLTD
+559 
-571 YALEQMRSI
+571 
-580 DNAVESYGSNPV
+580 
-592 SENDLSVAQ
+592 
-601 NAEYPGNAEDATGM
+601 
-615 REPAQNPT
+615 REPAQRPAR
-623 QERATEAGQSTERD
+623 ERATEAGRSEERD

-651 DNRSD
+651 DNRTD
-656 EYIAKRSTK
+656 EYVAKRSTK

-676 HFERVAEDLAPMI
+676 HFERVAEDLTTMI
-689 YGSMRSD
+689 YGSMQSD
-696 RYKRGKGTITNN
+696 RHKRGEGTITNN

-713 DVIDK
+713 HVIDK
-718 TGLSRPEILRALDA
+718 TDLSRPEILRALDA

-742 ADAKRVE
+742 ANAKRVE

-763 NGEYV
+763 NGEYA

-794 DNDLSLLLGEIT
+794 DNDLSLMLGEIT
-806 EEESYND
+806 EEEAYND
-813 WRAERDAREAAK
+813 WRAQHDAREAAK
-825 AAQEQSQNSDNFADV
+825 AAQEQSQKTGEIVNESAENAVESQNSDNFADV

-859 GAKSAEFGYDE
+859 GAKSAEFGYAEAQTQTRSTDGVLTDDE
-870 AKTQARSLKNLFEK
+870 HAMEGLRPE
-884 GDREKL
+884 DR
-890 GLTEQD
+890 T
-896 LSHKVEHDAEA
+896 HKVNHDE
-907 EAKAQE
+907 EVNAKAQE

-930 RDWDKT
+930 QDWNDT
-936 DTLLADKIMGAELDK
+936 DTVL
-951 AHKSGSMD
+951 AHKIIVKEVAKARESGSKD
-959 DYAEV
+959 AYAEV
-964 ARLVKRWYA
+964 AKLMKEWDA
-973 QGTDVGQ
+973 HGTEAGQ
-980 VMQMRQVLSKSPK
+980 ALRQRRQLASDPA
-993 LMEAE
+993 LMEAD
-998 AIELLMDEKRT
+998 AIQLLNDSERT

-1023 VSQNAERLLSIEK
+1023 VSQNAEKLRSIEK

-1047 DMSMERRTNSL
+1047 DMSTERRTNGL

-1066 MEKALEQAKKLPD
+1066 MEKALEQAKKLPG
-1079 GESFL
+1079 GEAFL
-1084 RDIAASQ
+1084 RDVAASQ

-1103 VLEQIKTYR
+1103 TLEQIKTYR
-1112 YLSMLSKPATPAR
+1112 YLSMLSKPATAAR
-1125 NLIGNMV
+1125 NLVGNMV

-1150 LSKCTGTRSVAVDM
+1150 LSKYTGTRSVAADK
-1164 SYLSKAKRKGMGEAR
+1164 SYLSKAKRKGMGEAT
-1179 LKSYIEMGL
+1179 LKSYIETGL
-1188 DASVSNARGKYG
+1188 DASVSNAQGKYE
-1200 TGGSRSYKMTG
+1200 TGGSRSFKMTG

-1222 KYSNYAMVTTDQ
+1222 KYSNYAMVTSDQ

-1242 EAQRGIDELEAKGK
+1242 EAQRGIDALEAKGK

-1275 QNDSK
+1275 QNEGK

-1287 VRRGLNVF
+1287 VRRALNVF
-1295 SIKDKRGGRFGVGD
+1295 SIKDKRGGSFGVGD

-1320 IASAAIQYS
+1320 MASAAIQYS

-1335 AGAEVVKVLHKAK
+1335 AGAEVVKVLNKAK
-1348 AGTLTAAE
+1348 AGTLTASE

-1364 GRAFNGTMGIALFAV
+1364 GRAFNGTMGIAFFAV
-1379 LAGAGVM
+1379 LAGAGIM

-1454 YEEDGKITFGDVTR
+1454 YKDEGLTFANVAGG
-1468 ENLSSIYQSVMD
+1468 NLESAFQSVMD

-1497 KADNDGG
+1497 KADTTGG
-1504 KLADATLR
+1504 KLADATFR
-1512 YGASQVTSFI
+1512 YGASQATSFV

-1532 IDGTVRDTYN
+1532 VDGTVRDTYN
-1542 GDTVWENSLNAMK
+1542 GDTVWENSLSAMK
-1555 SKIPW
+1555 SKIPG

-1600 TSAVNQELYRLDSLN
+1600 TSAVNQELYRLGEN
-1615 IDVKYPEKKTP
+1615 IDIKYPEKKAP
-1626 SDVSRNGKKVTLNQ
+1626 NSGNRDGEKVSLDQ
-1640 DEKRQYQMAY
+1640 DERRQYQMAY

-1660 VIQSSVYKQSSDAEK
+1660 VIRSSVYKQSSDAEK
-1675 AAAIQNLLKVATA
+1675 AAAIQNLLEVATS
-1688 AGKKKAKLDGSDT
+1688 AGKKKAKLDGGDT
-1701 PSWTT
+1701 PAWTT
-1706 KSSGSV
+1706 KSTGTIGE
-1712 ADNAV
+1712 NAV
-1717 YRAKLG
+1717 YKAMLG
-1723 TAKDT
+1723 TAKDA
-1728 LPADARDRNGDVM
+1728 LPEDKRT
-1741 QAIIKTVV
+1741 KTGNVLQSV
-1749 GKRGGSDQLAL
+1749 LKTAGNKRGGDNLML
-1760 NVMAQEIESG
+1760 NIMAQQLSEG
-1770 TLAKVETAYNGGY
+1770 TQDKFETAYNGGY

-1788 VDFYQAMYAKKPGTS
+1788 VDFYQAKYATKPGTS
-1803 QKKYK
+1803 QRKYK
-1808 KPDLYVWAMQ
+1808 KADLYAWAMQ
-1818 NGYTAKQFNQLWN
+1818 NGYTAKQFNQLWK
-1831 LFGKTKK
+1831 LFS

>member
-1 MAFTVQREQ
+1 MASDFLKQYAKSSREKIDREYGKKAYGGSKYKMDKVWGQ
-10 RNHDFAQAGR
+10 TAT
-20 RARSMLEQD
+20 QD
-29 KKTIEAEEQ
+29 TA
-38 RAKEYAQKPV
+38 AKQKPV

-69 LLSAFGDAG
+69 LLNAFGDAG

-86 LAMTNQAITDDYRKS
+86 LALTNQAISDDYRKS

-115 VKSAAKSAESAYE
+115 AKSAYEGAKSAYE

-150 NAVSQED
+150 NAVPQED
-157 KDKADA
+157 KDKAEA

-224 GAGLANMG
+224 GVGLANMG

-294 KTDAGRSVLRALT
+294 KTDAGRSVVRALT

-320 ILNPAIRT
+320 ILNPAIRA
-328 IYDKGAAVKSSYTTA
+328 IYDKGAAAKSSYTTA

-357 MIGAALSTF
+357 MIGAVLSTF
-366 GTAAGIVKG
+366 GTAAGIAKG

-383 LRAGEPAANVNAEAS
+383 LRAGEPAASVNAEAS
-398 AKPADAETI
+398 AKPAEAENI
-407 AAEAQADAAPVE
+407 AAEAQAEAAPVE
-419 TAQDAPAAQEENAA
+419 TAQVEDSQATVRTLLKKGIISNSEANRVLADA
-433 PADIRETGLET
+433 GLRTEFERQT
-444 RIAGIKGNDTASV
+444 
-457 GNASTAMENTLWMRR
+457 
-472 GTQSE
+472 
-477 PGWGETYGTA
+477 GETLTGTKADQRA
-487 QEAFNEAMKRIDSGL
+487 QIKRVALTQNITGETAKSEEQSQKTG
-502 FSAMEKAVNE
+502 EIVNE
-512 AERGINAKENLRL
+512 SAE
-525 ISTMISAAEFVRHYD
+525 
-540 VSPAAAATVI
+540 
-550 INSYHNDAL
+550 
-559 DSIRDRRGDLTD
+559 
-571 YALEQMRSI
+571 
-580 DNAVESYGSNPV
+580 NAVE
-592 SENDLSVAQ
+592 A
-601 NAEYPGNAEDATGM
+601 
-615 REPAQNPT
+615 
-623 QERATEAGQSTERD
+623 
-637 ANRQPQE
+637 
-644 YTPEDHI
+644 
-651 DNRSD
+651 
-656 EYIAKRSTK
+656 
-665 SFQYNHPELHE
+665 
-676 HFERVAEDLAPMI
+676 
-689 YGSMRSD
+689 
-696 RYKRGKGTITNN
+696 
-708 SRVVQ
+708 
-713 DVIDK
+713 
-718 TGLSRPEILRALDA
+718 
-732 IIKDNGAENY
+732 
-742 ADAKRVE
+742 
-749 KALDS
+749 
-754 LLVDGYTKP
+754 
-763 NGEYV
+763 
-768 APDAAYMEAKS
+768 
-779 QISGGTD
+779 
-786 PYSWEYYR
+786 
-794 DNDLSLLLGEIT
+794 
-806 EEESYND
+806 
-813 WRAERDAREAAK
+813 
-825 AAQEQSQNSDNFADV
+825 QNSDNFADV
-840 QQRETET
+840 QQREAET

-870 AKTQARSLKNLFEK
+870 ARTQTHSTDGVLTDDERAMQGLRPE
-884 GDREKL
+884 DR
-890 GLTEQD
+890 T
-896 LSHKVEHDAEA
+896 HKVNHDE
-907 EAKAQE
+907 EVNAKAQE

-925 LFGEK
+925 LFGTK
-930 RDWDKT
+930 QDWDDT
-936 DTLLADKIMGAELDK
+936 DTVL
-951 AHKSGSMD
+951 AHKIIVKEVAKARESGSKD
-959 DYAEV
+959 AYAEV
-964 ARLVKRWYA
+964 AKLMKEWDA
-973 QGTDVGQ
+973 HGTEAGQ
-980 VMQMRQVLSKSPK
+980 ALRQRRQFASDPA
-993 LMEAE
+993 LMEAD
-998 AIELLMDEKRT
+998 AIQLLSDSERT

-1023 VSQNAERLLSIEK
+1023 VSQNAEKLRSIEK

-1047 DMSMERRTNSL
+1047 GMSTERRTNGL

-1066 MEKALEQAKKLPD
+1066 MEKALEQAKKLPG
-1079 GESFL
+1079 GEAFL
-1084 RDIAASQ
+1084 RDVAASQ

-1103 VLEQIKTYR
+1103 TLEQIKAYR
-1112 YLSMLSKPATPAR
+1112 YLSMLSKPATPGR
-1125 NLIGNMV
+1125 NLVGNMV

-1150 LSKCTGTRSVAVDM
+1150 LSKYTGTRSVAADK
-1164 SYLSKAKRKGMGEAR
+1164 SYFSKTKRKGMGEAT
-1179 LKSYIEMGL
+1179 LKSYIETGL
-1188 DASVSNARGKYG
+1188 DASVSNAQGKYE
-1200 TGGSRSYKMTG
+1200 TGGSRSFKMTG

-1242 EAQRGIDELEAKGK
+1242 EAQRGIDALEAKAK

-1268 TARERTF
+1268 IARERTF
-1275 QNDSK
+1275 QNEGK

-1287 VRRGLNVF
+1287 VRRALNVF
-1295 SIKDKRGGRFGVGD
+1295 SIKDKRGGSFGVGD

-1335 AGAEVVKVLHKAK
+1335 AGAEVVKVLNKAK
-1348 AGTLTAAE
+1348 AGTLTASE

-1364 GRAFNGTMGIALFAV
+1364 GRAFNGTMGIAFFAV
-1379 LAGAGVM
+1379 LAGAGIM

-1454 YEEDGKITFGDVTR
+1454 YKDEGLTFANVAGG
-1468 ENLSSIYQSVMD
+1468 NLESAFQSVMD

-1497 KADNDGG
+1497 KADTTGG
-1504 KLADATLR
+1504 KLADATFR
-1512 YGASQVTSFI
+1512 YGASQATSFV

-1532 IDGTVRDTYN
+1532 VDGTVRDTYN
-1542 GDTVWENSLNAMK
+1542 GDTVWENSLSAMK
-1555 SKIPW
+1555 SKIPG

-1600 TSAVNQELYRLDSLN
+1600 TSAVNQELYRLGEN
-1615 IDVKYPEKKTP
+1615 INIKYPEKKAP
-1626 SDVSRNGKKVTLNQ
+1626 NSGNRDGEKVSLDQ
-1640 DEKRQYQMAY
+1640 DERRQYQMAY

-1660 VIQSSVYKQSSDAEK
+1660 VIRSSVYKQSSDAEK
-1675 AAAIQNLLKVATA
+1675 AAAIQNLLEVATS
-1688 AGKKKAKLDGSDT
+1688 AGKKKAKLDGGDT
-1701 PSWTT
+1701 PAWTT
-1706 KSSGSV
+1706 KSTGTIGE
-1712 ADNAV
+1712 NAV
-1717 YRAKLG
+1717 YKAMLG
-1723 TAKDT
+1723 TAKDA
-1728 LPADARDRNGDVM
+1728 LPEDKRT
-1741 QAIIKTVV
+1741 KTGNVLQSV
-1749 GKRGGSDQLAL
+1749 LKTAGNKRGGDNLML
-1760 NVMAQEIESG
+1760 NIMAQQLSEG
-1770 TLAKVETAYNGGY
+1770 TQDKFETAYNGGY

-1788 VDFYQAMYAKKPGTS
+1788 VDFYQAKYATKPGTS
-1803 QKKYK
+1803 QRKYK
-1808 KPDLYVWAMQ
+1808 KADLYAWAMQ
-1818 NGYTAKQFNQLWN
+1818 NGYTAKQFNQLWK
-1831 LFGKTKK
+1831 LFS

>member
-1 MAFTVQREQ
+1 MASDFLKQYAKSSREKIDREYGKKAYGGSKYKMDKVWGQ
-10 RNHDFAQAGR
+10 TAT
-20 RARSMLEQD
+20 QD
-29 KKTIEAEEQ
+29 TA
-38 RAKEYAQKPV
+38 AKQKPV

-69 LLSAFGDAG
+69 LLNAFGDAG

-86 LAMTNQAITDDYRKS
+86 LALTNQAISDDYRKS

-115 VKSAAKSAESAYE
+115 AKSAYEGAKSAYE

-150 NAVSQED
+150 NAVPQED
-157 KDKADA
+157 KDKAEA

-224 GAGLANMG
+224 GVGLANMG

-294 KTDAGRSVLRALT
+294 KTDAGRSVVRALT

-320 ILNPAIRT
+320 ILNPAICA
-328 IYDKGAAVKSSYTTA
+328 IYDKGAAAKSSYTTA

-357 MIGAALSTF
+357 MIGAVLSTF
-366 GTAAGIVKG
+366 GTAAGIAKG

-383 LRAGEPAANVNAEAS
+383 LRAGEPAASVNAEAS
-398 AKPADAETI
+398 AKPAEAENI
-407 AAEAQADAAPVE
+407 AAEAQAEAAPVE
-419 TAQDAPAAQEENAA
+419 TAQVEDSQATVRTLLKKGIISNSEANRVLADA
-433 PADIRETGLET
+433 GLRTEFERQT
-444 RIAGIKGNDTASV
+444 
-457 GNASTAMENTLWMRR
+457 
-472 GTQSE
+472 
-477 PGWGETYGTA
+477 GETLTGTKADQRA
-487 QEAFNEAMKRIDSGL
+487 QIKRVALTQNITGETAKSEEQSQKTG
-502 FSAMEKAVNE
+502 EIVNE
-512 AERGINAKENLRL
+512 SAE
-525 ISTMISAAEFVRHYD
+525 
-540 VSPAAAATVI
+540 
-550 INSYHNDAL
+550 
-559 DSIRDRRGDLTD
+559 
-571 YALEQMRSI
+571 
-580 DNAVESYGSNPV
+580 NAVE
-592 SENDLSVAQ
+592 A
-601 NAEYPGNAEDATGM
+601 
-615 REPAQNPT
+615 
-623 QERATEAGQSTERD
+623 
-637 ANRQPQE
+637 
-644 YTPEDHI
+644 
-651 DNRSD
+651 
-656 EYIAKRSTK
+656 
-665 SFQYNHPELHE
+665 
-676 HFERVAEDLAPMI
+676 
-689 YGSMRSD
+689 
-696 RYKRGKGTITNN
+696 
-708 SRVVQ
+708 
-713 DVIDK
+713 
-718 TGLSRPEILRALDA
+718 
-732 IIKDNGAENY
+732 
-742 ADAKRVE
+742 
-749 KALDS
+749 
-754 LLVDGYTKP
+754 
-763 NGEYV
+763 
-768 APDAAYMEAKS
+768 
-779 QISGGTD
+779 
-786 PYSWEYYR
+786 
-794 DNDLSLLLGEIT
+794 
-806 EEESYND
+806 
-813 WRAERDAREAAK
+813 
-825 AAQEQSQNSDNFADV
+825 QNSDNFADV
-840 QQRETET
+840 QQREAET

-870 AKTQARSLKNLFEK
+870 ARTQTHSTDGVLTDDERAMQGLRPE
-884 GDREKL
+884 DR
-890 GLTEQD
+890 T
-896 LSHKVEHDAEA
+896 HKVNHDE
-907 EAKAQE
+907 EVNAKAQE

-925 LFGEK
+925 LFGTK
-930 RDWDKT
+930 QDWDDT
-936 DTLLADKIMGAELDK
+936 DTVL
-951 AHKSGSMD
+951 AHKIIVKEVAKARESGSKD
-959 DYAEV
+959 AYAEV
-964 ARLVKRWYA
+964 AKLMKEWDA
-973 QGTDVGQ
+973 HGTEAGQ
-980 VMQMRQVLSKSPK
+980 ALRQRRQFASDPA
-993 LMEAE
+993 LMEAD
-998 AIELLMDEKRT
+998 AIQLLSDSERT

-1023 VSQNAERLLSIEK
+1023 VSQNAEKLRSIEK

-1047 DMSMERRTNSL
+1047 GMSTERRTNGL

-1066 MEKALEQAKKLPD
+1066 MEKALEQAKKLPG
-1079 GESFL
+1079 GEAFL
-1084 RDIAASQ
+1084 RDVAASQ

-1103 VLEQIKTYR
+1103 TLEQIKAYR
-1112 YLSMLSKPATPAR
+1112 YLSMLSKPATPGR
-1125 NLIGNMV
+1125 NLVGNMV

-1150 LSKCTGTRSVAVDM
+1150 LSKYTGTRSVAADK
-1164 SYLSKAKRKGMGEAR
+1164 SYFSKTKRKGMGEAT
-1179 LKSYIEMGL
+1179 LKSYIETGL
-1188 DASVSNARGKYG
+1188 DASVSNAQGKYE
-1200 TGGSRSYKMTG
+1200 TGGSRSFKMTG

-1242 EAQRGIDELEAKGK
+1242 EAQRGIDVLEAKGK

-1268 TARERTF
+1268 IARERTF
-1275 QNDSK
+1275 QNEGK

-1287 VRRGLNVF
+1287 VRRALNVF
-1295 SIKDKRGGRFGVGD
+1295 SIKDKRGGSFGVGD

-1335 AGAEVVKVLHKAK
+1335 AGAEVVKVLNKAK
-1348 AGTLTAAE
+1348 AGTLTASE

-1364 GRAFNGTMGIALFAV
+1364 GRAFNGTMGIAFFAV
-1379 LAGAGVM
+1379 LAGAGIM

-1454 YEEDGKITFGDVTR
+1454 YKDEGLTFANVAGG
-1468 ENLSSIYQSVMD
+1468 NLESAFQSVMD

-1497 KADNDGG
+1497 KADTTGG
-1504 KLADATLR
+1504 KLADATFR
-1512 YGASQVTSFI
+1512 YGASQATSFV

-1532 IDGTVRDTYN
+1532 VDGTVRDTYN
-1542 GDTVWENSLNAMK
+1542 GDTVWENSLSAMK
-1555 SKIPW
+1555 SKIPG

-1600 TSAVNQELYRLDSLN
+1600 TSAVNQELYRLGEN
-1615 IDVKYPEKKTP
+1615 IDIKYPEKKAP
-1626 SDVSRNGKKVTLNQ
+1626 NSGNRDGEKVSLDQ
-1640 DEKRQYQMAY
+1640 DERRQYQMAY

-1660 VIQSSVYKQSSDAEK
+1660 VIRSSVYKQSSDAEK
-1675 AAAIQNLLKVATA
+1675 AAAIQNLLEVATS
-1688 AGKKKAKLDGSDT
+1688 AGKKKAKLDGGDT
-1701 PSWTT
+1701 PAWTT
-1706 KSSGSV
+1706 KSTGTIGE
-1712 ADNAV
+1712 NAV
-1717 YRAKLG
+1717 YKAMLG
-1723 TAKDT
+1723 TAKDA
-1728 LPADARDRNGDVM
+1728 LPEDKRT
-1741 QAIIKTVV
+1741 KTGNVLQSV
-1749 GKRGGSDQLAL
+1749 LKTAGNKRGGDNLML
-1760 NVMAQEIESG
+1760 NIMAQQLSEG
-1770 TLAKVETAYNGGY
+1770 TQDKFETAYNGGY

-1788 VDFYQAMYAKKPGTS
+1788 VDFYQAKYATKPGTS
-1803 QKKYK
+1803 QRKYK
-1808 KPDLYVWAMQ
+1808 KADLYAWAMQ
-1818 NGYTAKQFNQLWN
+1818 NGYTAKQFNQLWK
-1831 LFGKTKK
+1831 LFS

>member
-1 MAFTVQREQ
+1 MAFKKATVSIDDWLKSTGATERP
-10 RNHDFAQAGR
+10 RAQQDTAG
-20 RARSMLEQD
+20 
-29 KKTIEAEEQ
+29 
-38 RAKEYAQKPV
+38 AQKPV

-69 LLSAFGDAG
+69 LLNAFGDAG
-78 YSADTTTP
+78 YSADTTLPT
-86 LAMTNQAITDDYRKS
+86 AMTNQAITDDYRAS
-101 NMQESKTAEAGGNI
+101 GFSESKTAQAAQDI
-115 VKSAAKSAESAYE
+115 AKSAYEGAKSAYT
-128 NAAGTFLNKR
+128 NAAGTLLNKR
-138 SGTQIMGVTVAD
+138 EGTQIMGVTVAD

-157 KDKADA
+157 KDKAEAVRQKKQSD
-163 ARKRNQESIYAK
+163 IYAI
-175 ADKAAAAAAEASEK
+175 ADAAAEASGEAAQR

-194 GGSKAAG
+194 GGGKAADF
-201 AFVDIASGGL
+201 FVDVSTGGI

-282 DDVAEKLIGKLA
+282 DDVAEKLVGKLA
-294 KTDAGRSVLRALT
+294 KTDAGRSVVRALT
-307 NAVGEGAEEAVAD
+307 NAIGEGAEEAVAD
-320 ILNPAIRT
+320 ILNPAIRA
-328 IYDKGAAVKSSYTTA
+328 IYDKGAAAKSSYTTA

-366 GTAAGIVKG
+366 GTAAGIMKG
-375 IDAQKNAA
+375 VDAQKNAA
-383 LRAGEPAANVNAEAS
+383 LRAGEPAASVNTEAS
-398 AKPADAETI
+398 AKPAEAETI
-407 AAEAQADAAPVE
+407 AAEAQAEPAPAE
-419 TAQDAPAAQEENAA
+419 TAQDVPAAQEKPQENSTLRMVEEAA
-433 PADIRETGLET
+433 GL
-444 RIAGIKGNDTASV
+444 
-457 GNASTAMENTLWMRR
+457 
-472 GTQSE
+472 
-477 PGWGETYGTA
+477 
-487 QEAFNEAMKRIDSGL
+487 
-502 FSAMEKAVNE
+502 
-512 AERGINAKENLRL
+512 
-525 ISTMISAAEFVRHYD
+525 
-540 VSPAAAATVI
+540 
-550 INSYHNDAL
+550 
-559 DSIRDRRGDLTD
+559 
-571 YALEQMRSI
+571 
-580 DNAVESYGSNPV
+580 
-592 SENDLSVAQ
+592 
-601 NAEYPGNAEDATGM
+601 
-615 REPAQNPT
+615 REPAQSPA
-623 QERATEAGQSTERD
+623 QERATEAGQSAELD

-651 DNRSD
+651 DNRTD
-656 EYIAKRSTK
+656 EYVAKRSTK

-676 HFERVAEDLAPMI
+676 HFERVAEDLTPMI
-689 YGSMRSD
+689 YGSMQSD
-696 RYKRGKGTITNN
+696 RHKRGKGTITNN
-708 SRVVQ
+708 TRVVQ
-713 DVIDK
+713 RVIDK

-742 ADAKRVE
+742 ANAKRVE

-794 DNDLSLLLGEIT
+794 DNDLSLMLGEIT

-813 WRAERDAREAAK
+813 WRAQHDAREAAK
-825 AAQEQSQNSDNFADV
+825 AAQEQSQKTGEIVNESAENAVEAQNSDNFADV
-840 QQRETET
+840 QQRETEP

-870 AKTQARSLKNLFEK
+870 ARTQTRSTDGVLTDDERAMEGLRPE
-884 GDREKL
+884 DR
-890 GLTEQD
+890 T
-896 LSHKVEHDAEA
+896 HKVNRDEEVN
-907 EAKAQE
+907 AKAQE

-930 RDWDKT
+930 QDWDDT
-936 DTLLADKIMGAELDK
+936 DTVL
-951 AHKSGSMD
+951 AHKIIVSEVAKARESGSKD
-959 DYAEV
+959 AYAEV
-964 ARLVKRWYA
+964 AKLMKEWDA
-973 QGTDVGQ
+973 HGTEAGQ
-980 VMQMRQVLSKSPK
+980 ALRQRRQFASDPA
-993 LMEAE
+993 LMEAD
-998 AIELLMDEKRT
+998 AIQLLSDSERT

-1023 VSQNAERLLSIEK
+1023 VSQNAEKLRSIEK

-1047 DMSMERRTNSL
+1047 DMSTERRTNGL

-1066 MEKALEQAKKLPD
+1066 MEKALEQAKKLPG
-1079 GESFL
+1079 GEAFL
-1084 RDIAASQ
+1084 RDVAASQ

-1103 VLEQIKTYR
+1103 TLEQIKTYR
-1112 YLSMLSKPATPAR
+1112 YLSMLSKPATAAR
-1125 NLIGNMV
+1125 NLVGNMV

-1150 LSKCTGTRSVAVDM
+1150 LSKYTGTRSVAADK
-1164 SYLSKAKRKGMGEAR
+1164 SYLSKAKRKGMGEAT
-1179 LKSYIEMGL
+1179 LKSYIETGL
-1188 DASVSNARGKYG
+1188 DASVSNAQGKYE
-1200 TGGSRSYKMTG
+1200 TGGSRSFKMTG

-1222 KYSNYAMVTTDQ
+1222 KYSNYAMVTSDQ

-1242 EAQRGIDELEAKGK
+1242 EAQRGIDALEAKGK

-1280 LAQATGV
+1280 LAQATGI

-1295 SIKDKRGGRFGVGD
+1295 SIKDKHGGSFGLGD
-1309 LILPFTNVPGN
+1309 IMLPFTNVPGN
-1320 IASAAIQYS
+1320 IASAAIQNS
-1329 PAGFIN
+1329 PAGFIK
-1335 AGAEVVKVLHKAK
+1335 AGVEIVKVLNKAK

-1379 LAGAGVM
+1379 LAGSGVM

-1411 LSALNRW
+1411 LSALNRL

-1454 YEEDGKITFGDVTR
+1454 YKEDGKITFGDVTR

-1497 KADNDGG
+1497 KADTTGG

-1512 YGASQVTSFI
+1512 YGASQATSFV
-1522 PNVVSGVAQG
+1522 PNIVSGVAQG

-1542 GDTVWENSLNAMK
+1542 GDTAWENGLNAMK
-1555 SKIPW
+1555 SKVPG

-1600 TSAVNQELYRLDSLN
+1600 TSAVNQELYRLGEN
-1615 IDVKYPEKKTP
+1615 IDIKYPEKKAP
-1626 SDVSRNGKKVTLNQ
+1626 NSGNRDGEKVSLDQGER
-1640 DEKRQYQMAY
+1640 RQYQMAY

-1660 VIQSSVYKQSSDAEK
+1660 VIRSSVYKQSSDAEK
-1675 AAAIQNLLKVATA
+1675 AAAIQNLLEVATA

-1706 KSSGSV
+1706 KSDGSV

-1728 LPADARDRNGDVM
+1728 LPANARDRNGDVM

-1760 NVMAQEIESG
+1760 NVMAQQLEEG
-1770 TLAKVETAYNGGY
+1770 TQAKVETAYNGGY

-1788 VDFYQAMYAKKPGTS
+1788 VDFYQKKYAKKPGTS
-1803 QKKYK
+1803 QRKYK
-1808 KPDLYVWAMQ
+1808 KADLYAWAMQ
-1818 NGYTAKQFNQLWN
+1818 NGYTAKQFNQLWK
-1831 LFGKTKK
+1831 LFP

>member
-1 MAFTVQREQ
+1 MASDFLKQYAKSSREKIDREYGKKAYGGSKYKMDKVWGQ
-10 RNHDFAQAGR
+10 TAT
-20 RARSMLEQD
+20 QD
-29 KKTIEAEEQ
+29 TA
-38 RAKEYAQKPV
+38 AKQKPV

-69 LLSAFGDAG
+69 LLNAFGDAG

-86 LAMTNQAITDDYRKS
+86 LALTNQAISDDYRKS

-115 VKSAAKSAESAYE
+115 AKSAYEGAKSAYE

-150 NAVSQED
+150 NAVPQED
-157 KDKADA
+157 KDKAEA

-224 GAGLANMG
+224 GVGLANMG

-294 KTDAGRSVLRALT
+294 KTDAGRSVVRALT

-320 ILNPAIRT
+320 ILNPAIRA
-328 IYDKGAAVKSSYTTA
+328 IYDKGAAAKSSYTTA

-357 MIGAALSTF
+357 MIGAVLSTF
-366 GTAAGIVKG
+366 GTAAGIAKG

-383 LRAGEPAANVNAEAS
+383 LRAGEPAASVNAEAS
-398 AKPADAETI
+398 AKPAEAENI
-407 AAEAQADAAPVE
+407 AAEAQAEAAPVE
-419 TAQDAPAAQEENAA
+419 TAQVEDSQATVRTLLKKGIISNSEANRVLADA
-433 PADIRETGLET
+433 GLRTEFERQT
-444 RIAGIKGNDTASV
+444 
-457 GNASTAMENTLWMRR
+457 
-472 GTQSE
+472 
-477 PGWGETYGTA
+477 GETLTGTKADQRA
-487 QEAFNEAMKRIDSGL
+487 QIKRVALTQNITGETAKSEEQSQKTG
-502 FSAMEKAVNE
+502 EIVNE
-512 AERGINAKENLRL
+512 SAE
-525 ISTMISAAEFVRHYD
+525 
-540 VSPAAAATVI
+540 
-550 INSYHNDAL
+550 
-559 DSIRDRRGDLTD
+559 
-571 YALEQMRSI
+571 
-580 DNAVESYGSNPV
+580 NAVE
-592 SENDLSVAQ
+592 A
-601 NAEYPGNAEDATGM
+601 
-615 REPAQNPT
+615 
-623 QERATEAGQSTERD
+623 
-637 ANRQPQE
+637 
-644 YTPEDHI
+644 
-651 DNRSD
+651 
-656 EYIAKRSTK
+656 
-665 SFQYNHPELHE
+665 
-676 HFERVAEDLAPMI
+676 
-689 YGSMRSD
+689 
-696 RYKRGKGTITNN
+696 
-708 SRVVQ
+708 
-713 DVIDK
+713 
-718 TGLSRPEILRALDA
+718 
-732 IIKDNGAENY
+732 
-742 ADAKRVE
+742 
-749 KALDS
+749 
-754 LLVDGYTKP
+754 
-763 NGEYV
+763 
-768 APDAAYMEAKS
+768 
-779 QISGGTD
+779 
-786 PYSWEYYR
+786 
-794 DNDLSLLLGEIT
+794 
-806 EEESYND
+806 
-813 WRAERDAREAAK
+813 
-825 AAQEQSQNSDNFADV
+825 QNSDNFADV
-840 QQRETET
+840 QQREAET

-870 AKTQARSLKNLFEK
+870 ARTQTHSTDGVLTDDERAMQGLRPE
-884 GDREKL
+884 DR
-890 GLTEQD
+890 T
-896 LSHKVEHDAEA
+896 HKVNHDE
-907 EAKAQE
+907 EVNAKAQE

-925 LFGEK
+925 LFGTK
-930 RDWDKT
+930 QDWDDT
-936 DTLLADKIMGAELDK
+936 DTVL
-951 AHKSGSMD
+951 AHKIIVKEVAKARESGSKD
-959 DYAEV
+959 AYAEV
-964 ARLVKRWYA
+964 AKLMKEWDA
-973 QGTDVGQ
+973 HGTEAGQ
-980 VMQMRQVLSKSPK
+980 ALRQRRQFASDPA
-993 LMEAE
+993 LMEAD
-998 AIELLMDEKRT
+998 AIQLLSDSERT
-1009 RKMSDE
+1009 RKMSDA

-1023 VSQNAERLLSIEK
+1023 VSQNAEKLRSIEK

-1047 DMSMERRTNSL
+1047 GMSTERRTNGL

-1066 MEKALEQAKKLPD
+1066 MEKALEQAKKLPG
-1079 GESFL
+1079 GEAFL
-1084 RDIAASQ
+1084 RDVAASQ

-1103 VLEQIKTYR
+1103 TLEQIKAYR
-1112 YLSMLSKPATPAR
+1112 YLSMLSKPATPGR
-1125 NLIGNMV
+1125 NLVGNMV

-1150 LSKCTGTRSVAVDM
+1150 LSKYTGTRSVAADK
-1164 SYLSKAKRKGMGEAR
+1164 SYFSKTKRKGMGEAT
-1179 LKSYIEMGL
+1179 LKSYIETGL
-1188 DASVSNARGKYG
+1188 DASVSNAQGKYE
-1200 TGGSRSYKMTG
+1200 TGGSRSFKMTG

-1242 EAQRGIDELEAKGK
+1242 EAQRGIDALEAKGK

-1268 TARERTF
+1268 IARERTF
-1275 QNDSK
+1275 QNEGK

-1287 VRRGLNVF
+1287 VRRALNVF
-1295 SIKDKRGGRFGVGD
+1295 SIKDKRGGSFGVGD

-1335 AGAEVVKVLHKAK
+1335 AGAEVVKVLNKAK
-1348 AGTLTAAE
+1348 AGTLTASE

-1364 GRAFNGTMGIALFAV
+1364 GRAFNGTMGIAFFAV
-1379 LAGAGVM
+1379 LAGAGIM

-1454 YEEDGKITFGDVTR
+1454 YKDEGLTFANVAGG
-1468 ENLSSIYQSVMD
+1468 NLESAFQSVMD

-1497 KADNDGG
+1497 KADTTGG
-1504 KLADATLR
+1504 KLADATFR
-1512 YGASQVTSFI
+1512 YGASQATSFV

-1532 IDGTVRDTYN
+1532 VDGTVRDTYN
-1542 GDTVWENSLNAMK
+1542 GDTVWENSLSAMK
-1555 SKIPW
+1555 SKIPG

-1600 TSAVNQELYRLDSLN
+1600 TSAVNQELYRLGEN
-1615 IDVKYPEKKTP
+1615 IDIKYPEKKAP
-1626 SDVSRNGKKVTLNQ
+1626 NSGNRDGEKVSLDQ
-1640 DEKRQYQMAY
+1640 DERRQYQMAY

-1660 VIQSSVYKQSSDAEK
+1660 VIRSSVYKQSSDAEK
-1675 AAAIQNLLKVATA
+1675 AAAIQNLLEVATS
-1688 AGKKKAKLDGSDT
+1688 AGKKKAKLDGGDT
-1701 PSWTT
+1701 PAWTT
-1706 KSSGSV
+1706 KSTGTIGE
-1712 ADNAV
+1712 NAV
-1717 YRAKLG
+1717 YKAMLG
-1723 TAKDT
+1723 TAKDA
-1728 LPADARDRNGDVM
+1728 LPEDKRT
-1741 QAIIKTVV
+1741 KTGNVLQSV
-1749 GKRGGSDQLAL
+1749 LKTAGNKRGGDNLML
-1760 NVMAQEIESG
+1760 NIMAQQLSEG
-1770 TLAKVETAYNGGY
+1770 TQDKFETAYNGGY

-1788 VDFYQAMYAKKPGTS
+1788 VDFYQAKYATKPGTS
-1803 QKKYK
+1803 QRKYK
-1808 KPDLYVWAMQ
+1808 KADLYAWAMQ
-1818 NGYTAKQFNQLWN
+1818 NGYTAKQFNQLWK
-1831 LFGKTKK
+1831 LFS

>member
-1 MAFTVQREQ
+1 MASDFLKQYAKSSREKIDREYGKKAYGGSKYKMDKVWGQ
-10 RNHDFAQAGR
+10 TAT
-20 RARSMLEQD
+20 QD
-29 KKTIEAEEQ
+29 TA
-38 RAKEYAQKPV
+38 AKQKPV

-69 LLSAFGDAG
+69 LLNAFGDAG

-86 LAMTNQAITDDYRKS
+86 LALTNQAISDDYRKS

-115 VKSAAKSAESAYE
+115 AKSAYEGAKSAYE

-150 NAVSQED
+150 NAVPQED
-157 KDKADA
+157 KDKAEA

-224 GAGLANMG
+224 GVGLANMG

-294 KTDAGRSVLRALT
+294 KTDAGRSVVRALT

-320 ILNPAIRT
+320 ILNPAIRA
-328 IYDKGAAVKSSYTTA
+328 IYDKGAAAKSSYTTA

-357 MIGAALSTF
+357 MIGAVLSTF
-366 GTAAGIVKG
+366 GTAAGIAKG

-383 LRAGEPAANVNAEAS
+383 LRAGEPAASVNAEAS
-398 AKPADAETI
+398 AKPAEAENI
-407 AAEAQADAAPVE
+407 AAEAQAEAAPVE
-419 TAQDAPAAQEENAA
+419 TAQVEDSQATVRTLLKKGIISNSEANRVLADA
-433 PADIRETGLET
+433 GLRTEFERQT
-444 RIAGIKGNDTASV
+444 
-457 GNASTAMENTLWMRR
+457 
-472 GTQSE
+472 
-477 PGWGETYGTA
+477 GETLTGTKADQRA
-487 QEAFNEAMKRIDSGL
+487 QIKRVALTQNITGETAKSEEQSQKTG
-502 FSAMEKAVNE
+502 EIVNE
-512 AERGINAKENLRL
+512 SAE
-525 ISTMISAAEFVRHYD
+525 
-540 VSPAAAATVI
+540 
-550 INSYHNDAL
+550 
-559 DSIRDRRGDLTD
+559 
-571 YALEQMRSI
+571 
-580 DNAVESYGSNPV
+580 NAVE
-592 SENDLSVAQ
+592 A
-601 NAEYPGNAEDATGM
+601 
-615 REPAQNPT
+615 
-623 QERATEAGQSTERD
+623 
-637 ANRQPQE
+637 
-644 YTPEDHI
+644 
-651 DNRSD
+651 
-656 EYIAKRSTK
+656 
-665 SFQYNHPELHE
+665 
-676 HFERVAEDLAPMI
+676 
-689 YGSMRSD
+689 
-696 RYKRGKGTITNN
+696 
-708 SRVVQ
+708 
-713 DVIDK
+713 
-718 TGLSRPEILRALDA
+718 
-732 IIKDNGAENY
+732 
-742 ADAKRVE
+742 
-749 KALDS
+749 
-754 LLVDGYTKP
+754 
-763 NGEYV
+763 
-768 APDAAYMEAKS
+768 
-779 QISGGTD
+779 
-786 PYSWEYYR
+786 
-794 DNDLSLLLGEIT
+794 
-806 EEESYND
+806 
-813 WRAERDAREAAK
+813 
-825 AAQEQSQNSDNFADV
+825 QNSDNFADV
-840 QQRETET
+840 QQREAET

-870 AKTQARSLKNLFEK
+870 ARTQTHSTDGVLTDDERAMQGLRPE
-884 GDREKL
+884 DR
-890 GLTEQD
+890 T
-896 LSHKVEHDAEA
+896 HKVNHDE
-907 EAKAQE
+907 EVNAKAQE

-925 LFGEK
+925 LFGTK
-930 RDWDKT
+930 QDWDDT
-936 DTLLADKIMGAELDK
+936 DTVL
-951 AHKSGSMD
+951 AHKIIVKEVAKARESGSKD
-959 DYAEV
+959 AYAEV
-964 ARLVKRWYA
+964 AKLMKEWDA
-973 QGTDVGQ
+973 HGTEAGQ
-980 VMQMRQVLSKSPK
+980 ALRQRRQFASDPA
-993 LMEAE
+993 LMEAD
-998 AIELLMDEKRT
+998 AIQLLSGSERT

-1023 VSQNAERLLSIEK
+1023 VSQNAEKLRSIKK

-1047 DMSMERRTNSL
+1047 GMSTERRTNGL

-1066 MEKALEQAKKLPD
+1066 MEKALEQAKKLPG
-1079 GESFL
+1079 GEAFL
-1084 RDIAASQ
+1084 RDVAASQ

-1103 VLEQIKTYR
+1103 TLEQIKAYR
-1112 YLSMLSKPATPAR
+1112 YLSMLSKPATPGR
-1125 NLIGNMV
+1125 NLVGNMV

-1150 LSKCTGTRSVAVDM
+1150 LSKYTGTRSVAADK
-1164 SYLSKAKRKGMGEAR
+1164 SYFSKTKRKGMGEAT
-1179 LKSYIEMGL
+1179 LKSYIETGL
-1188 DASVSNARGKYG
+1188 DASVSNAQGKYE
-1200 TGGSRSYKMTG
+1200 TGGSRSFKMTG

-1242 EAQRGIDELEAKGK
+1242 EAQRGIDALEAKGK

-1268 TARERTF
+1268 IARERTF
-1275 QNDSK
+1275 QNEGK

-1287 VRRGLNVF
+1287 VRRALNVF
-1295 SIKDKRGGRFGVGD
+1295 SIKDKRGGSFGAGD

-1335 AGAEVVKVLHKAK
+1335 AGAEVVKVLNKAK
-1348 AGTLTAAE
+1348 AGTLTASE

-1364 GRAFNGTMGIALFAV
+1364 GRAFNGTMGIAFFAV
-1379 LAGAGVM
+1379 LAGAGIM

-1454 YEEDGKITFGDVTR
+1454 YKDEGLTFANVAGG
-1468 ENLSSIYQSVMD
+1468 NLESAFQSVMD

-1497 KADNDGG
+1497 KADTTGG
-1504 KLADATLR
+1504 KLADATFR
-1512 YGASQVTSFI
+1512 YGASQATSFV

-1532 IDGTVRDTYN
+1532 VDGTVRDTYN
-1542 GDTVWENSLNAMK
+1542 GDTVWENSLSAMK
-1555 SKIPW
+1555 SKIPG

-1600 TSAVNQELYRLDSLN
+1600 TSAVNQELYRLGEN
-1615 IDVKYPEKKTP
+1615 IDIKYPEKKAP
-1626 SDVSRNGKKVTLNQ
+1626 NSGNRDGEKVSLDQ
-1640 DEKRQYQMAY
+1640 DERRQYQMAY

-1660 VIQSSVYKQSSDAEK
+1660 VIRSSVYKQSSDAEK
-1675 AAAIQNLLKVATA
+1675 AAAIQNLLEVATS
-1688 AGKKKAKLDGSDT
+1688 AGKKKAKLDGGDT
-1701 PSWTT
+1701 PAWTT
-1706 KSSGSV
+1706 KSTGTIGE
-1712 ADNAV
+1712 NAV
-1717 YRAKLG
+1717 YKAMLG
-1723 TAKDT
+1723 TAKDA
-1728 LPADARDRNGDVM
+1728 LPEDKRT
-1741 QAIIKTVV
+1741 KTGNVLQSV
-1749 GKRGGSDQLAL
+1749 LKTAGNKRGGDNLML
-1760 NVMAQEIESG
+1760 NIMAQQLSEG
-1770 TLAKVETAYNGGY
+1770 TQDKFETAYNGGY

-1788 VDFYQAMYAKKPGTS
+1788 VDFYQAKYATKPGTS
-1803 QKKYK
+1803 QRKYK
-1808 KPDLYVWAMQ
+1808 KADLYAWAMQ
-1818 NGYTAKQFNQLWN
+1818 NGYTAKQFNQLWK
-1831 LFGKTKK
+1831 LFS

>member
-1 MAFTVQREQ
+1 MASEFLKQYAKSSREKID
-10 RNHDFAQAGR
+10 REYGKKAYGG
-20 RARSMLEQD
+20 SKYKMD
-29 KKTIEAEEQ
+29 KVWGQTATQETA
-38 RAKEYAQKPV
+38 AKQKPV
-48 TKPISEPVPQKKKE
+48 TEPISEPVPQKKKE

-69 LLSAFGDAG
+69 LLNAFGDAG

-86 LAMTNQAITDDYRKS
+86 LALTNQAISDDYRES
-101 NMQESKTAEAGGNI
+101 NMQESKTAETGGNI
-115 VKSAAKSAESAYE
+115 AKSAVKSAESAYE

-150 NAVSQED
+150 NAVPQED
-157 KDKADA
+157 KDKAEA

-282 DDVAEKLIGKLA
+282 DDVAEKLVGKLA
-294 KTDAGRSVLRALT
+294 KTDAGRSVVRALT

-320 ILNPAIRT
+320 ILNPAIRA
-328 IYDKGAAVKSSYTTA
+328 IYDKGAAAKSSYTTA

-366 GTAAGIVKG
+366 GTAAGIAKG

-398 AKPADAETI
+398 AKPAEAENI
-407 AAEAQADAAPVE
+407 AAEAQAEAAPVE
-419 TAQDAPAAQEENAA
+419 TAQDAPAAQEKPQENSTLRMVEEAA
-433 PADIRETGLET
+433 GL
-444 RIAGIKGNDTASV
+444 
-457 GNASTAMENTLWMRR
+457 
-472 GTQSE
+472 
-477 PGWGETYGTA
+477 
-487 QEAFNEAMKRIDSGL
+487 
-502 FSAMEKAVNE
+502 
-512 AERGINAKENLRL
+512 
-525 ISTMISAAEFVRHYD
+525 
-540 VSPAAAATVI
+540 
-550 INSYHNDAL
+550 
-559 DSIRDRRGDLTD
+559 
-571 YALEQMRSI
+571 
-580 DNAVESYGSNPV
+580 
-592 SENDLSVAQ
+592 
-601 NAEYPGNAEDATGM
+601 
-615 REPAQNPT
+615 REPAQSPAR
-623 QERATEAGQSTERD
+623 ERATEAGRSEERD

-651 DNRSD
+651 DNRTD
-656 EYIAKRSTK
+656 EYVAKRSTK

-676 HFERVAEDLAPMI
+676 HFERVAEDLTTMI
-689 YGSMRSD
+689 YGSMQSD
-696 RYKRGKGTITNN
+696 RHKRGEGTITNN

-713 DVIDK
+713 HVIDK
-718 TGLSRPEILRALDA
+718 TDLSRPEILRALDA

-742 ADAKRVE
+742 ANAKRVE

-763 NGEYV
+763 NGEYA

-786 PYSWEYYR
+786 PYSREYYR
-794 DNDLSLLLGEIT
+794 DNGLSLMLGEIT
-806 EEESYND
+806 EEEAYND
-813 WRAERDAREAAK
+813 WRAQHDAREAAK
-825 AAQEQSQNSDNFADV
+825 AAQEQSQKTGEIVNESAENAVESQNSDNFADV

-859 GAKSAEFGYDE
+859 GAKSAEFGYAEAQTQTRSTDGVLTDDE
-870 AKTQARSLKNLFEK
+870 HAMEGLRPE
-884 GDREKL
+884 DR
-890 GLTEQD
+890 T
-896 LSHKVEHDAEA
+896 HKVNHDE
-907 EAKAQE
+907 EVNAKAQE

-930 RDWDKT
+930 QDWNDT
-936 DTLLADKIMGAELDK
+936 DTVL
-951 AHKSGSMD
+951 AHKIIVKEVAKARESGSKD
-959 DYAEV
+959 AYAEV
-964 ARLVKRWYA
+964 AKLMKEWDA
-973 QGTDVGQ
+973 HGTEAGQ
-980 VMQMRQVLSKSPK
+980 ALRQRRQLASDPA
-993 LMEAE
+993 LMEAD
-998 AIELLMDEKRT
+998 AIQLLNDSERT

-1023 VSQNAERLLSIEK
+1023 VSQNAEKLRSIEK

-1047 DMSMERRTNSL
+1047 DMSTERRTNGL

-1066 MEKALEQAKKLPD
+1066 MEKALEQAKKLPG
-1079 GESFL
+1079 GEAFL
-1084 RDIAASQ
+1084 RDVAASQ

-1103 VLEQIKTYR
+1103 TLEQIKTYR
-1112 YLSMLSKPATPAR
+1112 YLSMLSKPATAAR
-1125 NLIGNMV
+1125 NLVGNMV

-1150 LSKCTGTRSVAVDM
+1150 LSKYTGTRSVAADK
-1164 SYLSKAKRKGMGEAR
+1164 SYLSKAKRKGMGEAT
-1179 LKSYIEMGL
+1179 LKSYIETGL
-1188 DASVSNARGKYG
+1188 DASVSNAQGKYE
-1200 TGGSRSYKMTG
+1200 TGGSRSFKMTG

-1222 KYSNYAMVTTDQ
+1222 KYSNYAMVTSDQ

-1242 EAQRGIDELEAKGK
+1242 EAQRGIDALEAKGK

-1275 QNDSK
+1275 QNEGK

-1287 VRRGLNVF
+1287 VRRALNVF
-1295 SIKDKRGGRFGVGD
+1295 SIKDKRGGSFGVGD

-1335 AGAEVVKVLHKAK
+1335 AGAEVVKVLNKAK
-1348 AGTLTAAE
+1348 AGTLTASE

-1364 GRAFNGTMGIALFAV
+1364 GRAFNGTMGIAFFAV
-1379 LAGAGVM
+1379 LAGAGIM

-1454 YEEDGKITFGDVTR
+1454 YKDEGLTFANVAGG
-1468 ENLSSIYQSVMD
+1468 NLESAFQSVMD

-1497 KADNDGG
+1497 KADTTGG
-1504 KLADATLR
+1504 KLADATFR
-1512 YGASQVTSFI
+1512 YGASQATSFV

-1532 IDGTVRDTYN
+1532 VDGTVRDTYN
-1542 GDTVWENSLNAMK
+1542 GDTVWENSLSAMK
-1555 SKIPW
+1555 SKIPG

-1600 TSAVNQELYRLDSLN
+1600 TSAVNQELYRLGEN
-1615 IDVKYPEKKTP
+1615 IDIKYPEKKAP
-1626 SDVSRNGKKVTLNQ
+1626 NSGNRDGEKVSLDQ
-1640 DEKRQYQMAY
+1640 DERRQYQMAY

-1660 VIQSSVYKQSSDAEK
+1660 VIRSSVYKQSSDAEK
-1675 AAAIQNLLKVATA
+1675 AAAIQNLLEVATS
-1688 AGKKKAKLDGSDT
+1688 AGKKKAKLDGGDT
-1701 PSWTT
+1701 PAWTT
-1706 KSSGSV
+1706 KSTGTIGE
-1712 ADNAV
+1712 NAV
-1717 YRAKLG
+1717 YKAMLG
-1723 TAKDT
+1723 TAKDA
-1728 LPADARDRNGDVM
+1728 LPEDKRT
-1741 QAIIKTVV
+1741 KTGNVLQSV
-1749 GKRGGSDQLAL
+1749 LKTAGNKRGGDNLML
-1760 NVMAQEIESG
+1760 NIMAQQLSEG
-1770 TLAKVETAYNGGY
+1770 TQDKFETAYNGGY

-1788 VDFYQAMYAKKPGTS
+1788 VDFYQAKYATKPGTS
-1803 QKKYK
+1803 QRKYK
-1808 KPDLYVWAMQ
+1808 KADLYAWAMQ
-1818 NGYTAKQFNQLWN
+1818 NGYTAKQFNQLWK
-1831 LFGKTKK
+1831 LFS

>member
-1 MAFTVQREQ
+1 MASDFLKQYAKSSREKID
-10 RNHDFAQAGR
+10 REYGKKAYGGSKYKMDKVWGQA
-20 RARSMLEQD
+20 ATQD
-29 KKTIEAEEQ
+29 TA
-38 RAKEYAQKPV
+38 AKQKPV
-48 TKPISEPVPQKKKE
+48 TEPISEPVPQKKKE

-69 LLSAFGDAG
+69 LLNAFGDAG

-86 LAMTNQAITDDYRKS
+86 LALTNQAISDDYRKS
-101 NMQESKTAEAGGNI
+101 NMQESKTAEAGGN
-115 VKSAAKSAESAYE
+115 VAKSAVKSAESAYE

-150 NAVSQED
+150 NAVPQED
-157 KDKADA
+157 KDKAEA
-163 ARKRNQESIYAK
+163 ARQRNQESIYAK
-175 ADKAAAAAAEASEK
+175 ADKAAEAAAEASEK

-282 DDVAEKLIGKLA
+282 DDVAEKVIGKLA
-294 KTDAGRSVLRALT
+294 KTDAGRSVVRALT

-320 ILNPAIRT
+320 ILNPAIRA
-328 IYDKGAAVKSSYTTA
+328 IYDKGAAAKSSYTTA

-366 GTAAGIVKG
+366 GTTAGIMKG
-375 IDAQKNAA
+375 VDAQKNAA

-398 AKPADAETI
+398 AKPAEAENI
-407 AAEAQADAAPVE
+407 AAEAQAEAAPVE
-419 TAQDAPAAQEENAA
+419 TAQDAPAAQEKPQENSTLRMVEEAA
-433 PADIRETGLET
+433 GL
-444 RIAGIKGNDTASV
+444 
-457 GNASTAMENTLWMRR
+457 
-472 GTQSE
+472 
-477 PGWGETYGTA
+477 
-487 QEAFNEAMKRIDSGL
+487 
-502 FSAMEKAVNE
+502 
-512 AERGINAKENLRL
+512 
-525 ISTMISAAEFVRHYD
+525 
-540 VSPAAAATVI
+540 
-550 INSYHNDAL
+550 
-559 DSIRDRRGDLTD
+559 
-571 YALEQMRSI
+571 
-580 DNAVESYGSNPV
+580 
-592 SENDLSVAQ
+592 
-601 NAEYPGNAEDATGM
+601 
-615 REPAQNPT
+615 REPAQSPAR
-623 QERATEAGQSTERD
+623 ERATEAGRSEERD

-651 DNRSD
+651 DNRTD
-656 EYIAKRSTK
+656 EYVAKRSTK

-676 HFERVAEDLAPMI
+676 HFERVAEDLTTII
-689 YGSMRSD
+689 YGSMQSD
-696 RYKRGKGTITNN
+696 RHKRGKGTITNN

-713 DVIDK
+713 HVIDK
-718 TGLSRPEILRALDA
+718 TDLSRPEILRALDA

-742 ADAKRVE
+742 ANAKRVE

-763 NGEYV
+763 NGEYA

-794 DNDLSLLLGEIT
+794 DNDLSLMLGEIT
-806 EEESYND
+806 EEEAYNN
-813 WRAERDAREAAK
+813 WRAQRDAREAAK
-825 AAQEQSQNSDNFADV
+825 AAQEQSQKTGEIVNESAENAVEAQNSDNFADV
-840 QQRETET
+840 QQREAET

-870 AKTQARSLKNLFEK
+870 ARTQTHSTDGVLTDDERAMQGLRPE
-884 GDREKL
+884 DR
-890 GLTEQD
+890 T
-896 LSHKVEHDAEA
+896 HKVNHDE
-907 EAKAQE
+907 EVNAKAQE

-925 LFGEK
+925 LFGTK
-930 RDWDKT
+930 QDWDDT
-936 DTLLADKIMGAELDK
+936 DTVL
-951 AHKSGSMD
+951 AHKIIVKEVAKARESGSKD
-959 DYAEV
+959 AYAEV
-964 ARLVKRWYA
+964 AKLMKEWDA
-973 QGTDVGQ
+973 HGTEAGQ
-980 VMQMRQVLSKSPK
+980 ALRQRRQFASDPA
-993 LMEAE
+993 LMEAD
-998 AIELLMDEKRT
+998 AIQLLSDSERT

-1023 VSQNAERLLSIEK
+1023 VSQNAEKLRSIEK

-1047 DMSMERRTNSL
+1047 GMSTERRTNGL

-1066 MEKALEQAKKLPD
+1066 MEKALEQAKKLPG
-1079 GESFL
+1079 GEAFL
-1084 RDIAASQ
+1084 RDVAASQ

-1103 VLEQIKTYR
+1103 TLEQIKAYR
-1112 YLSMLSKPATPAR
+1112 YLSMLSKPATPGR
-1125 NLIGNMV
+1125 NLVGNMV

-1150 LSKCTGTRSVAVDM
+1150 LSKYTGTRSVAADK
-1164 SYLSKAKRKGMGEAR
+1164 SYFSKTKRKGMGEAT
-1179 LKSYIEMGL
+1179 LKSYIETGL
-1188 DASVSNARGKYG
+1188 DASVSNAQGKYE
-1200 TGGSRSYKMTG
+1200 TGGSRSFKMTG

-1242 EAQRGIDELEAKGK
+1242 EAQRGIDALEAKGK

-1268 TARERTF
+1268 IARERTF
-1275 QNDSK
+1275 QNEGK

-1287 VRRGLNVF
+1287 VRRALNVF
-1295 SIKDKRGGRFGVGD
+1295 SIKDKRGGSFGVGD

-1335 AGAEVVKVLHKAK
+1335 AGAEVVKVLNKAK
-1348 AGTLTAAE
+1348 AGTLTASE

-1364 GRAFNGTMGIALFAV
+1364 GRAFNGTMGIAFFAV
-1379 LAGAGVM
+1379 LAGAGIM

-1454 YEEDGKITFGDVTR
+1454 YKDEGLTFANVAGG
-1468 ENLSSIYQSVMD
+1468 NLESAFQSVMD

-1497 KADNDGG
+1497 KADTTGG
-1504 KLADATLR
+1504 KLADATFR
-1512 YGASQVTSFI
+1512 YGASQATSFV

-1532 IDGTVRDTYN
+1532 VDGTVRDTYN
-1542 GDTVWENSLNAMK
+1542 GDTVWENSLSAMK
-1555 SKIPW
+1555 SKIPG

-1600 TSAVNQELYRLDSLN
+1600 TSAVNQELYRLGEN
-1615 IDVKYPEKKTP
+1615 IDIKYPEKKAP
-1626 SDVSRNGKKVTLNQ
+1626 NSGNRDGEKVSLDQ
-1640 DEKRQYQMAY
+1640 DERRQYQMAY

-1660 VIQSSVYKQSSDAEK
+1660 VIRSSVYKQSSDAEK
-1675 AAAIQNLLKVATA
+1675 AAAIQNLLEVATS
-1688 AGKKKAKLDGSDT
+1688 AGKKKAKLDGGDT
-1701 PSWTT
+1701 PAWTT
-1706 KSSGSV
+1706 KSTGTIGE
-1712 ADNAV
+1712 NAV
-1717 YRAKLG
+1717 YKAMLG
-1723 TAKDT
+1723 TAKDA
-1728 LPADARDRNGDVM
+1728 LPEDKRT
-1741 QAIIKTVV
+1741 KTGNVLQSV
-1749 GKRGGSDQLAL
+1749 LKTAGNKRGGDNLML
-1760 NVMAQEIESG
+1760 NIMAQQLSEG
-1770 TLAKVETAYNGGY
+1770 TQDKFETAYNGGY

-1788 VDFYQAMYAKKPGTS
+1788 VDFYQAKYATKPGTS
-1803 QKKYK
+1803 QRKYK
-1808 KPDLYVWAMQ
+1808 KADLYAWAMQ
-1818 NGYTAKQFNQLWN
+1818 NGYTAKQFNQLWK
-1831 LFGKTKK
+1831 LFS

>member
-29 KKTIEAEEQ
+29 KKTLEAEEQ
-38 RAKEYAQKPV
+38 RAKEYAKKPV
-48 TKPISEPVPQKKKE
+48 TEPISEPVPQKKKE

-69 LLSAFGDAG
+69 LLNAFGDAG

-86 LAMTNQAITDDYRKS
+86 LALTNQAITDDYRES

-115 VKSAAKSAESAYE
+115 VKSAVKGAESAYE

-157 KDKADA
+157 KDKAEA
-163 ARKRNQESIYAK
+163 VRQRNQESIYAK

-224 GAGLANMG
+224 GAGLVNMG

-307 NAVGEGAEEAVAD
+307 NAIGEGAEEAVAD
-320 ILNPAIRT
+320 ILNPAIRA
-328 IYDKGAAVKSSYTTA
+328 IYDKGAAAKSRYTTA

-398 AKPADAETI
+398 VKPAEAETI
-407 AAEAQADAAPVE
+407 AAEAQAEAAPVE
-419 TAQDAPAAQEENAA
+419 TAQAEDSKATVRALLKKGIISNGEANRVLDDA
-433 PADIRETGLET
+433 GLRAEFERQT
-444 RIAGIKGNDTASV
+444 
-457 GNASTAMENTLWMRR
+457 
-472 GTQSE
+472 
-477 PGWGETYGTA
+477 GETLTGTKSDQRA
-487 QEAFNEAMKRIDSGL
+487 QIKRVALTQNITGETAKSEEQSQKTGEIVDE
-502 FSAMEKAVNE
+502 SAE
-512 AERGINAKENLRL
+512 
-525 ISTMISAAEFVRHYD
+525 
-540 VSPAAAATVI
+540 
-550 INSYHNDAL
+550 
-559 DSIRDRRGDLTD
+559 
-571 YALEQMRSI
+571 
-580 DNAVESYGSNPV
+580 NAVE
-592 SENDLSVAQ
+592 A
-601 NAEYPGNAEDATGM
+601 
-615 REPAQNPT
+615 
-623 QERATEAGQSTERD
+623 
-637 ANRQPQE
+637 
-644 YTPEDHI
+644 
-651 DNRSD
+651 
-656 EYIAKRSTK
+656 
-665 SFQYNHPELHE
+665 
-676 HFERVAEDLAPMI
+676 
-689 YGSMRSD
+689 
-696 RYKRGKGTITNN
+696 
-708 SRVVQ
+708 
-713 DVIDK
+713 
-718 TGLSRPEILRALDA
+718 
-732 IIKDNGAENY
+732 
-742 ADAKRVE
+742 
-749 KALDS
+749 
-754 LLVDGYTKP
+754 
-763 NGEYV
+763 
-768 APDAAYMEAKS
+768 
-779 QISGGTD
+779 
-786 PYSWEYYR
+786 
-794 DNDLSLLLGEIT
+794 
-806 EEESYND
+806 
-813 WRAERDAREAAK
+813 
-825 AAQEQSQNSDNFADV
+825 QNSDDFADV
-840 QQRETET
+840 QQRDAEP

-870 AKTQARSLKNLFEK
+870 AQTQTHSTDGVLTDDERAMEGLRPE
-884 GDREKL
+884 DR
-890 GLTEQD
+890 T
-896 LSHKVEHDAEA
+896 HKVNHDE
-907 EAKAQE
+907 EVNAKAQE

-925 LFGEK
+925 LFGTK
-930 RDWDKT
+930 QDWDDT
-936 DTLLADKIMGAELDK
+936 DTVL
-951 AHKSGSMD
+951 AHKIIVKEVAKARESGSKD
-959 DYAEV
+959 AYAEV
-964 ARLVKRWYA
+964 AKLMKEWDA
-973 QGTDVGQ
+973 HGTEAGQ
-980 VMQMRQVLSKSPK
+980 ALRQRRQLASDPA
-993 LMEAE
+993 LMEAD
-998 AIELLMDEKRT
+998 AIQLLNDSART

-1023 VSQNAERLLSIEK
+1023 VSQNAEKLRSIEK

-1047 DMSMERRTNSL
+1047 DMSTERRTNSL

-1066 MEKALEQAKKLPD
+1066 MEKALEQAKKLPG
-1079 GESFL
+1079 GEAFL

-1112 YLSMLSKPATPAR
+1112 YLSMLSKPATPGR
-1125 NLIGNMV
+1125 NLVGNMV

-1150 LSKCTGTRSVAVDM
+1150 LSKYTGTRSVAVDK
-1164 SYLSKAKRKGMGEAR
+1164 SYLSKTKRKGMGEAT
-1179 LKSYIEMGL
+1179 LKSYIETGL
-1188 DASVSNARGKYG
+1188 DASVSNAQGKYE
-1200 TGGSRSYKMTG
+1200 TGGSRSFKMTG

-1222 KYSNYAMVTTDQ
+1222 KYSNYAMVTSDQ

-1242 EAQRGIDELEAKGK
+1242 EAQRGIDALEAKGK
-1256 VAKGALDGRAEE
+1256 VAKGAIDGRAEE
-1268 TARERTF
+1268 IARERTF
-1275 QNDSK
+1275 QNEGK
-1280 LAQATGV
+1280 LSGV
-1287 VRRGLNVF
+1287 MGGMRNALNKL
-1295 SIKDKRGGRFGVGD
+1295 SIKDKQGGSIGLGD
-1309 LILPFTNVPGN
+1309 IMLPFTNVPGN

-1335 AGAEVVKVLHKAK
+1335 AGAEVVKVLRKAK

-1364 GRAFNGTMGIALFAV
+1364 GRAFNGTIGIALFAV

-1402 EGVSGTQLN
+1402 EGITGTQLN

-1454 YEEDGKITFGDVTR
+1454 YKDEGLTFANVAGG
-1468 ENLSSIYQSVMD
+1468 NLESAFQSVMD

-1485 QFQEIENSLKYS
+1485 QFQEIANGYKYS
-1497 KADNDGG
+1497 KADTTGG
-1504 KLADATLR
+1504 KVAEAALR
-1512 YGASQVTSFI
+1512 YGASQATSFI
-1522 PNVVSGVAQG
+1522 PNIVSGVAQG

-1542 GDTVWENSLNAMK
+1542 GDTAWENGLNAMK
-1555 SKIPW
+1555 SKIPG

-1600 TSAVNQELYRLDSLN
+1600 TSAVNQELYRLGEN
-1615 IDVKYPEKKTP
+1615 IDIKYPVKKAPNSGNRDGEKVP
-1626 SDVSRNGKKVTLNQ
+1626 LNQ
-1640 DEKRQYQMAY
+1640 DERRQYQMAY

-1675 AAAIQNLLKVATA
+1675 AAAIQNLLEVATA
-1688 AGKKKAKLDGSDT
+1688 AGKKNAKLDGGDT
-1701 PSWTT
+1701 PAWTT

-1749 GKRGGSDQLAL
+1749 GKRGGSDQIAL
-1760 NVMAQEIESG
+1760 NVMAQKLTEN
-1770 TLAKVETAYNGGY
+1770 TQAKVETAYNGGY

-1788 VDFYQAMYAKKPGTS
+1788 VDFYQAKYATKPGTS
-1803 QKKYK
+1803 QRKYK
-1808 KPDLYVWAMQ
+1808 KADLYAWAMQ

-1831 LFGKTKK
+1831 LFS